1 MLFNKHSETKQRF
14 GIRKLTIG
22 VSSVLLSTL
31 FLTVNNGQQVN
42 AATGDTVTNADN
54 NKTETD
60 NESVTKENEATKTNN
75 DSSVSLNK
83 DATEVTNTS
92 NGTDSTEKQKPE
104 VEDKN
109 GSAKVDDTK
118 ATEATEATEDK
129 SSDNSSDQKLTEDK
143 TANNKLAKATVNK
156 LAVTTANNK
165 LAKATVNKLA
175 VTTANN
181 ELAKAAVDKLAV
193 TTDDS
198 TPVLSQSTENGDMTL
213 SISLPELSNKDYIPQ
228 TIKLNATNVNSGDK
242 IVIKVKKSSAYGF
255 AKENFPIG
263 TVKESDQGDYR
274 IFELD
279 INTTGKFEYK
289 ITAKRTNNYQG
300 QASPMQDTG
309 VTTKDIQWSING
321 EDQAPLSFKQTIIPE
336 LISNGVSLAKATGDK
351 NTDFTEVAPN
361 EDYNFVY
368 YMGENDGLVHD
379 GSYMA
384 GIVNSAVNYG
394 TTITIPVP
402 ENFLLNQEVSD
413 KANKE
418 RGLTD
423 FTMTQDGMGKDV
435 IITVPKGQSAQGWN
449 SGGRYYTLT
458 GKFVYDQIPE
468 EPTTVTAKG
477 DSVIDQI
484 YTSDGQRITAK
495 GKPFSVTISGKKGRP
510 ASGPLSLSVSG
521 AISNNQLLLDSNPNN
536 DPVAVNWFGYS
547 NDYDNIENAKIK
559 LDLADGLYVTG
570 IKTPKDLGT
579 VYNNIGNIQSYTYE
593 MTLTNGQKIT
603 GTVKAG
609 DIVKSTATTTDAD
622 NNQTIIGIRSIVFTP
637 DTNTIGKDTKTD
649 NLPNPGRIVDQED
662 RIDGKNP
669 SNVFIAL
676 GHLSHTYD
684 NGSQVKAND
693 KLTSSIT
700 IFGSNFRPH
709 RYNNNPI
716 VSYTSSNIQ
725 TVFDTSQYK
734 ASLSVYNSPDYT
746 STQPGKEKA
755 GTISLGDGDGRSN
768 YDYIFEPI
776 FYYVIPDNAVYSGGA
791 ISRLNSNGNESPVP
805 VVTTYFVN
813 GHQVVKLD
821 YSNTNYYYNTK
832 YGTNNGIPLDNVNNQ
847 TSNTRS
853 WEIYAYSKD
862 IPLLNNS
869 YTSGKFL
876 TPETAEKSGSTLKLD
891 PSKFYYI
898 GGGTWTINTAS
909 AVVLADAANGNKN
922 PNGLYVQNGTSD
934 DKGSD
939 GMNFRV
945 NVVNYD
951 MTTDLKDLTAFI
963 NLPVKGYNNT
973 TTNFFLSGPVDVPDG
988 TVLYSTSST
997 DLPSG
1002 VGTKTPSTDNF
1013 LTKEQVEAKIASGE
1027 MSWADVKSIAVKYDT
1042 VKANSAT
1049 KDIYIHGTDP
1059 DITKDAGKRVQLSW
1073 GLYGGNDMP
1082 PLVKK
1087 NASTIVISG
1096 SSTINT
1102 RLHYV
1107 DPEGKDQ
1114 YVDVP
1119 TMSKTYKDNSDT
1131 MRDSDFNEKNIP
1143 ASLIPKGYELVLQN
1157 GKAIKSIINN
1167 GGTTWATHA
1176 EDGSAQ
1182 FGKVVL
1188 YNFDGDTVQFELKA
1202 QQELQVKVYDDDA
1215 DNPSQALDTTE
1226 TGATVDFIG
1235 NSKTAFPTDLKTNLE
1250 KLKQYYEGK
1259 NYIVTLPEATGNF
1272 DNTPNRSASDE
1283 QIQVLEVHL
1292 AHAKDVKT
1300 EYAKAVRNIT
1310 YEGAGNQPPATKSDT
1325 FDNAFSRT
1333 ITTDKVTGKVTIS
1346 DWTGSHTF
1354 DSVNSPSVEGYH
1366 PDKASAGNIEATANS
1381 LNVADESTL
1390 AELLKTGVVV
1400 SDHVTYSP
1408 DKQEVK
1414 IRVYDDTTGRELSP
1428 ETDIKEQVKDV
1439 EINLSGTSNEIIP
1452 TEFGNN
1458 IDLLKKPYQSKGYK
1472 FISHTSVPQYFDQT
1486 SNGSSETDS
1495 NPQYIDIH
1503 LEHDLSLEKET
1514 KTVTRTIN
1522 YYDQD
1527 KKQLINDANNK
1538 VTEPQTVVQEVDF
1551 ARYAVRDKVTSKIIG
1566 YATPDQVTVKDDHA
1580 QLAKKNGYTHVTGKA
1595 SDAVASYVV
1604 TSTDSKFASQINY
1617 DLSKYGYK
1625 APTTI
1630 NGDSFAQVA
1639 ELTPLPT
1646 DANSIVNV
1654 YYREKVV
1661 TVTVD
1666 DPPTV
1671 GQKVPGTD
1679 AEFPPNE
1686 WSEANATSTSTRT
1699 IHYVYDDNTFA
1710 NGIDVSGQA
1719 VPGLNDI
1726 IQKVKF
1732 AQSAKINLVTGNVS
1746 YQGDWNAISSTT
1758 TNQQGKEVANHEN
1771 GNYAKVISPSSK
1783 TGYPELKGYTAHQEV
1798 VNAIQATHGV
1808 DVGQVLVKYTANDSL
1823 VQIEY
1828 VDQDTGLAL
1837 KVDTKNGKSGEKLE
1851 YSTTDLIK
1859 EYEKQGYEL
1868 VHDGFTAN
1876 DGNHNKETFDSYDDI
1891 PDSQRPETINQKWK
1905 VTLKHKKITVTNDD
1919 PKDPDG
1925 KITTD
1930 KGYDHNYPTGV
1941 SETDLNNTVR
1951 RNISFI
1957 YTDKPE
1963 GSNQAFPTET
1973 QEVAYKRQ
1981 ATIDLVKLANGDSDA
1996 VSYSNWEPKE
2006 AGKESFDSYQVKSIK
2021 GYVANYELVPSADV
2035 NKDQDGKAENG
2046 QDVVVKYSP
2055 VGKIIPID
2063 KDGNEIPNAPT
2074 PEYNNDPTDP
2084 TKTTTTDVPEIPG
2097 YHAEVP
2103 NVTPDNPL
2111 EDTKVVYVKNTQVI
2125 DLVYVDT
2132 KTNTT
2137 LTTQNDV
2144 AHGDSGSTIPTSVTD
2159 TLNST
2164 IQSYLDKGYVIDP
2177 DKVSGTVPDT
2187 FDFSDQA
2194 ANGADKEHQVVTI
2207 YLNHGTVTVTGN
2219 DPKTPGEPINP
2230 KDPNGSKYPPEAGKD
2245 NLVISSQNI
2254 IHYYDEAGNK
2264 ILDDK
2269 VNTDDSTL
2277 TRTVTIDKV
2286 TGKVTNTSDWTGG
2299 KEYENVNTPVVNG
2312 YYTDRVSAGASTV
2325 TPADANSGRV
2335 HNGVITNETTVI
2347 YHPMGHIIPIDK
2359 SGKKI
2364 PGAETPIFNNDP
2376 NDPTKASTTN
2386 SPIIPGY
2393 HLETPSDSA
2402 ITPDEPGKNRP
2413 VVYVADTQELKVQVF
2428 DLDGDTPDEPL
2439 KTDKTGATVDF
2450 TGDSFTN
2457 FSSDVATNVDS
2468 LIKYYTDRGYLVKT
2482 KPSDEELS
2490 GKFDGDKTQTQ
2501 YLKLQLVHDKVTVSG
2516 EDENTP
2522 APDTPIN
2529 ENDPDS
2535 VKYPSDVSKDNLVIS
2550 SKNIIHYYDEA
2561 GNKILD
2567 DKVNTDDSTL
2577 TRTVTIDKVTGKV
2590 TNTSDW
2596 TGGKEYENVNT
2607 PVVNGY
2613 YTDRV
2618 SAGASTV
2625 TPADANSGRVH
2636 NGVITNETTVIYHP
2650 MGHIIPIDKSG
2661 KKIPGAETPIFNND
2675 PNDPTKASTTN
2686 SPIIPGYHLETPSDS
2701 AITPDEPGKNRPVVY
2716 VADTQELKVQV
2727 FDLDGDTPDEPLKTD
2742 KTGATVDFTG
2752 DSFTNFSSDV
2762 ATNVDSLI
2770 KYYTDR
2776 GYLVKTKPSDEELSG
2791 KFDGDKTQ
2799 TQYLKLQLVHDKVTV
2814 SGEDENTP
2822 APDTPINEND
2832 PDGVKYPSDV
2842 SKDNLVISS
2851 EVIIHYEGA
2860 GEKTPKDV
2868 IRTVDKT
2875 LTRTVTIDKVTG
2887 KVTNTS
2893 DWSSNTTEYESVLT
2907 PQIQEYTSDKVQ
2919 VDKVSIT
2926 KDNAGE
2932 AKNGKITYTFNV
2944 VYTPDKQQ
2952 LILKVHDE
2960 DTQSYLGDPVIFDGY
2975 SDQEVG
2981 NSSVDKLEELKK
2993 KYLDLGYEIVEIPQ
3007 LDKNYDDTQNVG
3019 GEPDKEPQV
3028 FVLKVKHRIVPVTP
3042 DDPKTPDDIIPDSNQ
3057 NYPGG
3062 LTETDLSRTITRTIV
3077 VNFPSGTSQEIK
3089 QVVTYTGTA
3098 TVDAVTKEVKYS
3110 AWTTKNSDWP
3120 EQVAPTVPGYTP
3132 DKDKV
3137 DLTCVPADGN
3147 DVTVEINYTADPET
3161 DEPTTPVKPGETITP
3176 VTPTKPDKPTKP
3188 VKPTKPSKPEK
3199 PAKQTKPEVVKPV
3212 KETKGKQLYGSAQA
3226 KVDSKAARN
3235 VVDKNKANGTNDKK
3249 LPQTNSES
3257 DWQLSLLGVGVL
3269 ALALL
3274 VLKKKRDDE

>member
-1 MLFNKHSETKQRF
+1 MLFNKHSESKQRF

-31 FLTVNNGQQVN
+31 FLTVNNGQKVN
-42 AATGDTVTNADN
+42 AATGNTVTNAGN

-60 NESVTKENEATKTNN
+60 NESVTKENENQTKQTDNAT
-75 DSSVSLNK
+75 
-83 DATEVTNTS
+83 TEVTNTS
-92 NGTDSTEKQKPE
+92 NEKQATE

-109 GSAKVDDTK
+109 ANATTDDSTKVDDAKVAEDKVPDSNDQKSAKGKATSSDTEKQSDKTK
-118 ATEATEATEDK
+118 AD
-129 SSDNSSDQKLTEDK
+129 
-143 TANNKLAKATVNK
+143 NKLAKLAVNK
-156 LAVTTANNK
+156 LAK
-165 LAKATVNKLA
+165 LAVNKLT
-175 VTTANN
+175 VP
-181 ELAKAAVDKLAV
+181 
-193 TTDDS
+193 TDDS
-198 TPVLSQSTENGDMTL
+198 TPVLSQSSENGDMNL
-213 SISLPELSNKDYIPQ
+213 SISLPELSNKKLSNKDDINQ
-228 TIKLNATNVNSGDK
+228 TIKLDATNVNPGDK
-242 IVIKVKKSSAYGF
+242 IVIKVKYGSAYNF
-255 AKENFPIG
+255 AKENLPIG
-263 TVKESDQGDYR
+263 TVTESYKDGYQV
-274 IFELD
+274 FELD
-279 INTTGKFEYK
+279 INTTAKFEYK
-289 ITAKRTNNYQG
+289 ITAERRNNYQG
-300 QASPMQDTG
+300 QGIPIADTG
-309 VTTKDIQWSING
+309 VTEKDIQWSING
-321 EDQAPLSFKQTIIPE
+321 IEQAPLSFKQTIIPE
-336 LISNGVSLAKATGDK
+336 LTADGVYVATSTGGKNDK
-351 NTDFTEVAPN
+351 IKEVAPN

-368 YMGENDGLVHD
+368 IMGENDGIVHD

-384 GIVNSAVNYG
+384 GTVNSAVNYG

-402 ENFLLNQEVSD
+402 ENFLLNKELSD

-418 RGLTD
+418 RGLTG

-495 GKPFSVTISGKKGRP
+495 GKPFSVTISGKKGKP
-510 ASGPLSLSVSG
+510 ASGPLSLLISG

-536 DPVAVNWFGYS
+536 DPVAVNWFGYI
-547 NDYDNIENAKIK
+547 NDNDDIENAKIK

-579 VYNNIGNIQSYTYE
+579 EYFNIGNIKSYTYE

-609 DIVKSTATTTDAD
+609 DIAKSTVTTTDAD
-622 NNQTIIGIRSIVFTP
+622 NKQTIIGIRNIVFTP

-649 NLPNPGRIVDQED
+649 DLLHTPGSIADQKDRVDGSNPA
-662 RIDGKNP
+662 
-669 SNVFIAL
+669 NVFIAL

-700 IFGSNFRPH
+700 IFGSNFEPKDGK
-709 RYNNNPI
+709 PV
-716 VSYTSSNIQ
+716 VSCTNSDTQ

-734 ASLSVYNSPDYT
+734 ASLSAYKDPDPHDT
-746 STQPGKEKA
+746 STNPGQQNA
-755 GTISLGDGDGRSN
+755 GFLSLGNGDAGQAN

-776 FYYVIPDNAVYSGGA
+776 FYYVVPDNAVYSGGA
-791 ISRLNSNGNESPVP
+791 IKGLNSNGNESPVP
-805 VVTTYFVN
+805 VVTTYLVN

-832 YGTNNGIPLDNVNNQ
+832 SGVNDSIPLDNANNQ
-847 TSNTRS
+847 PPNTSS

-876 TPETAEKSGSTLKLD
+876 TPENAEKSGSTVKLD
-891 PSKFYYI
+891 PSKFYYV
-898 GGGTWTINTAS
+898 GGGTWTISSAS

-922 PNGLYVQNGTSD
+922 PDGIYVQNGTSD

-945 NVVNYD
+945 NVVNYGK
-951 MTTDLKDLTAFI
+951 TTDLKDLTGFI

-1002 VGTKTPSTDNF
+1002 VHAKTPSTEKF
-1013 LTKEQVEAKIASGE
+1013 LTKEQVEAKIASHE
-1027 MSWADVKSIAVKYDT
+1027 MSWSDVKSIAVKYDT
-1042 VKANSAT
+1042 VKADSAT

-1059 DITKDAGKRVQLSW
+1059 DITKDAGKVAQISCV
-1073 GLYGGNDMP
+1073 LYGGNDMP
-1082 PLVKK
+1082 PFVNK
-1087 NASTIVISG
+1087 NASKIVISG
-1096 SSTINT
+1096 SSTVKT

-1143 ASLIPKGYELVLQN
+1143 ASLIPQGYELVLQKNEN
-1157 GKAIKSIINN
+1157 GKAVAVKSIIDN
-1167 GGTTWATHA
+1167 GGKTWATHA

-1182 FGKVVL
+1182 FGKLVL

-1215 DNPSQALDTTE
+1215 DDPSQALDTTK

-1235 NSKTAFPTDLKTNLE
+1235 NSGTAFPTDLKTNLE
-1250 KLKQYYEGK
+1250 TLKKYYEDK
-1259 NYIVTLPEATGNF
+1259 NYIVTLPVATGNF
-1272 DNTPNRSASDE
+1272 DNTPNRSGSDE

-1292 AHAKDVKT
+1292 THAKDVKT

-1310 YEGAGNQPPATKSDT
+1310 YEGAGKQTPATKSDT

-1428 ETDIKEQVKDV
+1428 ETDIKEQGKDV

-1458 IDLLKKPYQSKGYK
+1458 IDLLKKHYQSKGYK

-1527 KKQLINDANNK
+1527 KNQLINDANNK

-1551 ARYAVRDKVTSKIIG
+1551 ARYAVRDKVTSQIIG
-1566 YATPDQVTVKDDHA
+1566 YATPDQVTVKGDHA
-1580 QLAKKNGYTHVTGKA
+1580 QLTKKNGYTPVTGKA
-1595 SDAVASYVV
+1595 SDAGASYVV
-1604 TSTDSKFASQINY
+1604 TSTDSKFASQTNY
-1617 DLSKYGYK
+1617 DLSKYGYE
-1625 APTTI
+1625 APTTEK
-1630 NGDSFAQVA
+1630 GDSFAQVD

-1654 YYREKVV
+1654 YYHEKVV

-1671 GQKVPGTD
+1671 GKKVPGTD
-1679 AEFPPNE
+1679 AEFPPNK
-1686 WSEANATSTSTRT
+1686 WSKDDATSTSTRT
-1699 IHYVYDDNTFA
+1699 IHYVYDNNTFV
-1710 NGIDVSGQA
+1710 NGVDVSGQA
-1719 VPGLNDI
+1719 VSGLNDI
-1726 IQKVKF
+1726 IQKVNF
-1732 AQSAKINLVTGNVS
+1732 AQSAKINLVTGDVS

-1758 TNQQGKEVANHEN
+1758 TNQQGEEVANQDN
-1771 GNYAKVISPSSK
+1771 GSYAKVVSPSSK
-1783 TGYPELKGYTAHQEV
+1783 NGYPELKGYTAHQEV
-1798 VNAIQATHGV
+1798 VNASQATHGV

-1837 KVDTKNGKSGEKLE
+1837 KVDTKNGKSGETFD
-1851 YSTTDLIK
+1851 YSTTDTIAD
-1859 EYEKQGYEL
+1859 YEKSGYEL
-1868 VHDGFTAN
+1868 FHDGFTEN
-1876 DGNHNKETFDSYDDI
+1876 DGNLNNKTFDSYDDV
-1891 PDSQRPETINQKWK
+1891 PDSKRPETINQKWK

-1963 GSNQAFPTET
+1963 ASNQAFPTET

-2006 AGKESFDSYQVKSIK
+2006 AGKESFDRCQVKPIK

-2035 NKDQDGKAENG
+2035 HKDQDGKAENG

-2074 PEYNNDPTDP
+2074 PEYNNDPTNP

-2164 IQSYLDKGYVIDP
+2164 IQSYLDKGYVIAP

-2207 YLNHGTVTVTGN
+2207 YLTHGTVTVTGN
-2219 DPKTPGEPINP
+2219 DPKTPGKPINP
-2230 KDPNGSKYPPEAGKD
+2230 EDPNGSKYPSDVSKD

-2264 ILDDK
+2264 IRDDK
-2269 VNTDDSTL
+2269 VTTDDNTL
-2277 TRTVTIDKV
+2277 TREVIIDKV
-2286 TGKVTNTSDWTGG
+2286 TGDVISTGKWTGG
-2299 KEYENVNTPVVNG
+2299 KKYENVNTPVVNG
-2312 YYTDRVSAGASTV
+2312 YYTDRASAGASTV
-2325 TPADANSGRV
+2325 TPADADPNSGRV

-2359 SGKKI
+2359 SGNPI

-2376 NDPTKASTTN
+2376 NDPTKGSTTK

-2402 ITPDEPGKNRP
+2402 ITPDEPGKDRP

-2439 KTDKTGATVDF
+2439 KTDKTGATVGF

-2457 FSSDVATNVDS
+2457 FPSDVATNVDS

-2550 SKNIIHYYDEA
+2550 S
-2561 GNKILD
+2561 
-2567 DKVNTDDSTL
+2567 
-2577 TRTVTIDKVTGKV
+2577 
-2590 TNTSDW
+2590 
-2596 TGGKEYENVNT
+2596 
-2607 PVVNGY
+2607 
-2613 YTDRV
+2613 
-2618 SAGASTV
+2618 
-2625 TPADANSGRVH
+2625 
-2636 NGVITNETTVIYHP
+2636 
-2650 MGHIIPIDKSG
+2650 
-2661 KKIPGAETPIFNND
+2661 
-2675 PNDPTKASTTN
+2675 
-2686 SPIIPGYHLETPSDS
+2686 
-2701 AITPDEPGKNRPVVY
+2701 
-2716 VADTQELKVQV
+2716 
-2727 FDLDGDTPDEPLKTD
+2727 
-2742 KTGATVDFTG
+2742 
-2752 DSFTNFSSDV
+2752 
-2762 ATNVDSLI
+2762 
-2770 KYYTDR
+2770 
-2776 GYLVKTKPSDEELSG
+2776 
-2791 KFDGDKTQ
+2791 
-2799 TQYLKLQLVHDKVTV
+2799 
-2814 SGEDENTP
+2814 
-2822 APDTPINEND
+2822 
-2832 PDGVKYPSDV
+2832 
-2842 SKDNLVISS
+2842 

-2860 GEKTPKDV
+2860 GEKTPKNV

-2907 PQIQEYTSDKVQ
+2907 PQIQGYTSDKVQ

-2975 SDQEVG
+2975 TDQEVG
-2981 NSSVDKLEELKK
+2981 NSPVDKLEELKK

-3007 LDKNYDDTQNVG
+3007 LDKNYDDTPNVG
-3019 GEPDKEPQV
+3019 GEPDKKPQV

-3062 LTETDLSRTITRTIV
+3062 LTETDLSRTITRTIIV
-3077 VNFPSGTSQEIK
+3077 HYPSGTNQEIK
-3089 QVVTYTGTA
+3089 QVVIYTRTA

-3110 AWTTKNSDWP
+3110 AWTTKNSNWP
-3120 EQVAPTVPGYTP
+3120 KYVAPVVPGYTP
-3132 DKDKV
+3132 DKDMIE
-3137 DLTCVPADGN
+3137 LTYVPADGK
-3147 DVTVEINYTADPET
+3147 DVTVEINYTADPEP
-3161 DEPTTPVKPGETITP
+3161 DEPATPVKPGEPITP
-3176 VTPTKPDKPTKP
+3176 VTPTKPGKQTKSVKPKPT
-3188 VKPTKPSKPEK
+3188 KPEK
-3199 PAKQTKPEVVKPV
+3199 PAKQIKHEVVKLV

-3226 KVDSKAARN
+3226 KVDSKAAQN
-3235 VVDKNKANGTNDKK
+3235 VVDKTNGNNDKK
-3249 LPQTNSES
+3249 LPQTNGES
-3257 DWQLSLLGVGVL
+3257 NWQLSLLGVGVL

-3274 VLKKKRDDE
+3274 VWKKKRDDE

>member
-22 VSSVLLSTL
+22 ACSVLLSTL

-92 NGTDSTEKQKPE
+92 NGTDSTEKQTTE
-104 VEDKN
+104 TEIEDKSADATTN
-109 GSAKVDDTK
+109 GSAKADATK
-118 ATEATEATEDK
+118 ATEDK
-129 SSDNSSDQKLTEDK
+129 LSDSSSDQKLTEDK
-143 TANNKLAKATVNK
+143 SANNEKQNQQQDKTATDAKSSDTSEKSEKAVTIANNKLAKAVVKLAVTPANNKLAKAVVKLAVIPANNKLAKATVN
-156 LAVTTANNK
+156 
-165 LAKATVNKLA
+165 
-175 VTTANN
+175 
-181 ELAKAAVDKLAV
+181 KLAV

-242 IVIKVKKSSAYGF
+242 IVIKVKKGSAYGF

-263 TVKESDQGDYR
+263 TVTDFDQGAYKVFQ
-274 IFELD
+274 IVL
-279 INTTGKFEYK
+279 NTTGKFEYK
-289 ITAKRTNNYQG
+289 ISATRNNNYLAQP
-300 QASPMQDTG
+300 SPMEDTG

-368 YMGENDGLVHD
+368 VMGENDGLVHD

-384 GIVNSAVNYG
+384 NVVNSAVNYG

-402 ENFLLNQEVSD
+402 ENFLLNQEASD

-418 RGLTD
+418 RGLTG

-435 IITVPKGQSAQGWN
+435 IITVPKGQSGLAWN
-449 SGGRYYTLT
+449 HRGVYYTLT

-609 DIVKSTATTTDAD
+609 DIAKSTVTTTDAD
-622 NNQTIIGIRSIVFTP
+622 NKQTIIGIRNIVFTP

-649 NLPNPGRIVDQED
+649 DIPKPGSIADQED
-662 RIDGKNP
+662 RIDGTKT

-700 IFGSNFRPH
+700 IFGSNFRPGW
-709 RYNNNPI
+709 NNKPI
-716 VSYTSSNIQ
+716 VSYTASNTQ

-734 ASLSVYNSPDYT
+734 ASLSAYNDPNYT
-746 STQPGKEKA
+746 STQPGKENA
-755 GTISLGDGDGRSN
+755 GTISLNNGDGRSN

-776 FYYVIPDNAVYSGGA
+776 FYYVVPDNAVYSGGA

-891 PSKFYYI
+891 PSKFYYV

-922 PNGLYVQNGTSD
+922 PDGLYAQNGTSD

-951 MTTDLKDLTAFI
+951 MTTDLKDLTGFI

-1002 VGTKTPSTDNF
+1002 RGTKTPSTDNF
-1013 LTKEQVEAKIASGE
+1013 LTEEQVKAEIASGQ
-1027 MSWADVKSIAVKYDT
+1027 MSSWSDVKSIAVKYDT

-1059 DITKDAGKRVQLSW
+1059 DITTDAGKVAQISW
-1073 GLYGGNDMP
+1073 GLYGGNGMP

-1087 NASTIVISG
+1087 NASSIVISG
-1096 SSTINT
+1096 SSTVKT
-1102 RLHYV
+1102 RLHYI
-1107 DPEGKDQ
+1107 DPKGKDQ

-1119 TMSKTYKDNSDT
+1119 TMSKIYKDNSDT

-1143 ASLIPKGYELVLQN
+1143 ASLIPQGYELVLQN

-1182 FGKVVL
+1182 FGKLVL
-1188 YNFDGDTVQFELKA
+1188 YNFDGDTVQFELTPKIDKA
-1202 QQELQVKVYDDDA
+1202 TQTVNRTVHFVSDGDNPQKLANDVYETAKITELTNEVTGEKQYSATITAGGVTTDAPVVVGQDGQISISFPATTIPGVNNYYVVDSTKSEADAISPTFTFTKDGNLVIKNTVKYAPVKQELQVQVYDDDA
-1215 DNPSQALDTTE
+1215 DDPSQALDTT
-1226 TGATVDFIG
+1226 
-1235 NSKTAFPTDLKTNLE
+1235 
-1250 KLKQYYEGK
+1250 
-1259 NYIVTLPEATGNF
+1259 
-1272 DNTPNRSASDE
+1272 
-1283 QIQVLEVHL
+1283 
-1292 AHAKDVKT
+1292 
-1300 EYAKAVRNIT
+1300 
-1310 YEGAGNQPPATKSDT
+1310 
-1325 FDNAFSRT
+1325 
-1333 ITTDKVTGKVTIS
+1333 
-1346 DWTGSHTF
+1346 
-1354 DSVNSPSVEGYH
+1354 
-1366 PDKASAGNIEATANS
+1366 
-1381 LNVADESTL
+1381 
-1390 AELLKTGVVV
+1390 
-1400 SDHVTYSP
+1400 
-1408 DKQEVK
+1408 
-1414 IRVYDDTTGRELSP
+1414 
-1428 ETDIKEQVKDV
+1428 
-1439 EINLSGTSNEIIP
+1439 
-1452 TEFGNN
+1452 
-1458 IDLLKKPYQSKGYK
+1458 
-1472 FISHTSVPQYFDQT
+1472 
-1486 SNGSSETDS
+1486 
-1495 NPQYIDIH
+1495 
-1503 LEHDLSLEKET
+1503 
-1514 KTVTRTIN
+1514 
-1522 YYDQD
+1522 
-1527 KKQLINDANNK
+1527 
-1538 VTEPQTVVQEVDF
+1538 
-1551 ARYAVRDKVTSKIIG
+1551 
-1566 YATPDQVTVKDDHA
+1566 
-1580 QLAKKNGYTHVTGKA
+1580 
-1595 SDAVASYVV
+1595 
-1604 TSTDSKFASQINY
+1604 
-1617 DLSKYGYK
+1617 
-1625 APTTI
+1625 
-1630 NGDSFAQVA
+1630 
-1639 ELTPLPT
+1639 
-1646 DANSIVNV
+1646 
-1654 YYREKVV
+1654 
-1661 TVTVD
+1661 
-1666 DPPTV
+1666 
-1671 GQKVPGTD
+1671 
-1679 AEFPPNE
+1679 
-1686 WSEANATSTSTRT
+1686 
-1699 IHYVYDDNTFA
+1699 
-1710 NGIDVSGQA
+1710 
-1719 VPGLNDI
+1719 
-1726 IQKVKF
+1726 
-1732 AQSAKINLVTGNVS
+1732 
-1746 YQGDWNAISSTT
+1746 
-1758 TNQQGKEVANHEN
+1758 
-1771 GNYAKVISPSSK
+1771 
-1783 TGYPELKGYTAHQEV
+1783 
-1798 VNAIQATHGV
+1798 
-1808 DVGQVLVKYTANDSL
+1808 
-1823 VQIEY
+1823 
-1828 VDQDTGLAL
+1828 
-1837 KVDTKNGKSGEKLE
+1837 
-1851 YSTTDLIK
+1851 
-1859 EYEKQGYEL
+1859 
-1868 VHDGFTAN
+1868 
-1876 DGNHNKETFDSYDDI
+1876 
-1891 PDSQRPETINQKWK
+1891 
-1905 VTLKHKKITVTNDD
+1905 
-1919 PKDPDG
+1919 
-1925 KITTD
+1925 
-1930 KGYDHNYPTGV
+1930 
-1941 SETDLNNTVR
+1941 
-1951 RNISFI
+1951 
-1957 YTDKPE
+1957 
-1963 GSNQAFPTET
+1963 
-1973 QEVAYKRQ
+1973 
-1981 ATIDLVKLANGDSDA
+1981 
-1996 VSYSNWEPKE
+1996 
-2006 AGKESFDSYQVKSIK
+2006 
-2021 GYVANYELVPSADV
+2021 
-2035 NKDQDGKAENG
+2035 
-2046 QDVVVKYSP
+2046 
-2055 VGKIIPID
+2055 
-2063 KDGNEIPNAPT
+2063 
-2074 PEYNNDPTDP
+2074 
-2084 TKTTTTDVPEIPG
+2084 
-2097 YHAEVP
+2097 
-2103 NVTPDNPL
+2103 
-2111 EDTKVVYVKNTQVI
+2111 
-2125 DLVYVDT
+2125 
-2132 KTNTT
+2132 
-2137 LTTQNDV
+2137 
-2144 AHGDSGSTIPTSVTD
+2144 
-2159 TLNST
+2159 
-2164 IQSYLDKGYVIDP
+2164 
-2177 DKVSGTVPDT
+2177 
-2187 FDFSDQA
+2187 
-2194 ANGADKEHQVVTI
+2194 
-2207 YLNHGTVTVTGN
+2207 
-2219 DPKTPGEPINP
+2219 
-2230 KDPNGSKYPPEAGKD
+2230 
-2245 NLVISSQNI
+2245 
-2254 IHYYDEAGNK
+2254 
-2264 ILDDK
+2264 
-2269 VNTDDSTL
+2269 
-2277 TRTVTIDKV
+2277 
-2286 TGKVTNTSDWTGG
+2286 
-2299 KEYENVNTPVVNG
+2299 
-2312 YYTDRVSAGASTV
+2312 
-2325 TPADANSGRV
+2325 
-2335 HNGVITNETTVI
+2335 
-2347 YHPMGHIIPIDK
+2347 
-2359 SGKKI
+2359 
-2364 PGAETPIFNNDP
+2364 
-2376 NDPTKASTTN
+2376 
-2386 SPIIPGY
+2386 
-2393 HLETPSDSA
+2393 
-2402 ITPDEPGKNRP
+2402 
-2413 VVYVADTQELKVQVF
+2413 
-2428 DLDGDTPDEPL
+2428 
-2439 KTDKTGATVDF
+2439 KTGATVDF

-2457 FSSDVATNVDS
+2457 FPSDVATNVDS
-2468 LIKYYTDRGYLVKT
+2468 LIKYYTDRGYLIKT

-2501 YLKLQLVHDKVTVSG
+2501 YLKLQLVHDKATVSG

-2529 ENDPDS
+2529 ENDPDG

-2613 YTDRV
+2613 YVDKASA

-2636 NGVITNETTVIYHP
+2636 DGVITNETTVIYHP

-2661 KKIPGAETPIFNND
+2661 NKIPGAETPIFTND
-2675 PNDPTKASTTN
+2675 TKDPTKASTTN

-2701 AITPDEPGKNRPVVY
+2701 AITPDEPGKDRPVVY

-2752 DSFTNFSSDV
+2752 DSFTNFPSDV

-2776 GYLVKTKPSDEELSG
+2776 GYLIKTKPSDEELSG

-2799 TQYLKLQLVHDKVTV
+2799 TQYLKLQLVHDKATVSGEDENTPAPDTPINENDPDGVKYPSDVSKDNLVISSKNIIHYYDEAGNKILDDKVNTDDSTLTRTVTIDKVTGKVTNTSDWTGGKEYENVNTPVVNGYYVDKASASAGASTVTPADANSGRVHDGVITNETTVIYHPMGHIIPIDKSGNKIPGAETPIFTNDTKDPTKASTTNSPIIPGYHLETPSDSAITPDEPGKDRPVVYVADTQELKVQVFDLDGDTPDEPLKTDKTGATVDFTGDSFTNFPSDVATNVDSLIKYYTDRGYLIKTKPSDEELSGKFDGDKTQTQYLKLQLVHDKATV

-2860 GEKTPKDV
+2860 GEKTPKNV

-2907 PQIQEYTSDKVQ
+2907 PQIQGYTSDKVQ

-2975 SDQEVG
+2975 TDQEVG
-2981 NSSVDKLEELKK
+2981 NSPVDKLEELKK

-3007 LDKNYDDTQNVG
+3007 LDKNYDDTPNVG

-3089 QVVTYTGTA
+3089 QVVTYTRTA

-3110 AWTTKNSDWP
+3110 AWTTKNSNWP
-3120 EQVAPTVPGYTP
+3120 KYVAPVVPGYTP
-3132 DKDKV
+3132 DKDMIE
-3137 DLTCVPADGN
+3137 LTYVPADGK
-3147 DVTVEINYTADPET
+3147 DVTVEINYTADPEP
-3161 DEPTTPVKPGETITP
+3161 DEPTTPVKPGEPITP
-3176 VTPTKPDKPTKP
+3176 VTPTTPTTPTKP
-3188 VKPTKPSKPEK
+3188 VKPTKPSKPKK

-3226 KVDSKAARN
+3226 KVDSKAAQN

-3249 LPQTNSES
+3249 LPQTNGES
-3257 DWQLSLLGVGVL
+3257 NWQLSLLGVGVL

>member
-22 VSSVLLSTL
+22 ACSVLLSTL

-118 ATEATEATEDK
+118 ATEATEDK

-156 LAVTTANNK
+156 LAVTTANN
-165 LAKATVNKLA
+165 
-175 VTTANN
+175 
-181 ELAKAAVDKLAV
+181 ELAKAAVDKLAA

-609 DIVKSTATTTDAD
+609 DIAKSTATTTDAD

-734 ASLSVYNSPDYT
+734 ASLSTYGGQNST
-746 STQPGKEKA
+746 NPGNQNA
-755 GTISLGDGDGRSN
+755 GGISLGDGDGRSN

-1143 ASLIPKGYELVLQN
+1143 ASLIPQGYELVLQN
-1157 GKAIKSIINN
+1157 ENGKAVAVKSIIDN
-1167 GGTTWATHA
+1167 GGKTWVTDAK
-1176 EDGSAQ
+1176 DGSAQ
-1182 FGKVVL
+1182 FGKLVL
-1188 YNFDGDTVQFELKA
+1188 YNFDGDTVQFELTPKIDKA
-1202 QQELQVKVYDDDA
+1202 TQTVKRTVHFVSDGDNPQKLADDVYETAKITELTNEVTGEKQYSATITAGGVTTDAPVVVGQDGQISISFPATTIPEVNKYYVVDSTKSEAGAISPKFTFTKDGELPIVNTVKYAPVKQKLQVKVYDDDA
-1215 DNPSQALDTTE
+1215 DDHNQALDTTK
-1226 TGATVDFIG
+1226 TRATVDFIG
-1235 NSKTAFPTDLKTNLE
+1235 NSETDFPTADLQTNLE
-1250 KLKQYYEGK
+1250 KLKQYYESE
-1259 NYIVTLPEATGNF
+1259 NYIVRTLPVATGKF
-1272 DNTPNRSASDE
+1272 DNTPNGSGSDT
-1283 QIQVLEVHL
+1283 QIQVLKVHL
-1292 AHAKDVKT
+1292 THAKDVKT
-1300 EYAKAVRNIT
+1300 KYAKAVRNIT
-1310 YEGAGNQPPATKSDT
+1310 YEGAGNQTPATKSDT

-1333 ITTDKVTGKVTIS
+1333 ITTDKVTKKVTIS
-1346 DWTGSHTF
+1346 GWTGSYIF
-1354 DSVNSPSVEGYH
+1354 DSVDSPSVEGYH
-1366 PDKASAGNIEATANS
+1366 PDKASAGNIKATADS
-1381 LNVADESTL
+1381 LNAADESTL

-1414 IRVYDDTTGRELSP
+1414 IRVYDDTTGSELSP
-1428 ETDIKEQVKDV
+1428 VTAQTDIRKQGKQGKDV

-1452 TEFGNN
+1452 TKFGNN
-1458 IDLLKKPYQSKGYK
+1458 IHLLKEYYQSKGYK
-1472 FISHTSVPQYFDQT
+1472 FISHTSVPQHFDQT

-1538 VTEPQTVVQEVDF
+1538 VTEKQTVVQEVDF
-1551 ARYAVRDKVTSKIIG
+1551 ARYAVRDKVTSQIIG
-1566 YATPDQVTVKDDHA
+1566 YATPDQVTVKGDHA
-1580 QLAKKNGYTHVTGKA
+1580 QLTKKNGYTPVTGKA
-1595 SDAVASYVV
+1595 SDAGASYVV
-1604 TSTDSKFASQINY
+1604 TSTDSKFASQTNY
-1617 DLSKYGYK
+1617 DLSKYGYE
-1625 APTTI
+1625 APTTEK
-1630 NGDSFAQVA
+1630 GDSFAQVD

-1646 DANSIVNV
+1646 DTNSIVNV
-1654 YYREKVV
+1654 YYHEKVV

-1671 GQKVPGTD
+1671 GKKVPGTD
-1679 AEFPPNE
+1679 AEFPPNK
-1686 WSEANATSTSTRT
+1686 WSKDDATSTSTRT
-1699 IHYVYDDNTFA
+1699 IHYVYDDNTFV
-1710 NGIDVSGQA
+1710 NGVDVSGQA
-1719 VPGLNDI
+1719 VSGLNDI
-1726 IQKVKF
+1726 IQKVNF
-1732 AQSAKINLVTGNVS
+1732 AQSAKINLVTGDVS

-1758 TNQQGKEVANHEN
+1758 TNQQGEEVANQDN
-1771 GNYAKVISPSSK
+1771 GSYAKVVSPSSK
-1783 TGYPELKGYTAHQEV
+1783 TGYPELKGYTTHQEV
-1798 VNAIQATHGV
+1798 VNASQATHGV

-1837 KVDTKNGKSGEKLE
+1837 KVDTKNGKSGETFD
-1851 YSTTDLIK
+1851 YSTTDTIAD
-1859 EYEKQGYEL
+1859 YEKSGYEL
-1868 VHDGFTAN
+1868 VHDGFTEN
-1876 DGNHNKETFDSYDDI
+1876 DGNLNNKTFDSYDDV

-1996 VSYSNWEPKE
+1996 VSYSNWKPKE
-2006 AGKESFDSYQVKSIK
+2006 AGKESFDSYQVKPIK

-2035 NKDQDGKAENG
+2035 HKDQDGKAENG

-2074 PEYNNDPTDP
+2074 PKYNNDPTDP

-2177 DKVSGTVPDT
+2177 YKVSGTVPDT
-2187 FDFSDQA
+2187 FDFSDQTA
-2194 ANGADKEHQVVTI
+2194 DGADKEHQVVTI
-2207 YLNHGTVTVTGN
+2207 YLTHGTVTVTGN

-2264 ILDDK
+2264 LRDDK
-2269 VNTDDSTL
+2269 VTTDDSTL
-2277 TRTVTIDKV
+2277 TREVTIDKV
-2286 TGKVTNTSDWTGG
+2286 TSDVISTGKWIGG
-2299 KEYENVNTPVVNG
+2299 KEYGNVDTPVVNG
-2312 YYTDRVSAGASTV
+2312 YYADRASAGASTV
-2325 TPADANSGRV
+2325 IPADADPNSGRV

-2347 YHPMGHIIPIDK
+2347 YHPMGHIIPKDK
-2359 SGKKI
+2359 SGNKI
-2364 PGAETPIFNNDP
+2364 PGAETPIFTNDTK
-2376 NDPTKASTTN
+2376 DPTKASTTN

-2402 ITPDEPGKNRP
+2402 ITPDEPGKDRP

-2428 DLDGDTPDEPL
+2428 DLDGDTPDQPL
-2439 KTDKTGATVDF
+2439 PTNETGATVDF

-2457 FSSDVATNVDS
+2457 FPSDVATNVDS

-2501 YLKLQLVHDKVTVSG
+2501 YLKLQLVHDKVIVSG

-2522 APDTPIN
+2522 VPDTPIN
-2529 ENDPDS
+2529 ENDP
-2535 VKYPSDVSKDNLVIS
+2535 N
-2550 SKNIIHYYDEA
+2550 
-2561 GNKILD
+2561 
-2567 DKVNTDDSTL
+2567 
-2577 TRTVTIDKVTGKV
+2577 
-2590 TNTSDW
+2590 
-2596 TGGKEYENVNT
+2596 
-2607 PVVNGY
+2607 
-2613 YTDRV
+2613 
-2618 SAGASTV
+2618 
-2625 TPADANSGRVH
+2625 
-2636 NGVITNETTVIYHP
+2636 
-2650 MGHIIPIDKSG
+2650 
-2661 KKIPGAETPIFNND
+2661 
-2675 PNDPTKASTTN
+2675 
-2686 SPIIPGYHLETPSDS
+2686 
-2701 AITPDEPGKNRPVVY
+2701 
-2716 VADTQELKVQV
+2716 
-2727 FDLDGDTPDEPLKTD
+2727 
-2742 KTGATVDFTG
+2742 
-2752 DSFTNFSSDV
+2752 
-2762 ATNVDSLI
+2762 
-2770 KYYTDR
+2770 
-2776 GYLVKTKPSDEELSG
+2776 
-2791 KFDGDKTQ
+2791 
-2799 TQYLKLQLVHDKVTV
+2799 
-2814 SGEDENTP
+2814 
-2822 APDTPINEND
+2822 
-2832 PDGVKYPSDV
+2832 GVKYPSDV

-2860 GEKTPKDV
+2860 GEKTPKNV

-2907 PQIQEYTSDKVQ
+2907 PQIQGYTSDKVQ

-2975 SDQEVG
+2975 TDQEVG
-2981 NSSVDKLEELKK
+2981 NSPVDKLEELKK

-3007 LDKNYDDTQNVG
+3007 LDKNYDDTPNVG

-3062 LTETDLSRTITRTIV
+3062 LTETDLSRTITRTIIV
-3077 VNFPSGTSQEIK
+3077 HYPSGTNQEIK
-3089 QVVTYTGTA
+3089 QVVTYTRTA

-3132 DKDKV
+3132 DKDMIE
-3137 DLTCVPADGN
+3137 LTYVPADGK
-3147 DVTVEINYTADPET
+3147 DVTIEINYTADPEP
-3161 DEPTTPVKPGETITP
+3161 DEPRTPAKPGEPITP
-3176 VTPTKPDKPTKP
+3176 VTPTTPTTPTKP
-3188 VKPTKPSKPEK
+3188 VKPTKPSKSKK

-3226 KVDSKAARN
+3226 KVDSKAAQN

-3249 LPQTNSES
+3249 LPQTNGES
-3257 DWQLSLLGVGVL
+3257 NWQLSLLGVGVL

>member
-22 VSSVLLSTL
+22 ASSVLLSTL
-31 FLTVNNGQQVN
+31 FLTVNNGQKVN
-42 AATGDTVTNADN
+42 AATGDTVTNADS
-54 NKTETD
+54 NKAD
-60 NESVTKENEATKTNN
+60 ASVTKETEANKSNN
-75 DSSVSLNK
+75 DSSSVSLTK
-83 DATEVTNTS
+83 DSTEVTNTS
-92 NGTDSTEKQKPE
+92 NATDSTKKQTTE
-104 VEDKN
+104 VEDKSAHATTN
-109 GSAKVDDTK
+109 GSDKADDTK
-118 ATEATEATEDK
+118 ATEDK
-129 SSDNSSDQKLTEDK
+129 SSDNSNDQKLIKDK
-143 TANNKLAKATVNK
+143 TANNDNEKQNQKPDKTAKSSNTIEKAATRANNKLAKLAVNK
-156 LAVTTANNK
+156 LAVNK
-165 LAKATVNKLA
+165 LAVNKLTVNKLT
-175 VTTANN
+175 VNKLTAT
-181 ELAKAAVDKLAV
+181 E
-193 TTDDS
+193 DDS

-242 IVIKVKKSSAYGF
+242 IVIKVKKGSAYGF

-263 TVKESDQGDYR
+263 TVTDFDQGAYKVFQ
-274 IFELD
+274 IVL
-279 INTTGKFEYK
+279 NTTGKFEYK
-289 ITAKRTNNYQG
+289 ISATRNNNYLAQP
-300 QASPMQDTG
+300 SPMEDTG

-368 YMGENDGLVHD
+368 VMGENDGLVHD

-384 GIVNSAVNYG
+384 GVVNSAVNYG

-402 ENFLLNQEVSD
+402 ENFLLNQEASD

-418 RGLTD
+418 RGLTG

-435 IITVPKGQSAQGWN
+435 IITVPKGQSGLAWN
-449 SGGRYYTLT
+449 HRGVYYTLT

-468 EPTTVTAKG
+468 EPTTVATKR

-547 NDYDNIENAKIK
+547 NDYDNIENAKIR

-609 DIVKSTATTTDAD
+609 DIAKSTATTTDAD

-649 NLPNPGRIVDQED
+649 NPPNPGRIVDQED

-734 ASLSVYNSPDYT
+734 ASLSTYGGQNST
-746 STQPGKEKA
+746 NPGNQNA
-755 GTISLGDGDGRSN
+755 GGISLGDGDGRSN

-891 PSKFYYI
+891 PSKFYYV

-1059 DITKDAGKRVQLSW
+1059 DITTDAGKVAQISW
-1073 GLYGGNDMP
+1073 GLYGGNGMP

-1087 NASTIVISG
+1087 NASSIVISG

-1131 MRDSDFNEKNIP
+1131 MRDSDFNDKNIP
-1143 ASLIPKGYELVLQN
+1143 ASLIPQGYELVLQN
-1157 GKAIKSIINN
+1157 ENGKAVAVKSIIDN
-1167 GGTTWATHA
+1167 GGKTWVTDA

-1182 FGKVVL
+1182 FGKLVL
-1188 YNFDGDTVQFELKA
+1188 YNFDGDTVQFELTPKIDKA
-1202 QQELQVKVYDDDA
+1202 TQTVNRTVHFVSDGDNPQKLANDVYETAKITELTNEVTGEKQYSATITAGGVTTDAPVVVGQDGQISISFPATTIPEVNKYYVVDSTKSEAGAISPTFTFTKDGELPIVNTVKYAPVKQELQVKVYDDDA
-1215 DNPSQALDTTE
+1215 DDPSQALDTTK
-1226 TGATVDFIG
+1226 TKATVDFIG
-1235 NSKTAFPTDLKTNLE
+1235 NSETDFPTDLQTNLE
-1250 KLKQYYEGK
+1250 KLNQYYEGE
-1259 NYIVTLPEATGNF
+1259 NYIVKTLPVATGKF
-1272 DNTPNRSASDE
+1272 DNTPNGSGSDT

-1292 AHAKDVKT
+1292 THAKDVKT

-1310 YEGAGNQPPATKSDT
+1310 YEGAGKQTPATKSDT

-1346 DWTGSHTF
+1346 VWTGSHTF
-1354 DSVNSPSVEGYH
+1354 NSVASPSVGGYH
-1366 PDKASAGNIEATANS
+1366 SDKASAGNIEATANS
-1381 LNVADESTL
+1381 LNTADESTL

-1428 ETDIKEQVKDV
+1428 VTAQTDIKEQGKDV

-1458 IDLLKKPYQSKGYK
+1458 IDLLKEYYQSKGYK
-1472 FISHTSVPQYFDQT
+1472 FISHTLVPQYFDHT

-1527 KKQLINDANNK
+1527 KNQLINDANNK

-1551 ARYAVRDKVTSKIIG
+1551 ARYAVRDKVTNQIIG
-1566 YATPDQVTVKDDHA
+1566 YATPDQVTVNGDDA
-1580 QLAKKNGYTHVTGKA
+1580 QLTKKNGYTPVTGKA

-1604 TSTDSKFASQINY
+1604 TSTDSKFASQTNY
-1617 DLSKYGYK
+1617 DLSKYGYE
-1625 APTTI
+1625 APTTEK
-1630 NGDSFAQVA
+1630 GDSFAQVD

-1654 YYREKVV
+1654 YYGEKVV

-1671 GQKVPGTD
+1671 GKKVPGTD
-1679 AEFPPNE
+1679 AEFPPNK
-1686 WSEANATSTSTRT
+1686 WSKDDATSTSTRT

-1710 NGIDVSGQA
+1710 NGVDVSGQA

-1726 IQKVKF
+1726 IQKVNF
-1732 AQSAKINLVTGNVS
+1732 ARSAKINLVTGDVS

-1758 TNQQGKEVANHEN
+1758 TNQQGEEVANQDN
-1771 GNYAKVISPSSK
+1771 GSYAKVVSPSSK
-1783 TGYPELKGYTAHQEV
+1783 NGYPELKGYTANKEV
-1798 VNAIQATHGV
+1798 VDASQATHGV

-1828 VDQDTGLAL
+1828 VDQDTGNTL
-1837 KVDTKNGKSGEKLE
+1837 KVDTKNGKSGETFD
-1851 YSTTDLIK
+1851 YSTTDAIAD
-1859 EYEKQGYEL
+1859 YEKSGYEL
-1868 VHDGFTAN
+1868 VHDGFTEN
-1876 DGNHNKETFDSYDDI
+1876 DGNLNNKTFDSYDDV

-1919 PKDPDG
+1919 PKDSDG

-1963 GSNQAFPTET
+1963 ASNQAFPTET

-2006 AGKESFDSYQVKSIK
+2006 AGKESFDRCQVKPIK

-2035 NKDQDGKAENG
+2035 HKDQDGKAENG

-2074 PEYNNDPTDP
+2074 PEYNNDPTNP
-2084 TKTTTTDVPEIPG
+2084 TKTTTTDVPEILG

-2144 AHGDSGSTIPTSVTD
+2144 EHGDSGSTIPTSVTD

-2207 YLNHGTVTVTGN
+2207 YLTHGTVTVTGN

-2230 KDPNGSKYPPEAGKD
+2230 EDPNGSKYPSEAGKD

-2264 ILDDK
+2264 LRDDK
-2269 VNTDDSTL
+2269 VTTDDSTL
-2277 TRTVTIDKV
+2277 TREVTIDEV
-2286 TGKVTNTSDWTGG
+2286 TSDVISTGKWIGG
-2299 KEYENVNTPVVNG
+2299 KEYGNVDTPVVNG
-2312 YYTDRVSAGASTV
+2312 YYADRASAGASTV
-2325 TPADANSGRV
+2325 IPADADPNSGRV

-2359 SGKKI
+2359 SGNKI

-2376 NDPTKASTTN
+2376 KDPTKASTTN

-2402 ITPDEPGKNRP
+2402 ITPDEPGTNRL

-2457 FSSDVATNVDS
+2457 FPSDVATNVDS

-2501 YLKLQLVHDKVTVSG
+2501 YLKLQLVHDKTTVSG

-2522 APDTPIN
+2522 VPDTLIN

-2550 SKNIIHYYDEA
+2550 S
-2561 GNKILD
+2561 
-2567 DKVNTDDSTL
+2567 
-2577 TRTVTIDKVTGKV
+2577 
-2590 TNTSDW
+2590 
-2596 TGGKEYENVNT
+2596 
-2607 PVVNGY
+2607 
-2613 YTDRV
+2613 
-2618 SAGASTV
+2618 
-2625 TPADANSGRVH
+2625 
-2636 NGVITNETTVIYHP
+2636 
-2650 MGHIIPIDKSG
+2650 
-2661 KKIPGAETPIFNND
+2661 
-2675 PNDPTKASTTN
+2675 
-2686 SPIIPGYHLETPSDS
+2686 
-2701 AITPDEPGKNRPVVY
+2701 
-2716 VADTQELKVQV
+2716 
-2727 FDLDGDTPDEPLKTD
+2727 
-2742 KTGATVDFTG
+2742 
-2752 DSFTNFSSDV
+2752 
-2762 ATNVDSLI
+2762 
-2770 KYYTDR
+2770 
-2776 GYLVKTKPSDEELSG
+2776 
-2791 KFDGDKTQ
+2791 
-2799 TQYLKLQLVHDKVTV
+2799 
-2814 SGEDENTP
+2814 
-2822 APDTPINEND
+2822 
-2832 PDGVKYPSDV
+2832 
-2842 SKDNLVISS
+2842 
-2851 EVIIHYEGA
+2851 EVIIRYEGA

-2887 KVTNTS
+2887 KVINTS
-2893 DWSSNTTEYESVLT
+2893 DWTGNKEYDAVLT
-2907 PQIQEYTSDKVQ
+2907 TQIQGYTSVNVQ

-2944 VYTPDKQQ
+2944 IYTPDKQQ

-2975 SDQEVG
+2975 TDQEVG
-2981 NSSVDKLEELKK
+2981 NSPVDKLEELKK
-2993 KYLDLGYEIVEIPQ
+2993 KYLDLGYEIVETPR
-3007 LDKNYDDTQNVG
+3007 LDKNYDDTPNVG
-3019 GEPDKEPQV
+3019 GEPDKKPQV

-3062 LTETDLSRTITRTIV
+3062 LTETDLSRTITRTIIV
-3077 VNFPSGTSQEIK
+3077 HYPSGTNQEIK
-3089 QVVTYTGTA
+3089 QVVTYTRTA

-3110 AWTTKNSDWP
+3110 AWTTKNSNWP
-3120 EQVAPTVPGYTP
+3120 KYVAPVVPGYTP
-3132 DKDKV
+3132 DKDMIE
-3137 DLTCVPADGN
+3137 LTYVPADGK
-3147 DVTVEINYTADPET
+3147 DVTIEINYTADPEP
-3161 DEPTTPVKPGETITP
+3161 DEPRTPVKPGEPITP
-3176 VTPTKPDKPTKP
+3176 VTPTKP
-3188 VKPTKPSKPEK
+3188 VKPTKPSKPKK

-3226 KVDSKAARN
+3226 KVDSKAAQN
-3235 VVDKNKANGTNDKK
+3235 VVDKTNRNNDKK
-3249 LPQTNSES
+3249 LPQTNGES
-3257 DWQLSLLGVGVL
+3257 NRQLSLLGVGVL

>member
-22 VSSVLLSTL
+22 ASSVLLSTL

-104 VEDKN
+104 TEIEDKSADATTN
-109 GSAKVDDTK
+109 GSAKAADTK
-118 ATEATEATEDK
+118 ATEDKSADNIDQKTVEDK
-129 SSDNSSDQKLTEDK
+129 APDSNDQKSAEGKATSSDTEKQSDK
-143 TANNKLAKATVNK
+143 TKADTTEKVAVNK
-156 LAVTTANNK
+156 LAVNK
-165 LAKATVNKLA
+165 LAVNKLTVNKLT
-175 VTTANN
+175 VNKLTVNKLTVNN
-181 ELAKAAVDKLAV
+181 LAA

-477 DSVIDQI
+477 DSVIEQI

-609 DIVKSTATTTDAD
+609 DIAKSTATTTDAD

-700 IFGSNFRPH
+700 IFGSNFRPD
-709 RYNNNPI
+709 RYNNKPV
-716 VSYTSSNIQ
+716 VSYTTSNTQ

-755 GTISLGDGDGRSN
+755 GTISLNNGDGRSN

-776 FYYVIPDNAVYSGGA
+776 FYYVVPHNAVYSGGA
-791 ISRLNSNGNESPVP
+791 IGSLNHNGDDRPEP
-805 VVTTYFVN
+805 VVSTYFVN
-813 GHQVVKLD
+813 GHQIVKLD

-832 YGTNNGIPLDNVNNQ
+832 VGTTNAIPLDNANNQ
-847 TSNTRS
+847 PSNTSS

-922 PNGLYVQNGTSD
+922 PDGLYAQNGTSD

-951 MTTDLKDLTAFI
+951 MTTDLKDLTGFI

-973 TTNFFLSGPVDVPDG
+973 TTKFFLSGPVDVPDG

-1002 VGTKTPSTDNF
+1002 LHAKTPSTDNF
-1013 LTKEQVEAKIASGE
+1013 LTKEQVEAKIASHE
-1027 MSWADVKSIAVKYDT
+1027 MSWSDVKSIAVKYDT

-1059 DITKDAGKRVQLSW
+1059 DITTDAGKVAQISW
-1073 GLYGGNDMP
+1073 GLYGGNGMP

-1087 NASTIVISG
+1087 NASSIVISG
-1096 SSTINT
+1096 SSTVKT
-1102 RLHYV
+1102 RLHYI
-1107 DPEGKDQ
+1107 DPKGKDQ

-1119 TMSKTYKDNSDT
+1119 TMSKTYKDNDDQVL
-1131 MRDSDFNEKNIP
+1131 MRESDFNEGNIP
-1143 ASLIPKGYELVLQN
+1143 ASLIPKGYELVLKNEN
-1157 GKAIKSIINN
+1157 GKAVAVKKIIDN
-1167 GGTTWATHA
+1167 GGKTWVTGA

-1182 FGKVVL
+1182 FDKVVL
-1188 YNFDGDTVQFELKA
+1188 YNFDGDTVQFELTPKIDKA
-1202 QQELQVKVYDDDA
+1202 TQTVNRTVHFVSDGDNPQKLANDAYQTATITESTNEVTGKKQYSATITAGGVTTDAPVVVGQDGQISISFPATTIPGVNNYYVVDSTKSEADAISPTFTFTKDGNLVIKNTVKYAPVKQELQVKVYDDDA
-1215 DNPSQALDTTE
+1215 DDPSQALDTTK
-1226 TGATVDFIG
+1226 TKATVDFIG
-1235 NSKTAFPTDLKTNLE
+1235 NSETDFPTADLQTNLE
-1250 KLKQYYEGK
+1250 KLKQYYESN
-1259 NYIVTLPEATGNF
+1259 NYIVKTLPVATGKF
-1272 DNTPNRSASDE
+1272 DNTPNGSGSDT

-1292 AHAKDVKT
+1292 THAKDVKT

-1310 YEGAGNQPPATKSDT
+1310 YEGAGKQTPATKSDT
-1325 FDNAFSRT
+1325 FDNAFSRI
-1333 ITTDKVTGKVTIS
+1333 ITTDKVTKKDTIS
-1346 DWTGSHTF
+1346 DWAGSHTF

-1381 LNVADESTL
+1381 LNTADKNTL

-1414 IRVYDDTTGRELSP
+1414 IRVYDDTTGSELNP
-1428 ETDIKEQVKDV
+1428 VTAQTDIRKQGKDV

-1458 IDLLKKPYQSKGYK
+1458 IDLLKENYQSKGYK
-1472 FISHTSVPQYFDQT
+1472 FISHTLVPQYFDHT

-1551 ARYAVRDKVTSKIIG
+1551 ARYAVRDKVTKQIIG
-1566 YATPDQVTVKDDHA
+1566 YATPDQVTVNGDNA
-1580 QLAKKNGYTHVTGKA
+1580 QLTKKNEYTHVTGEA
-1595 SDAVASYVV
+1595 SDARASFVV
-1604 TSTDSKFASQINY
+1604 TSADSKFAGPINY
-1617 DLSKYGYK
+1617 DLSKYGYE
-1625 APTTI
+1625 APTTEK
-1630 NGDSFAQVA
+1630 GDSFAQVD

-1646 DANSIVNV
+1646 DDNSIVKV

-1661 TVTVD
+1661 KVTVD

-1671 GQKVPGTD
+1671 GKKVPGTD
-1679 AEFPPNE
+1679 AEFPPNK
-1686 WSEANATSTSTRT
+1686 WSKDDATSTSTRT
-1699 IHYVYDDNTFA
+1699 IHYVYDNNTFV
-1710 NGIDVSGQA
+1710 NGVDVSGQA
-1719 VPGLNDI
+1719 VSGLNDI
-1726 IQKVKF
+1726 IQKVNF
-1732 AQSAKINLVTGNVS
+1732 AQSAKINLVTGDVS

-1758 TNQQGKEVANHEN
+1758 TNQQGEEVANQDN
-1771 GNYAKVISPSSK
+1771 GSYAKVVSPSSK
-1783 TGYPELKGYTAHQEV
+1783 NGYPELKGYTAHQEV
-1798 VNAIQATHGV
+1798 VNASQATHGV

-1837 KVDTKNGKSGEKLE
+1837 KVDTKNGKSGETFD
-1851 YSTTDLIK
+1851 YSTTDTIAD
-1859 EYEKQGYEL
+1859 YEKSGYEL
-1868 VHDGFTAN
+1868 VHDGFTEN
-1876 DGNHNKETFDSYDDI
+1876 DGNLNNKTFDSYDDV

-1941 SETDLNNTVR
+1941 SENDLNNTVR

-1963 GSNQAFPTET
+1963 GSNQAYPTKT

-2006 AGKESFDSYQVKSIK
+2006 AGKESFGSYQVKPIK

-2035 NKDQDGKAENG
+2035 HKDQDGKAENG

-2164 IQSYLDKGYVIDP
+2164 IQSYLDKGYVIAP

-2207 YLNHGTVTVTGN
+2207 YLTHGTVTVTGN

-2245 NLVISSQNI
+2245 NLVISSKNI

-2264 ILDDK
+2264 IHDDK
-2269 VNTDDSTL
+2269 VTTDDSTL
-2277 TRTVTIDKV
+2277 TREVIVDKV
-2286 TGKVTNTSDWTGG
+2286 TGDVISTGKWTGG
-2299 KEYENVNTPVVNG
+2299 KKYENVNTPVVNG
-2312 YYTDRVSAGASTV
+2312 YYTDRASAGASTV
-2325 TPADANSGRV
+2325 TPADADPNSGRV

-2359 SGKKI
+2359 SGNQI

-2376 NDPTKASTTN
+2376 NDPTKGSTTN
-2386 SPIIPGY
+2386 SPIITGY

-2402 ITPDEPGKNRP
+2402 ITPDEPGKDRP
-2413 VVYVADTQELKVQVF
+2413 VVYVADTQE
-2428 DLDGDTPDEPL
+2428 
-2439 KTDKTGATVDF
+2439 
-2450 TGDSFTN
+2450 
-2457 FSSDVATNVDS
+2457 
-2468 LIKYYTDRGYLVKT
+2468 
-2482 KPSDEELS
+2482 
-2490 GKFDGDKTQTQ
+2490 
-2501 YLKLQLVHDKVTVSG
+2501 
-2516 EDENTP
+2516 
-2522 APDTPIN
+2522 
-2529 ENDPDS
+2529 
-2535 VKYPSDVSKDNLVIS
+2535 
-2550 SKNIIHYYDEA
+2550 
-2561 GNKILD
+2561 
-2567 DKVNTDDSTL
+2567 
-2577 TRTVTIDKVTGKV
+2577 
-2590 TNTSDW
+2590 
-2596 TGGKEYENVNT
+2596 
-2607 PVVNGY
+2607 
-2613 YTDRV
+2613 
-2618 SAGASTV
+2618 
-2625 TPADANSGRVH
+2625 
-2636 NGVITNETTVIYHP
+2636 
-2650 MGHIIPIDKSG
+2650 
-2661 KKIPGAETPIFNND
+2661 
-2675 PNDPTKASTTN
+2675 
-2686 SPIIPGYHLETPSDS
+2686 
-2701 AITPDEPGKNRPVVY
+2701 
-2716 VADTQELKVQV
+2716 
-2727 FDLDGDTPDEPLKTD
+2727 
-2742 KTGATVDFTG
+2742 
-2752 DSFTNFSSDV
+2752 
-2762 ATNVDSLI
+2762 
-2770 KYYTDR
+2770 
-2776 GYLVKTKPSDEELSG
+2776 
-2791 KFDGDKTQ
+2791 
-2799 TQYLKLQLVHDKVTV
+2799 
-2814 SGEDENTP
+2814 
-2822 APDTPINEND
+2822 
-2832 PDGVKYPSDV
+2832 
-2842 SKDNLVISS
+2842 
-2851 EVIIHYEGA
+2851 
-2860 GEKTPKDV
+2860 
-2868 IRTVDKT
+2868 
-2875 LTRTVTIDKVTG
+2875 
-2887 KVTNTS
+2887 
-2893 DWSSNTTEYESVLT
+2893 
-2907 PQIQEYTSDKVQ
+2907 
-2919 VDKVSIT
+2919 
-2926 KDNAGE
+2926 
-2932 AKNGKITYTFNV
+2932 
-2944 VYTPDKQQ
+2944 

-2975 SDQEVG
+2975 TDQEVG
-2981 NSSVDKLEELKK
+2981 NSPVDKLEELKK

-3007 LDKNYDDTQNVG
+3007 LDKNYDDTPNVG

-3077 VNFPSGTSQEIK
+3077 VNFPSGTNQEIK
-3089 QVVTYTGTA
+3089 QVVTYTRTA

-3110 AWTTKNSDWP
+3110 AWTTKNSNWP
-3120 EQVAPTVPGYTP
+3120 KYVAPVVPGYTP
-3132 DKDKV
+3132 DKDMIE
-3137 DLTCVPADGN
+3137 LTYVPADGK
-3147 DVTVEINYTADPET
+3147 DVTIEINYTADPEP
-3161 DEPTTPVKPGETITP
+3161 DEPRTPVKPGEPITP
-3176 VTPTKPDKPTKP
+3176 VTPTKPVKPKSTKPGKPTKP
-3188 VKPTKPSKPEK
+3188 TKPTKLTKPKK

-3226 KVDSKAARN
+3226 KVDSKAAQN

-3249 LPQTNSES
+3249 LPQTNGES
-3257 DWQLSLLGVGVL
+3257 NWQLSLLGVGVL

>member
-1 MLFNKHSETKQRF
+1 ME
-14 GIRKLTIG
+14 
-22 VSSVLLSTL
+22 
-31 FLTVNNGQQVN
+31 
-42 AATGDTVTNADN
+42 
-54 NKTETD
+54 
-60 NESVTKENEATKTNN
+60 
-75 DSSVSLNK
+75 
-83 DATEVTNTS
+83 
-92 NGTDSTEKQKPE
+92 
-104 VEDKN
+104 
-109 GSAKVDDTK
+109 
-118 ATEATEATEDK
+118 
-129 SSDNSSDQKLTEDK
+129 
-143 TANNKLAKATVNK
+143 
-156 LAVTTANNK
+156 
-165 LAKATVNKLA
+165 
-175 VTTANN
+175 
-181 ELAKAAVDKLAV
+181 
-193 TTDDS
+193 
-198 TPVLSQSTENGDMTL
+198 
-213 SISLPELSNKDYIPQ
+213 
-228 TIKLNATNVNSGDK
+228 
-242 IVIKVKKSSAYGF
+242 
-255 AKENFPIG
+255 
-263 TVKESDQGDYR
+263 
-274 IFELD
+274 
-279 INTTGKFEYK
+279 
-289 ITAKRTNNYQG
+289 
-300 QASPMQDTG
+300 DTG
-309 VTTKDIQWSING
+309 VTTKDIQWSVND

-368 YMGENDGLVHD
+368 DMGENDGLVHD

-384 GIVNSAVNYG
+384 NVVNSAVNYR

-402 ENFLLNQEVSD
+402 ENFLLNQEASD

-418 RGLTD
+418 RGLTG
-423 FTMTQDGMGKDV
+423 FTMTQDGIGKDV
-435 IITVPKGQSAQGWN
+435 IITVPKGRGGQGWN
-449 SGGRYYTLT
+449 YGGKYYTLT

-468 EPTTVTAKG
+468 EPTTVTAKR

-609 DIVKSTATTTDAD
+609 DITKSTATTTNAD

-649 NLPNPGRIVDQED
+649 NPPKPGRIVDQED
-662 RIDGKNP
+662 RIDGTNP

-700 IFGSNFRPH
+700 IFGSNFRPD

-716 VSYTSSNIQ
+716 VSYTSSNTQ

-734 ASLSVYNSPDYT
+734 ASLGTNGGQT
-746 STQPGKEKA
+746 STNPGDQKA
-755 GTISLGDGDGRSN
+755 GNISLNNGDGRSN

-776 FYYVIPDNAVYSGGA
+776 FYYVVPDNAVYSGGA
-791 ISRLNSNGNESPVP
+791 IELLNSNGNESPVP

-832 YGTNNGIPLDNVNNQ
+832 VGTTNKIPLDNASNQ
-847 TSNTRS
+847 PSNTRS
-853 WEIYAYSKD
+853 WEVYAYSKD

-876 TPETAEKSGSTLKLD
+876 TPETAEKPGSTVKLD
-891 PSKFYYI
+891 PSKFYYV
-898 GGGTWTINTAS
+898 GGGSWTINTAS
-909 AVVLADAANGNKN
+909 ATVLADAAHGNKN
-922 PNGLYVQNGTSD
+922 PDGLYVQNGTSD
-934 DKGSD
+934 DKGS
-939 GMNFRV
+939 GEMNFRV

-963 NLPVKGYNNT
+963 NLPVKKYNNT

-997 DLPSG
+997 DLPSDTG
-1002 VGTKTPSTDNF
+1002 AKTPSTDNF
-1013 LTKEQVEAKIASGE
+1013 LTKEQVEAEKI
-1027 MSWADVKSIAVKYDT
+1027 SWSDVKSIAVKYDT

-1096 SSTINT
+1096 SSTVKT

-1107 DPEGKDQ
+1107 DPKGKDQ

-1119 TMSKTYKDNSDT
+1119 TMSKTYQDNSDT
-1131 MRDSDFNEKNIP
+1131 MRDTDFNEKSIP

-1157 GKAIKSIINN
+1157 ENGKDENGKAVAVKSIINN
-1167 GGTTWATHA
+1167 GGKTWVTDAK
-1176 EDGSAQ
+1176 DGSAQ
-1182 FGKVVL
+1182 FGELVL
-1188 YNFDGDTVQFELKA
+1188 YNFDGDTVQFELR
-1202 QQELQVKVYDDDA
+1202 
-1215 DNPSQALDTTE
+1215 P
-1226 TGATVDFIG
+1226 
-1235 NSKTAFPTDLKTNLE
+1235 
-1250 KLKQYYEGK
+1250 
-1259 NYIVTLPEATGNF
+1259 
-1272 DNTPNRSASDE
+1272 
-1283 QIQVLEVHL
+1283 
-1292 AHAKDVKT
+1292 
-1300 EYAKAVRNIT
+1300 
-1310 YEGAGNQPPATKSDT
+1310 
-1325 FDNAFSRT
+1325 
-1333 ITTDKVTGKVTIS
+1333 
-1346 DWTGSHTF
+1346 
-1354 DSVNSPSVEGYH
+1354 
-1366 PDKASAGNIEATANS
+1366 
-1381 LNVADESTL
+1381 
-1390 AELLKTGVVV
+1390 
-1400 SDHVTYSP
+1400 
-1408 DKQEVK
+1408 
-1414 IRVYDDTTGRELSP
+1414 
-1428 ETDIKEQVKDV
+1428 
-1439 EINLSGTSNEIIP
+1439 
-1452 TEFGNN
+1452 
-1458 IDLLKKPYQSKGYK
+1458 
-1472 FISHTSVPQYFDQT
+1472 
-1486 SNGSSETDS
+1486 
-1495 NPQYIDIH
+1495 
-1503 LEHDLSLEKET
+1503 
-1514 KTVTRTIN
+1514 
-1522 YYDQD
+1522 
-1527 KKQLINDANNK
+1527 
-1538 VTEPQTVVQEVDF
+1538 
-1551 ARYAVRDKVTSKIIG
+1551 
-1566 YATPDQVTVKDDHA
+1566 
-1580 QLAKKNGYTHVTGKA
+1580 
-1595 SDAVASYVV
+1595 
-1604 TSTDSKFASQINY
+1604 
-1617 DLSKYGYK
+1617 
-1625 APTTI
+1625 
-1630 NGDSFAQVA
+1630 
-1639 ELTPLPT
+1639 
-1646 DANSIVNV
+1646 
-1654 YYREKVV
+1654 KVV

-1666 DPPTV
+1666 NPPTV
-1671 GQKVPGTD
+1671 GEKVPGTD
-1679 AEFPPNE
+1679 DKFPPNK
-1686 WSEANATSTSTRT
+1686 WSKDEATSTSTRT
-1699 IHYVYDDNTFA
+1699 IHYVYDDNTFV
-1710 NGIDVSGQA
+1710 NGLDVSGQA
-1719 VPGLNDI
+1719 IPGLNDI
-1726 IQKVKF
+1726 IQKVNF
-1732 AQSAKINLVTGNVS
+1732 ARSAKINLVTGDVS
-1746 YQGDWNAISSTT
+1746 YQEDWKAISSTT
-1758 TNQQGKEVANHEN
+1758 TNQQGEEVANQDN
-1771 GNYAKVISPSSK
+1771 GSYAKVVSPSSK
-1783 TGYPELKGYTAHQEV
+1783 TGYSELLKGYTANQKV
-1798 VNAIQATHGV
+1798 VDASPATPGF
-1808 DVGQVLVKYTANDSL
+1808 DVGPILVKYTANDSL
-1823 VQIEY
+1823 VQIKY
-1828 VDQDTGLAL
+1828 VDQDTGHTL
-1837 KVDTKNGKSGEKLE
+1837 KVDTKNGKSGETFD
-1851 YSTTDLIK
+1851 YSTTNTIAN
-1859 EYEKQGYEL
+1859 YEKSGYEL
-1868 VHDGFTAN
+1868 VHDGFTEN
-1876 DGNHNKETFDSYDDI
+1876 DGKLNNRTFDPYDDV

-1905 VTLKHKKITVTNDD
+1905 VTLKHKKITVTNDH

-1930 KGYDHNYPTGV
+1930 KGYNHNYPTGV

-1963 GSNQAFPTET
+1963 GNNQAFPTET

-2006 AGKESFDSYQVKSIK
+2006 AGKESFDSYQVTPIK
-2021 GYVANYELVPSADV
+2021 GYVANYELVSSAAV
-2035 NKDQDGKAENG
+2035 RKDQDGKAENG

-2063 KDGNEIPNAPT
+2063 KDGKIPNAPT
-2074 PEYNNDPTDP
+2074 PKYNNHPTDP
-2084 TKTTTTDVPEIPG
+2084 TKTTTTGVPEIPG

-2144 AHGDSGSTIPTSVTD
+2144 AHGDSGSTIPISVTD
-2159 TLNST
+2159 TLKST

-2207 YLNHGTVTVTGN
+2207 YLTHGTVTVTGN

-2230 KDPNGSKYPPEAGKD
+2230 EDPNGSKYPSQAGKD

-2264 ILDDK
+2264 IRDDK
-2269 VNTDDSTL
+2269 VTTDDSTL
-2277 TRTVTIDKV
+2277 TREVTIDKV
-2286 TGKVTNTSDWTGG
+2286 TSDVISTGKWTGG

-2312 YYTDRVSAGASTV
+2312 YYTGRVSAGASTV
-2325 TPADANSGRV
+2325 TPADADPNSGRV

-2364 PGAETPIFNNDP
+2364 PGAGTPIFNNDP
-2376 NDPTKASTTN
+2376 NDPTKGSTTS

-2402 ITPDEPGKNRP
+2402 IAPDEPGKDRP

-2457 FSSDVATNVDS
+2457 FPSDVATNVDS

-2490 GKFDGDKTQTQ
+2490 GKFDGDKTRTQ

-2522 APDTPIN
+2522 TPDTPIN
-2529 ENDPDS
+2529 ENDP
-2535 VKYPSDVSKDNLVIS
+2535 N
-2550 SKNIIHYYDEA
+2550 
-2561 GNKILD
+2561 
-2567 DKVNTDDSTL
+2567 
-2577 TRTVTIDKVTGKV
+2577 
-2590 TNTSDW
+2590 
-2596 TGGKEYENVNT
+2596 
-2607 PVVNGY
+2607 
-2613 YTDRV
+2613 
-2618 SAGASTV
+2618 
-2625 TPADANSGRVH
+2625 
-2636 NGVITNETTVIYHP
+2636 
-2650 MGHIIPIDKSG
+2650 
-2661 KKIPGAETPIFNND
+2661 
-2675 PNDPTKASTTN
+2675 
-2686 SPIIPGYHLETPSDS
+2686 
-2701 AITPDEPGKNRPVVY
+2701 
-2716 VADTQELKVQV
+2716 
-2727 FDLDGDTPDEPLKTD
+2727 
-2742 KTGATVDFTG
+2742 
-2752 DSFTNFSSDV
+2752 
-2762 ATNVDSLI
+2762 
-2770 KYYTDR
+2770 
-2776 GYLVKTKPSDEELSG
+2776 
-2791 KFDGDKTQ
+2791 
-2799 TQYLKLQLVHDKVTV
+2799 
-2814 SGEDENTP
+2814 
-2822 APDTPINEND
+2822 
-2832 PDGVKYPSDV
+2832 GVKYPPEAG
-2842 SKDNLVISS
+2842 KDNLVISS
-2851 EVIIHYEGA
+2851 EVIIHYKGA

-2907 PQIQEYTSDKVQ
+2907 PQIQGYTSDKVQ

-2975 SDQEVG
+2975 TDQEVG
-2981 NSSVDKLEELKK
+2981 NSPVDKLEELKK

-3007 LDKNYDDTQNVG
+3007 LDKNYDDTPNVG
-3019 GEPDKEPQV
+3019 GEPDKKPQV

-3062 LTETDLSRTITRTIV
+3062 LTETDLSRTITRTIIV
-3077 VNFPSGTSQEIK
+3077 HYPSGTNQEIK
-3089 QVVTYTGTA
+3089 QVVTYTRTA

-3110 AWTTKNSDWP
+3110 AWTTKNSNWP
-3120 EQVAPTVPGYTP
+3120 KYVAPVVPGYTP
-3132 DKDKV
+3132 DKDMIK
-3137 DLTCVPADGN
+3137 LTYVPADGK
-3147 DVTVEINYTADPET
+3147 DVTVEINYTADPEP
-3161 DEPTTPVKPGETITP
+3161 DELATPVKPGEPITP
-3176 VTPTKPDKPTKP
+3176 VTPTNP
-3188 VKPTKPSKPEK
+3188 VKPTKPTKPEK
-3199 PAKQTKPEVVKPV
+3199 PAKQIKHEVVKPV

-3226 KVDSKAARN
+3226 KVDSKAAQN
-3235 VVDKNKANGTNDKK
+3235 VVDKNKTNG
-3249 LPQTNSES
+3249 ES
-3257 DWQLSLLGVGVL
+3257 NWQLSLLGVGVL

>member
-31 FLTVNNGQQVN
+31 FLTVNNGQKVN
-42 AATGDTVTNADN
+42 AATGDTVTNADS
-54 NKTETD
+54 NKTD
-60 NESVTKENEATKTNN
+60 ASVTKETEANKSNN
-75 DSSVSLNK
+75 ASSSVSLTK
-83 DATEVTNTS
+83 DSTEVTNTS
-92 NGTDSTEKQKPE
+92 NGIDSTEKQTTE
-104 VEDKN
+104 VEDKSADATTN
-109 GSAKVDDTK
+109 GSAKADDTK
-118 ATEATEATEDK
+118 VTEDK
-129 SSDNSSDQKLTEDK
+129 PSDSSSDQKLTEDK
-143 TANNKLAKATVNK
+143 TANNDNEEQNQQPDKTAIDAKSSDTSEKSEKAVTPANNKLAKAVVK
-156 LAVTTANNK
+156 LAVTPANNK

-175 VTTANN
+175 A
-181 ELAKAAVDKLAV
+181 

-198 TPVLSQSTENGDMTL
+198 TPVLSQSAENGNMTL

-263 TVKESDQGDYR
+263 TVTDFDQGAYKVFQ
-274 IFELD
+274 IVL
-279 INTTGKFEYK
+279 NTTGKFEYK

-300 QASPMQDTG
+300 QASPMEDTG

-402 ENFLLNQEVSD
+402 ENFLLNQEASD

-418 RGLTD
+418 RGLTG

-510 ASGPLSLSVSG
+510 ASGPLSLSISG

-547 NDYDNIENAKIK
+547 NDYDNIENAKIR

-609 DIVKSTATTTDAD
+609 DIAKSTATTTDAD
-622 NNQTIIGIRSIVFTP
+622 NNQTITGIRSIVFTP

-649 NLPNPGRIVDQED
+649 NLPNPGRIADQED
-662 RIDGKNP
+662 RIDGTKA

-700 IFGSNFRPH
+700 IFGSNFRPD

-716 VSYTSSNIQ
+716 LSYTARNTQ

-734 ASLSVYNSPDYT
+734 ASLSAYNDPNYT
-746 STQPGKEKA
+746 STQPGKENA
-755 GTISLGDGDGRSN
+755 GTISLNNGDGRSN

-776 FYYVIPDNAVYSGGA
+776 FYYVVPDNAVYSGGT
-791 ISRLNSNGNESPVP
+791 IRNLNHNGNDRPEP
-805 VVTTYFVN
+805 VVSTYFVN

-832 YGTNNGIPLDNVNNQ
+832 VGTTNAIPLDNASNQ
-847 TSNTRS
+847 PSNTRS

-876 TPETAEKSGSTLKLD
+876 TPETAEKPGSTVKLD
-891 PSKFYYI
+891 PSKFYYV

-922 PNGLYVQNGTSD
+922 PDGLYAQNGTSD

-951 MTTDLKDLTAFI
+951 MTTDLKDLTGFI

-973 TTNFFLSGPVDVPDG
+973 TTSFFLSGPVDVPDG

-1096 SSTINT
+1096 SSTVKT

-1107 DPEGKDQ
+1107 DPKGKDQ

-1143 ASLIPKGYELVLQN
+1143 ASLIPQGYELVLQN
-1157 GKAIKSIINN
+1157 GKAVKSIIDN
-1167 GGTTWATHA
+1167 GGKTWVTGA
-1176 EDGSAQ
+1176 ENGSAQ
-1182 FGKVVL
+1182 FNKVVL

-1202 QQELQVKVYDDDA
+1202 QQKLQIKVYDDDA
-1215 DNPSQALDTTE
+1215 DDPSQALDTTE

-1235 NSKTAFPTDLKTNLE
+1235 KSETAFPTTDLQTNLE
-1250 KLKQYYEGK
+1250 TLEKYYEGK

-1272 DNTPNRSASDE
+1272 DNTPNRSGSDT
-1283 QIQVLEVHL
+1283 QIQVLKVHL
-1292 AHAKDVKT
+1292 THDKDVKT
-1300 EYAKAVRNIT
+1300 EYAKAIRNIT
-1310 YEGAGNQPPATKSDT
+1310 YEGAGNQTPATKSDT

-1366 PDKASAGNIEATANS
+1366 PDKASAGNIEATADS
-1381 LNVADESTL
+1381 LNAADESTL

-1414 IRVYDDTTGRELSP
+1414 IRVYDDTTGSELNP
-1428 ETDIKEQVKDV
+1428 VTAQTDIKEQGKDV

-1458 IDLLKKPYQSKGYK
+1458 IDLLKEYYQSKGYK
-1472 FISHTSVPQYFDQT
+1472 FISHTSVPQHFDQT

-1538 VTEPQTVVQEVDF
+1538 VTKPQTVVQEVDF

-1566 YATPDQVTVKDDHA
+1566 YATPDQVTVKGDHA
-1580 QLAKKNGYTHVTGKA
+1580 QLTKKNGYTPVTGKA
-1595 SDAVASYVV
+1595 SDAGASYVV
-1604 TSTDSKFASQINY
+1604 TSTDSKFASQTNY
-1617 DLSKYGYK
+1617 DLSKYGYE
-1625 APTTI
+1625 APTTEK
-1630 NGDSFAQVA
+1630 GDSFAQVD

-1654 YYREKVV
+1654 YYHEKVV

-1671 GQKVPGTD
+1671 GKEVPGTD

-1686 WSEANATSTSTRT
+1686 WSEAKATSTSTRT
-1699 IHYVYDDNTFA
+1699 IHYVYDDNTFV
-1710 NGIDVSGQA
+1710 NGVDVSGQA

-1726 IQKVKF
+1726 IQKVNF

-1758 TNQQGKEVANHEN
+1758 KNQQGEEVANQDN
-1771 GNYAKVISPSSK
+1771 GSYAKVVSPSSK
-1783 TGYPELKGYTAHQEV
+1783 NGYPELKGYTAHQEV
-1798 VNAIQATHGV
+1798 VNASQATHGV

-1837 KVDTKNGKSGEKLE
+1837 KVDTKNGKSGETFD
-1851 YSTTDLIK
+1851 YSTTDTIAD
-1859 EYEKQGYEL
+1859 YEKSGYEL
-1868 VHDGFTAN
+1868 VHDGFTEN
-1876 DGNHNKETFDSYDDI
+1876 DGNLNNKTFDSYDDV

-1930 KGYDHNYPTGV
+1930 KGYNHNYPTGV
-1941 SETDLNNTVR
+1941 SETDLNNTVK

-1963 GSNQAFPTET
+1963 GSNQAYPTKT

-2006 AGKESFDSYQVKSIK
+2006 AGKESFDRCQVKPIK
-2021 GYVANYELVPSADV
+2021 GYVANYELVPNADV
-2035 NKDQDGKAENG
+2035 HKDQDGKAENG

-2074 PEYNNDPTDP
+2074 PKYKNDPTNP
-2084 TKTTTTDVPEIPG
+2084 TKTTTTDVPEILG

-2103 NVTPDNPL
+2103 NVTPDNQL

-2144 AHGDSGSTIPTSVTD
+2144 AHSDSGSTIPTSVTD
-2159 TLNST
+2159 TLKST
-2164 IQSYLDKGYVIDP
+2164 IKSYLDKGYVIDP

-2207 YLNHGTVTVTGN
+2207 YLTHGTVTVTGN

-2230 KDPNGSKYPPEAGKD
+2230 EDPNGSKYPSEAGKD
-2245 NLVISSQNI
+2245 NLVISSKNI

-2286 TGKVTNTSDWTGG
+2286 TGDVISTGNWTGG

-2335 HNGVITNETTVI
+2335 YKGVITNETTVI

-2359 SGKKI
+2359 SGNEI

-2376 NDPTKASTTN
+2376 KDPTKASTTN

-2457 FSSDVATNVDS
+2457 FPSDVATNVDS

-2522 APDTPIN
+2522 VPDTPIN

-2535 VKYPSDVSKDNLVIS
+2535 
-2550 SKNIIHYYDEA
+2550 
-2561 GNKILD
+2561 
-2567 DKVNTDDSTL
+2567 
-2577 TRTVTIDKVTGKV
+2577 
-2590 TNTSDW
+2590 
-2596 TGGKEYENVNT
+2596 
-2607 PVVNGY
+2607 
-2613 YTDRV
+2613 
-2618 SAGASTV
+2618 
-2625 TPADANSGRVH
+2625 
-2636 NGVITNETTVIYHP
+2636 
-2650 MGHIIPIDKSG
+2650 
-2661 KKIPGAETPIFNND
+2661 
-2675 PNDPTKASTTN
+2675 
-2686 SPIIPGYHLETPSDS
+2686 
-2701 AITPDEPGKNRPVVY
+2701 
-2716 VADTQELKVQV
+2716 
-2727 FDLDGDTPDEPLKTD
+2727 
-2742 KTGATVDFTG
+2742 
-2752 DSFTNFSSDV
+2752 
-2762 ATNVDSLI
+2762 
-2770 KYYTDR
+2770 
-2776 GYLVKTKPSDEELSG
+2776 
-2791 KFDGDKTQ
+2791 
-2799 TQYLKLQLVHDKVTV
+2799 
-2814 SGEDENTP
+2814 
-2822 APDTPINEND
+2822 
-2832 PDGVKYPSDV
+2832 VKYPSDV

-2875 LTRTVTIDKVTG
+2875 LTRTITIDKVTG

-2907 PQIQEYTSDKVQ
+2907 PQIQGYTSDKVQ

-3089 QVVTYTGTA
+3089 QVVTYTRTA

-3137 DLTCVPADGN
+3137 DLTYVPADGN

-3161 DEPTTPVKPGETITP
+3161 DEPTTPVTPSKPE
-3176 VTPTKPDKPTKP
+3176 KPAKP
-3188 VKPTKPSKPEK
+3188 VKPTEPSEPEKPAKPVKPTEPSKPEK

-3212 KETKGKQLYGSAQA
+3212 KETKGKQFYGSAQA

-3249 LPQTNSES
+3249 LPQTNGES

>member
-31 FLTVNNGQQVN
+31 FLTVNNGQKVN
-42 AATGDTVTNADN
+42 AATGDTVTNADS
-54 NKTETD
+54 NKTD
-60 NESVTKENEATKTNN
+60 ASVTKETEANKSNN
-75 DSSVSLNK
+75 DSSSVSLTK
-83 DATEVTNTS
+83 DSTEVTNIS
-92 NGTDSTEKQKPE
+92 NGTDSTEKQTTE
-104 VEDKN
+104 VEDKSADATTN
-109 GSAKVDDTK
+109 GSAKADDTK
-118 ATEATEATEDK
+118 VTEDK
-129 SSDNSSDQKLTEDK
+129 PSDSSSDQKLTEDK
-143 TANNKLAKATVNK
+143 TANNDNEKQNQQPNKTDTDAKSSDTSEKSEKA
-156 LAVTTANNK
+156 ATTANNI
-165 LAKATVNKLA
+165 
-175 VTTANN
+175 
-181 ELAKAAVDKLAV
+181 LAKAAVNKLVAKA
-193 TTDDS
+193 DDS
-198 TPVLSQSTENGDMTL
+198 TPVLSQSAENGNMTL
-213 SISLPELSNKDYIPQ
+213 SISLPELSNKDYIDQ

-263 TVKESDQGDYR
+263 TVTDFDQGAYKVFQ
-274 IFELD
+274 IVL
-279 INTTGKFEYK
+279 NTTGKFEYK
-289 ITAKRTNNYQG
+289 ITAKRNNNYLGQG
-300 QASPMQDTG
+300 APMPDTG
-309 VTTKDIQWSING
+309 VTTKDIQWSVNG

-336 LISNGVSLAKATGDK
+336 LTADGVYVATSTGNKNDK
-351 NTDFTEVAPN
+351 IKEVAPN

-368 YMGENDGLVHD
+368 VMGENDGLVHD

-384 GIVNSAVNYG
+384 GVVNSAVNYG

-418 RGLTD
+418 RGLTG

-435 IITVPKGQSAQGWN
+435 IITVPKGQSGQGWN

-468 EPTTVTAKG
+468 EPTTVTAK

-495 GKPFSVTISGKKGRP
+495 GKPFSVTISGSKSKP
-510 ASGPLSLSVSG
+510 TSGPLELTAGG
-521 AISNNQLLLDSNPNN
+521 AISNNQLLLDSNPTN
-536 DPVAVNWFGYS
+536 DPMVVNWFGYK
-547 NDYDNIENAKIK
+547 NDYNTIENAKIR

-570 IKTPKDLGT
+570 IKTPKELDT
-579 VYNNIGNIQSYTYE
+579 VYNNLGNIQSYTYE
-593 MTLTNGQKIT
+593 MTLTNGHKIT

-609 DIVKSTATTTDAD
+609 DIAKSTVTTTDDD
-622 NNQTIIGIRSIVFTP
+622 NKQTIIGIRNIVFTP
-637 DTNTIGKDTKTD
+637 DTNVIGRNTKTD
-649 NLPNPGRIVDQED
+649 NLPNPGSIADQKGRVD
-662 RIDGKNP
+662 GSNP
-669 SNVFIAL
+669 ANVFIAL

-684 NGSQVKAND
+684 DGSQVKAND

-700 IFGSNFRPH
+700 IFGSNFEQKDGNKPV
-709 RYNNNPI
+709 
-716 VSYTSSNIQ
+716 VSYTSSNTQ
-725 TVFDTSQYK
+725 TVFDSSQYK
-734 ASLSVYNSPDYT
+734 ASLSTYGGQNST
-746 STQPGKEKA
+746 NPGNQNA
-755 GTISLGDGDGRSN
+755 GGISLGNGDGRSN

-791 ISRLNSNGNESPVP
+791 INRLNSNGNESPVP

-847 TSNTRS
+847 TSDTRS

-891 PSKFYYI
+891 PSKFYYV

-973 TTNFFLSGPVDVPDG
+973 TTNFFLSGPFDVPDG

-1096 SSTINT
+1096 SSTVKT

-1131 MRDSDFNEKNIP
+1131 MRDTDFNEKNIP

-1176 EDGSAQ
+1176 EDGPAQ
-1182 FGKVVL
+1182 FDKVVL

-1215 DNPSQALDTTE
+1215 DDPSQALDTTE

-1235 NSKTAFPTDLKTNLE
+1235 NSGTAFPTDLKTNLE

-1292 AHAKDVKT
+1292 THAKDVKT

-1310 YEGAGNQPPATKSDT
+1310 YEGAGNQTPATKSDT

-1333 ITTDKVTGKVTIS
+1333 ITTDKVTGEDTIS
-1346 DWTGSHTF
+1346 DWTGSYTF
-1354 DSVNSPSVEGYH
+1354 DSVNSPRVEGYH
-1366 PDKASAGNIEATANS
+1366 PDKASAGNIEATAHS
-1381 LNVADESTL
+1381 LNDVDKNTL

-1414 IRVYDDTTGRELSP
+1414 IRVYDDTTGSELSLVTAQ
-1428 ETDIKEQVKDV
+1428 TDIKEQRKDV

-1458 IDLLKKPYQSKGYK
+1458 IDLLKEYYQSKGYK
-1472 FISHTSVPQYFDQT
+1472 FISHTLVPQYFDHT
-1486 SNGSSETDS
+1486 SNGSSEIDS

-1527 KKQLINDANNK
+1527 KNQLINDANNK
-1538 VTEPQTVVQEVDF
+1538 VAEKQTVVQEVDF
-1551 ARYAVRDKVTSKIIG
+1551 ARYAVRDKVTNQIIG
-1566 YATPDQVTVKDDHA
+1566 YATPDQVTVNGDDA
-1580 QLAKKNGYTHVTGKA
+1580 QLIQENGYTHVTGEA
-1595 SDAVASYVV
+1595 SDARASYVV
-1604 TSTDSKFASQINY
+1604 TSTDSKFASQANY
-1617 DLSKYGYK
+1617 DLSKYGYE
-1625 APTTI
+1625 APTTV
-1630 NGDSFAQVA
+1630 NGDNFAQVD

-1646 DANSIVNV
+1646 DADSIVKV

-1661 TVTVD
+1661 TITVN

-1671 GQKVPGTD
+1671 GKKVPGTD
-1679 AEFPPNE
+1679 AEFPPNK
-1686 WSEANATSTSTRT
+1686 WSKDEATSTSTRT
-1699 IHYVYDDNTFA
+1699 IHYVYDDNTFV
-1710 NGIDVSGQA
+1710 NGVDVSGKA

-1726 IQKVKF
+1726 IQKVNF
-1732 AQSAKINLVTGNVS
+1732 AQSAKINLVTGDVS

-1758 TNQQGKEVANHEN
+1758 TNQQGEEVANQEN
-1771 GNYAKVISPSSK
+1771 GNYAEVISPSSK

-1798 VNAIQATHGV
+1798 VNASQATHGV

-1828 VDQDTGLAL
+1828 VDQDTGHTL
-1837 KVDTKNGKSGEKLE
+1837 KVDTKNGKSGETFD
-1851 YSTTDLIK
+1851 YSTTDTIAD
-1859 EYEKQGYEL
+1859 YEKSGYEL
-1868 VHDGFTAN
+1868 VHDGFTEN
-1876 DGNHNKETFDSYDDI
+1876 DGNLNNKTFDSYDDV
-1891 PDSQRPETINQKWK
+1891 PDGQRPETINQKWK

-1919 PKDPDG
+1919 PKDTDG

-1963 GSNQAFPTET
+1963 ASNQAFPTET

-2006 AGKESFDSYQVKSIK
+2006 AGKESFDRCQVKPIK

-2035 NKDQDGKAENG
+2035 HKDQDGKAENG

-2074 PEYNNDPTDP
+2074 PKYNNDPTDP

-2144 AHGDSGSTIPTSVTD
+2144 EHGDSGSTIPTSVTD

-2164 IQSYLDKGYVIDP
+2164 IQSYLDKGYIIDP

-2207 YLNHGTVTVTGN
+2207 YLTHGTVTVTGN

-2230 KDPNGSKYPPEAGKD
+2230 EDPNGSKYPSDVSKD

-2264 ILDDK
+2264 LRDDK
-2269 VNTDDSTL
+2269 VTTDDSTL
-2277 TRTVTIDKV
+2277 TREVTIDKV
-2286 TGKVTNTSDWTGG
+2286 TGDVISTGKWTGG

-2325 TPADANSGRV
+2325 KPADADPNSGRV
-2335 HNGVITNETTVI
+2335 HNGVITNETKVI

-2376 NDPTKASTTN
+2376 NDPTKGSKTN

-2393 HLETPSDSA
+2393 HLETPSDSE
-2402 ITPDEPGKNRP
+2402 ITPDEPGKDRP

-2428 DLDGDTPDEPL
+2428 DLDGETPDEPL

-2482 KPSDEELS
+2482 KPRDEELS
-2490 GKFDGDKTQTQ
+2490 GKFDGDTTQTQ

-2535 VKYPSDVSKDNLVIS
+2535 
-2550 SKNIIHYYDEA
+2550 
-2561 GNKILD
+2561 
-2567 DKVNTDDSTL
+2567 
-2577 TRTVTIDKVTGKV
+2577 
-2590 TNTSDW
+2590 
-2596 TGGKEYENVNT
+2596 
-2607 PVVNGY
+2607 
-2613 YTDRV
+2613 
-2618 SAGASTV
+2618 
-2625 TPADANSGRVH
+2625 
-2636 NGVITNETTVIYHP
+2636 
-2650 MGHIIPIDKSG
+2650 
-2661 KKIPGAETPIFNND
+2661 
-2675 PNDPTKASTTN
+2675 
-2686 SPIIPGYHLETPSDS
+2686 
-2701 AITPDEPGKNRPVVY
+2701 
-2716 VADTQELKVQV
+2716 
-2727 FDLDGDTPDEPLKTD
+2727 
-2742 KTGATVDFTG
+2742 
-2752 DSFTNFSSDV
+2752 
-2762 ATNVDSLI
+2762 
-2770 KYYTDR
+2770 
-2776 GYLVKTKPSDEELSG
+2776 
-2791 KFDGDKTQ
+2791 
-2799 TQYLKLQLVHDKVTV
+2799 
-2814 SGEDENTP
+2814 
-2822 APDTPINEND
+2822 
-2832 PDGVKYPSDV
+2832 VKYPSDV

-2907 PQIQEYTSDKVQ
+2907 PQIQGYTSDKVQ

-3089 QVVTYTGTA
+3089 QVVTYTRTA

-3137 DLTCVPADGN
+3137 DLTYVPADGN

-3161 DEPTTPVKPGETITP
+3161 DEPTTPVTPSKPE
-3176 VTPTKPDKPTKP
+3176 KPAKP

-3212 KETKGKQLYGSAQA
+3212 KETKGKQFYGSAQA

-3235 VVDKNKANGTNDKK
+3235 VVEKNKANGTNDKK
-3249 LPQTNSES
+3249 LPQTNGES

>member
-1 MLFNKHSETKQRF
+1 M
-14 GIRKLTIG
+14 
-22 VSSVLLSTL
+22 
-31 FLTVNNGQQVN
+31 
-42 AATGDTVTNADN
+42 
-54 NKTETD
+54 
-60 NESVTKENEATKTNN
+60 
-75 DSSVSLNK
+75 
-83 DATEVTNTS
+83 
-92 NGTDSTEKQKPE
+92 
-104 VEDKN
+104 
-109 GSAKVDDTK
+109 
-118 ATEATEATEDK
+118 
-129 SSDNSSDQKLTEDK
+129 
-143 TANNKLAKATVNK
+143 
-156 LAVTTANNK
+156 
-165 LAKATVNKLA
+165 
-175 VTTANN
+175 
-181 ELAKAAVDKLAV
+181 
-193 TTDDS
+193 
-198 TPVLSQSTENGDMTL
+198 
-213 SISLPELSNKDYIPQ
+213 
-228 TIKLNATNVNSGDK
+228 
-242 IVIKVKKSSAYGF
+242 
-255 AKENFPIG
+255 
-263 TVKESDQGDYR
+263 
-274 IFELD
+274 
-279 INTTGKFEYK
+279 
-289 ITAKRTNNYQG
+289 
-300 QASPMQDTG
+300 
-309 VTTKDIQWSING
+309 
-321 EDQAPLSFKQTIIPE
+321 
-336 LISNGVSLAKATGDK
+336 
-351 NTDFTEVAPN
+351 
-361 EDYNFVY
+361 
-368 YMGENDGLVHD
+368 
-379 GSYMA
+379 
-384 GIVNSAVNYG
+384 
-394 TTITIPVP
+394 
-402 ENFLLNQEVSD
+402 
-413 KANKE
+413 
-418 RGLTD
+418 
-423 FTMTQDGMGKDV
+423 
-435 IITVPKGQSAQGWN
+435 
-449 SGGRYYTLT
+449 
-458 GKFVYDQIPE
+458 
-468 EPTTVTAKG
+468 
-477 DSVIDQI
+477 
-484 YTSDGQRITAK
+484 
-495 GKPFSVTISGKKGRP
+495 
-510 ASGPLSLSVSG
+510 
-521 AISNNQLLLDSNPNN
+521 
-536 DPVAVNWFGYS
+536 
-547 NDYDNIENAKIK
+547 
-559 LDLADGLYVTG
+559 
-570 IKTPKDLGT
+570 
-579 VYNNIGNIQSYTYE
+579 
-593 MTLTNGQKIT
+593 
-603 GTVKAG
+603 
-609 DIVKSTATTTDAD
+609 
-622 NNQTIIGIRSIVFTP
+622 
-637 DTNTIGKDTKTD
+637 
-649 NLPNPGRIVDQED
+649 
-662 RIDGKNP
+662 
-669 SNVFIAL
+669 
-676 GHLSHTYD
+676 
-684 NGSQVKAND
+684 
-693 KLTSSIT
+693 
-700 IFGSNFRPH
+700 
-709 RYNNNPI
+709 
-716 VSYTSSNIQ
+716 
-725 TVFDTSQYK
+725 
-734 ASLSVYNSPDYT
+734 
-746 STQPGKEKA
+746 
-755 GTISLGDGDGRSN
+755 
-768 YDYIFEPI
+768 
-776 FYYVIPDNAVYSGGA
+776 
-791 ISRLNSNGNESPVP
+791 
-805 VVTTYFVN
+805 
-813 GHQVVKLD
+813 
-821 YSNTNYYYNTK
+821 
-832 YGTNNGIPLDNVNNQ
+832 
-847 TSNTRS
+847 
-853 WEIYAYSKD
+853 
-862 IPLLNNS
+862 
-869 YTSGKFL
+869 
-876 TPETAEKSGSTLKLD
+876 
-891 PSKFYYI
+891 
-898 GGGTWTINTAS
+898 
-909 AVVLADAANGNKN
+909 
-922 PNGLYVQNGTSD
+922 
-934 DKGSD
+934 
-939 GMNFRV
+939 
-945 NVVNYD
+945 
-951 MTTDLKDLTAFI
+951 
-963 NLPVKGYNNT
+963 
-973 TTNFFLSGPVDVPDG
+973 
-988 TVLYSTSST
+988 
-997 DLPSG
+997 
-1002 VGTKTPSTDNF
+1002 
-1013 LTKEQVEAKIASGE
+1013 
-1027 MSWADVKSIAVKYDT
+1027 
-1042 VKANSAT
+1042 
-1049 KDIYIHGTDP
+1049 
-1059 DITKDAGKRVQLSW
+1059 
-1073 GLYGGNDMP
+1073 
-1082 PLVKK
+1082 
-1087 NASTIVISG
+1087 
-1096 SSTINT
+1096 
-1102 RLHYV
+1102 
-1107 DPEGKDQ
+1107 
-1114 YVDVP
+1114 
-1119 TMSKTYKDNSDT
+1119 
-1131 MRDSDFNEKNIP
+1131 
-1143 ASLIPKGYELVLQN
+1143 
-1157 GKAIKSIINN
+1157 
-1167 GGTTWATHA
+1167 
-1176 EDGSAQ
+1176 
-1182 FGKVVL
+1182 
-1188 YNFDGDTVQFELKA
+1188 
-1202 QQELQVKVYDDDA
+1202 
-1215 DNPSQALDTTE
+1215 
-1226 TGATVDFIG
+1226 
-1235 NSKTAFPTDLKTNLE
+1235 
-1250 KLKQYYEGK
+1250 
-1259 NYIVTLPEATGNF
+1259 
-1272 DNTPNRSASDE
+1272 
-1283 QIQVLEVHL
+1283 
-1292 AHAKDVKT
+1292 
-1300 EYAKAVRNIT
+1300 
-1310 YEGAGNQPPATKSDT
+1310 
-1325 FDNAFSRT
+1325 
-1333 ITTDKVTGKVTIS
+1333 
-1346 DWTGSHTF
+1346 
-1354 DSVNSPSVEGYH
+1354 
-1366 PDKASAGNIEATANS
+1366 
-1381 LNVADESTL
+1381 
-1390 AELLKTGVVV
+1390 KTGVVV

-1428 ETDIKEQVKDV
+1428 VTAQTDIKEQGKDV

-1458 IDLLKKPYQSKGYK
+1458 IDLLKEYYQSKGYK
-1472 FISHTSVPQYFDQT
+1472 FISHTLVPQYFDHT

-1527 KKQLINDANNK
+1527 KNQLINDANNK

-1551 ARYAVRDKVTSKIIG
+1551 ARYAVRDKVTNQIIG
-1566 YATPDQVTVKDDHA
+1566 YATPDQVTVNGDDA
-1580 QLAKKNGYTHVTGKA
+1580 QLTKKNGYTPVTGKA

-1604 TSTDSKFASQINY
+1604 TSTDSKFASQTNY
-1617 DLSKYGYK
+1617 DLSKYGYE
-1625 APTTI
+1625 APTTEK
-1630 NGDSFAQVA
+1630 GDSFAQVD

-1654 YYREKVV
+1654 YYGEKVV

-1671 GQKVPGTD
+1671 GKKVPGTD
-1679 AEFPPNE
+1679 AEFPPNK
-1686 WSEANATSTSTRT
+1686 WSKDDATSTSTRT
-1699 IHYVYDDNTFA
+1699 IHYVYDDNTFV

-1726 IQKVKF
+1726 IQKVNF
-1732 AQSAKINLVTGNVS
+1732 ARSAKINLVTGDVS

-1758 TNQQGKEVANHEN
+1758 TNQQGEEVANQDN
-1771 GNYAKVISPSSK
+1771 GSYAKVVSPSSK
-1783 TGYPELKGYTAHQEV
+1783 NGYPELKGYTANKEV
-1798 VNAIQATHGV
+1798 VDASQATHGV

-1828 VDQDTGLAL
+1828 VDQDTGNTL
-1837 KVDTKNGKSGEKLE
+1837 KVDTKNGKSGETFD
-1851 YSTTDLIK
+1851 YSTTDTIAD
-1859 EYEKQGYEL
+1859 YEKSGYEL
-1868 VHDGFTAN
+1868 VHDGFTEN
-1876 DGNHNKETFDSYDDI
+1876 DGNLNNKTFDSYDDV

-1919 PKDPDG
+1919 PKDSDG

-2006 AGKESFDSYQVKSIK
+2006 AGKESFDSYQVKPIK

-2144 AHGDSGSTIPTSVTD
+2144 AHGDSGSTIPTSVTE
-2159 TLNST
+2159 TLKST
-2164 IQSYLDKGYVIDP
+2164 IKSYLDKGYVIDP
-2177 DKVSGTVPDT
+2177 NKVSGTVPNT

-2207 YLNHGTVTVTGN
+2207 YLTHGTVTVTGN

-2245 NLVISSQNI
+2245 KLVISSQNI
-2254 IHYYDEAGNK
+2254 IHYHDEAGNK
-2264 ILDDK
+2264 LRDDK
-2269 VNTDDSTL
+2269 VTTDDSTL
-2277 TRTVTIDKV
+2277 TREVTIDKV
-2286 TGKVTNTSDWTGG
+2286 TGDVISTGKWTGG

-2325 TPADANSGRV
+2325 TPADADPNSGRV

-2359 SGKKI
+2359 SGNKI

-2376 NDPTKASTTN
+2376 NDPTKGSTTN

-2402 ITPDEPGKNRP
+2402 ITPDEPGKDRP

-2457 FSSDVATNVDS
+2457 FPSDVATNVDS

-2490 GKFDGDKTQTQ
+2490 GKFDGDTTQTQ
-2501 YLKLQLVHDKVTVSG
+2501 YLKLQLVHDKATVTGNDPKTPG
-2516 EDENTP
+2516 E
-2522 APDTPIN
+2522 PIN
-2529 ENDPDS
+2529 PKDPNGS
-2535 VKYPSDVSKDNLVIS
+2535 KYPPEAGKDKLVIS
-2550 SKNIIHYYDEA
+2550 SQNIIHYHDEA
-2561 GNKILD
+2561 GNKLRD
-2567 DKVNTDDSTL
+2567 DKVTTDDSTL
-2577 TRTVTIDKVTGKV
+2577 TREVTIDKVTGDVISTGK
-2590 TNTSDW
+2590 W

-2625 TPADANSGRVH
+2625 TPADADPNSGRVH

-2661 KKIPGAETPIFNND
+2661 NKIPGAETPIFNND
-2675 PNDPTKASTTN
+2675 PNDPTKGSTTN

-2701 AITPDEPGKNRPVVY
+2701 AITPDEPGKDRPVVY

-2752 DSFTNFSSDV
+2752 DSFTNFPSDV

-2791 KFDGDKTQ
+2791 KFDGDTTQ
-2799 TQYLKLQLVHDKVTV
+2799 TQYLKLQLVHDKATV

-2860 GEKTPKDV
+2860 GEKTPKNV

-2887 KVTNTS
+2887 KVINTS
-2893 DWSSNTTEYESVLT
+2893 DWTGNKEYDAVLT
-2907 PQIQEYTSDKVQ
+2907 TQIQGYTSDNVQ

-2975 SDQEVG
+2975 TDQEAG
-2981 NSSVDKLEELKK
+2981 NSPVDKLEELKK

-3007 LDKNYDDTQNVG
+3007 LDKNYDDTANVG
-3019 GEPDKEPQV
+3019 GEPDKKPQV

-3077 VNFPSGTSQEIK
+3077 VNFPSGTNQEIK
-3089 QVVTYTGTA
+3089 QVVTYTRTA

-3110 AWTTKNSDWP
+3110 AWTTKNSNWP
-3120 EQVAPTVPGYTP
+3120 KYVAPVVPGYTP
-3132 DKDKV
+3132 DKDMIE
-3137 DLTCVPADGN
+3137 LTYVPADGK
-3147 DVTVEINYTADPET
+3147 DVTIEINYTADPEP
-3161 DEPTTPVKPGETITP
+3161 DEPRTPAKPGEPITP
-3176 VTPTKPDKPTKP
+3176 VTPTKPTTPTKP
-3188 VKPTKPSKPEK
+3188 VKPTKPSKPKK

-3226 KVDSKAARN
+3226 KVDSKAAQN
-3235 VVDKNKANGTNDKK
+3235 VVDKTNRNNDKK
-3249 LPQTNSES
+3249 LPQTNGES
-3257 DWQLSLLGVGVL
+3257 NWQLSLLGVGVL

>member
-22 VSSVLLSTL
+22 ACSVLLSTL
-31 FLTVNNGQQVN
+31 FLTVNNGQKVN
-42 AATGDTVTNADN
+42 ATTGDTVTNADS
-54 NKTETD
+54 NKTD
-60 NESVTKENEATKTNN
+60 ASVTKETEANKSNN
-75 DSSVSLNK
+75 GSSSVSLTK
-83 DATEVTNTS
+83 DSTEVTNTS
-92 NGTDSTEKQKPE
+92 NGTDSTEKQTTE
-104 VEDKN
+104 VEDKSAHATTN
-109 GSAKVDDTK
+109 GSAKADDTK
-118 ATEATEATEDK
+118 ATDAK
-129 SSDNSSDQKLTEDK
+129 SSDTSEKSEKAVTP
-143 TANNKLAKATVNK
+143 ANNELAKATVNK
-156 LAVTTANNK
+156 LVAIP
-165 LAKATVNKLA
+165 
-175 VTTANN
+175 ANN
-181 ELAKAAVDKLAV
+181 ELAKAAVNKLAV
-193 TTDDS
+193 TTDDP
-198 TPVLSQSTENGDMTL
+198 TPVLSQSAENGNMAL

-242 IVIKVKKSSAYGF
+242 IVIKVKKGSAYGF

-279 INTTGKFEYK
+279 INTTGKFVYK
-289 ITAKRTNNYQG
+289 ITAKRANNYQG

-402 ENFLLNQEVSD
+402 ENFLLNQEASD

-418 RGLTD
+418 RGLTG
-423 FTMTQDGMGKDV
+423 FTMTQDGMGKNV

-477 DSVIDQI
+477 ESVIDQI

-510 ASGPLSLSVSG
+510 ASGPLSLSISG

-609 DIVKSTATTTDAD
+609 DIAKSTATTTDAD

-734 ASLSVYNSPDYT
+734 ASLSTYFRPDLT
-746 STQPGKEKA
+746 STNPGQQNA
-755 GTISLGDGDGRSN
+755 GFLSLGNGDDGRAN

-776 FYYVIPDNAVYSGGA
+776 FYYVIPDNTVYSSGE
-791 ISRLNSNGNESPVP
+791 IRSLNSNGNESPVP

-813 GHQVVKLD
+813 GHQVVKVD

-832 YGTNNGIPLDNVNNQ
+832 SGVNESIPLDNANNQ
-847 TSNTRS
+847 PSNTKS

-876 TPETAEKSGSTLKLD
+876 TPENAEKSGSTVKLD
-891 PSKFYYI
+891 PSKFYYV

-922 PNGLYVQNGTSD
+922 PDGLYAQNGTSD

-951 MTTDLKDLTAFI
+951 MTTDLKDLTGFI

-973 TTNFFLSGPVDVPDG
+973 TTKFFLSGPVDVPDG

-1002 VGTKTPSTDNF
+1002 LHAKTPSTDNF
-1013 LTKEQVEAKIASGE
+1013 LTKEQVEAKIASHE
-1027 MSWADVKSIAVKYDT
+1027 MSWSDVKSIAVKYDT

-1059 DITKDAGKRVQLSW
+1059 DITTDAGKVAQISW
-1073 GLYGGNDMP
+1073 GLYGGNGMS

-1087 NASTIVISG
+1087 NASSIVISG

-1143 ASLIPKGYELVLQN
+1143 ASLIPQGYELVLQN
-1157 GKAIKSIINN
+1157 ENGKAVAVKSIIDN
-1167 GGTTWATHA
+1167 GGKTWVTDAK
-1176 EDGSAQ
+1176 DGSAQ
-1182 FGKVVL
+1182 FGKLVL

-1215 DNPSQALDTTE
+1215 DDPSQALDTTK

-1235 NSKTAFPTDLKTNLE
+1235 NSGTAFPTDLKTNLE
-1250 KLKQYYEGK
+1250 TLKKYYEDK
-1259 NYIVTLPEATGNF
+1259 NYIVTLPVATGNF
-1272 DNTPNRSASDE
+1272 DNTPNRSGSDE

-1292 AHAKDVKT
+1292 THAKDVKT

-1310 YEGAGNQPPATKSDT
+1310 YEGAGKQTPATKSDT

-1366 PDKASAGNIEATANS
+1366 PDKASAGNIKATADS
-1381 LNVADESTL
+1381 LNAADENTL

-1428 ETDIKEQVKDV
+1428 ETDIKEQGKDV

-1458 IDLLKKPYQSKGYK
+1458 IDLLKKHYQSKGYK

-1527 KKQLINDANNK
+1527 KNQLINDANNK

-1551 ARYAVRDKVTSKIIG
+1551 ARYAVRDKVTNQIIG
-1566 YATPDQVTVKDDHA
+1566 YATPDQVTVNGDDA
-1580 QLAKKNGYTHVTGKA
+1580 QLTKKNGYTPVTGKA

-1604 TSTDSKFASQINY
+1604 TSTDSKFASQTNY
-1617 DLSKYGYK
+1617 DLSKYGYE
-1625 APTTI
+1625 APTTK
-1630 NGDSFAQVA
+1630 NGDSFAQVD

-1646 DANSIVNV
+1646 DTNSIVNV
-1654 YYREKVV
+1654 YYREKIV

-1671 GQKVPGTD
+1671 GKKVPGTD
-1679 AEFPPNE
+1679 AEFPPNK
-1686 WSEANATSTSTRT
+1686 WSKDDATSTSTRT

-1710 NGIDVSGQA
+1710 NGVDVSGQA

-1726 IQKVKF
+1726 IQKVNF
-1732 AQSAKINLVTGNVS
+1732 AQSAKINLVTGDVS

-1758 TNQQGKEVANHEN
+1758 TNQQGEEVANQDN
-1771 GNYAKVISPSSK
+1771 GSYAKVVSPSSK
-1783 TGYPELKGYTAHQEV
+1783 NGYPELKGYTAHQEV
-1798 VNAIQATHGV
+1798 VNASQATHGV

-1837 KVDTKNGKSGEKLE
+1837 KVDTKNGKSGETFD
-1851 YSTTDLIK
+1851 YSTTDTIAD
-1859 EYEKQGYEL
+1859 YEKSGYEL
-1868 VHDGFTAN
+1868 VHDGFTEN
-1876 DGNHNKETFDSYDDI
+1876 DGNLNNKTFDSYDDV

-2006 AGKESFDSYQVKSIK
+2006 AGKESFDRCQVKPIK

-2035 NKDQDGKAENG
+2035 HKDQDGKAENG

-2074 PEYNNDPTDP
+2074 PEYNNDPTNP
-2084 TKTTTTDVPEIPG
+2084 TKTTTTDVPEILG

-2207 YLNHGTVTVTGN
+2207 YLTHGTVTVTGN
-2219 DPKTPGEPINP
+2219 DPKTPGKPINP
-2230 KDPNGSKYPPEAGKD
+2230 EDPNGSKYPSEAGKD
-2245 NLVISSQNI
+2245 NLVISSKNI

-2264 ILDDK
+2264 IHDDK
-2269 VNTDDSTL
+2269 VTTDDSTL
-2277 TRTVTIDKV
+2277 TREVTIDKV
-2286 TGKVTNTSDWTGG
+2286 TSDVISTSKWTGG
-2299 KEYENVNTPVVNG
+2299 KKYENVNTPVVNG
-2312 YYTDRVSAGASTV
+2312 YYADRASAGASTV
-2325 TPADANSGRV
+2325 IPADADPNSGRV

-2347 YHPMGHIIPIDK
+2347 YHPMGHIIPKDK
-2359 SGKKI
+2359 SGNKI
-2364 PGAETPIFNNDP
+2364 PGAETPIFTNDTK
-2376 NDPTKASTTN
+2376 DPTKASTTN

-2402 ITPDEPGKNRP
+2402 ITPDEPGKDRP

-2457 FSSDVATNVDS
+2457 FPSDVATNVDS
-2468 LIKYYTDRGYLVKT
+2468 LIKYYTDRGYLIKT

-2501 YLKLQLVHDKVTVSG
+2501 YLKLQLVHDKATVSG
-2516 EDENTP
+2516 
-2522 APDTPIN
+2522 A
-2529 ENDPDS
+2529 
-2535 VKYPSDVSKDNLVIS
+2535 
-2550 SKNIIHYYDEA
+2550 
-2561 GNKILD
+2561 
-2567 DKVNTDDSTL
+2567 
-2577 TRTVTIDKVTGKV
+2577 
-2590 TNTSDW
+2590 
-2596 TGGKEYENVNT
+2596 
-2607 PVVNGY
+2607 
-2613 YTDRV
+2613 
-2618 SAGASTV
+2618 
-2625 TPADANSGRVH
+2625 
-2636 NGVITNETTVIYHP
+2636 
-2650 MGHIIPIDKSG
+2650 
-2661 KKIPGAETPIFNND
+2661 
-2675 PNDPTKASTTN
+2675 
-2686 SPIIPGYHLETPSDS
+2686 
-2701 AITPDEPGKNRPVVY
+2701 
-2716 VADTQELKVQV
+2716 
-2727 FDLDGDTPDEPLKTD
+2727 
-2742 KTGATVDFTG
+2742 
-2752 DSFTNFSSDV
+2752 
-2762 ATNVDSLI
+2762 
-2770 KYYTDR
+2770 
-2776 GYLVKTKPSDEELSG
+2776 
-2791 KFDGDKTQ
+2791 
-2799 TQYLKLQLVHDKVTV
+2799 
-2814 SGEDENTP
+2814 DENTP

-2860 GEKTPKDV
+2860 GEKTPKNV

-2907 PQIQEYTSDKVQ
+2907 PQIQGYTSDKVQ

-2975 SDQEVG
+2975 TDQEVG
-2981 NSSVDKLEELKK
+2981 NSPVDKLEELKK

-3007 LDKNYDDTQNVG
+3007 LDKNYDDTPNVG

-3062 LTETDLSRTITRTIV
+3062 LTETDLSRTITRTIIV
-3077 VNFPSGTSQEIK
+3077 HYPSGTNQEIK
-3089 QVVTYTGTA
+3089 QVVTYTRTV

-3132 DKDKV
+3132 DKDMIE
-3137 DLTCVPADGN
+3137 LTYVPADGK
-3147 DVTVEINYTADPET
+3147 DVTIEINYTADPEP
-3161 DEPTTPVKPGETITP
+3161 DEPRTPAKPGEPITP
-3176 VTPTKPDKPTKP
+3176 VTPTKPTTPTKP
-3188 VKPTKPSKPEK
+3188 VKPTKPSKPKK

-3212 KETKGKQLYGSAQA
+3212 KETKGKQLCGSAQA
-3226 KVDSKAARN
+3226 KVDSKAAQN
-3235 VVDKNKANGTNDKK
+3235 VVDKTNRNNDKK
-3249 LPQTNSES
+3249 LPQTNGES
-3257 DWQLSLLGVGVL
+3257 NWQLSLLGVGVL

>member
-1 MLFNKHSETKQRF
+1 M
-14 GIRKLTIG
+14 
-22 VSSVLLSTL
+22 
-31 FLTVNNGQQVN
+31 
-42 AATGDTVTNADN
+42 
-54 NKTETD
+54 
-60 NESVTKENEATKTNN
+60 
-75 DSSVSLNK
+75 
-83 DATEVTNTS
+83 
-92 NGTDSTEKQKPE
+92 
-104 VEDKN
+104 
-109 GSAKVDDTK
+109 
-118 ATEATEATEDK
+118 
-129 SSDNSSDQKLTEDK
+129 
-143 TANNKLAKATVNK
+143 
-156 LAVTTANNK
+156 
-165 LAKATVNKLA
+165 
-175 VTTANN
+175 
-181 ELAKAAVDKLAV
+181 
-193 TTDDS
+193 
-198 TPVLSQSTENGDMTL
+198 
-213 SISLPELSNKDYIPQ
+213 
-228 TIKLNATNVNSGDK
+228 
-242 IVIKVKKSSAYGF
+242 
-255 AKENFPIG
+255 
-263 TVKESDQGDYR
+263 
-274 IFELD
+274 
-279 INTTGKFEYK
+279 
-289 ITAKRTNNYQG
+289 
-300 QASPMQDTG
+300 
-309 VTTKDIQWSING
+309 
-321 EDQAPLSFKQTIIPE
+321 
-336 LISNGVSLAKATGDK
+336 
-351 NTDFTEVAPN
+351 
-361 EDYNFVY
+361 
-368 YMGENDGLVHD
+368 
-379 GSYMA
+379 
-384 GIVNSAVNYG
+384 
-394 TTITIPVP
+394 
-402 ENFLLNQEVSD
+402 
-413 KANKE
+413 
-418 RGLTD
+418 
-423 FTMTQDGMGKDV
+423 
-435 IITVPKGQSAQGWN
+435 
-449 SGGRYYTLT
+449 
-458 GKFVYDQIPE
+458 
-468 EPTTVTAKG
+468 
-477 DSVIDQI
+477 
-484 YTSDGQRITAK
+484 
-495 GKPFSVTISGKKGRP
+495 
-510 ASGPLSLSVSG
+510 
-521 AISNNQLLLDSNPNN
+521 
-536 DPVAVNWFGYS
+536 
-547 NDYDNIENAKIK
+547 
-559 LDLADGLYVTG
+559 
-570 IKTPKDLGT
+570 
-579 VYNNIGNIQSYTYE
+579 
-593 MTLTNGQKIT
+593 
-603 GTVKAG
+603 
-609 DIVKSTATTTDAD
+609 
-622 NNQTIIGIRSIVFTP
+622 
-637 DTNTIGKDTKTD
+637 
-649 NLPNPGRIVDQED
+649 
-662 RIDGKNP
+662 
-669 SNVFIAL
+669 
-676 GHLSHTYD
+676 
-684 NGSQVKAND
+684 
-693 KLTSSIT
+693 
-700 IFGSNFRPH
+700 
-709 RYNNNPI
+709 
-716 VSYTSSNIQ
+716 
-725 TVFDTSQYK
+725 
-734 ASLSVYNSPDYT
+734 
-746 STQPGKEKA
+746 
-755 GTISLGDGDGRSN
+755 
-768 YDYIFEPI
+768 
-776 FYYVIPDNAVYSGGA
+776 
-791 ISRLNSNGNESPVP
+791 
-805 VVTTYFVN
+805 TTYFVN

-1143 ASLIPKGYELVLQN
+1143 ASLIPQGYELVLQN
-1157 GKAIKSIINN
+1157 ENGKAVAVKSIIDN
-1167 GGTTWATHA
+1167 GGKTWVTDAK
-1176 EDGSAQ
+1176 DGSAQ
-1182 FGKVVL
+1182 FGKLVL
-1188 YNFDGDTVQFELKA
+1188 YNFDGDTVQFELTPKIDKA
-1202 QQELQVKVYDDDA
+1202 TQTVKRTVHFVSDGDNPQKLADDVYETAKITELTNEVTGEKQYSATITAGGVTTDAPVVVGQDGQISISFPATTIPEVNKYYVVDSTKSEAGAISPKFTFTKDGELPIVNTVKYAPVKQKLQVKVYDDDA
-1215 DNPSQALDTTE
+1215 DDHNQALDTTK
-1226 TGATVDFIG
+1226 TRATVDFIG
-1235 NSKTAFPTDLKTNLE
+1235 NSETDFPTADLQTNLE
-1250 KLKQYYEGK
+1250 KLKQYYESE
-1259 NYIVTLPEATGNF
+1259 NYIVRTLPVATGKF
-1272 DNTPNRSASDE
+1272 DNTPNGSGSDT

-1292 AHAKDVKT
+1292 THAKVVKT

-1310 YEGAGNQPPATKSDT
+1310 YEGAGEQTPATKSDT
-1325 FDNAFSRT
+1325 FDNTFSRT
-1333 ITTDKVTGKVTIS
+1333 ITTDKVTKKVTIS
-1346 DWTGSHTF
+1346 GWTGSYIF

-1366 PDKASAGNIEATANS
+1366 PDKASAGNIKATADS
-1381 LNVADESTL
+1381 LNAADESTL

-1428 ETDIKEQVKDV
+1428 ETDIKEQGKDV

-1458 IDLLKKPYQSKGYK
+1458 IDLLKKHYQSKGYK
-1472 FISHTSVPQYFDQT
+1472 FISHTLVPQHFDHT

-1495 NPQYIDIH
+1495 NPQYINIH

-1538 VTEPQTVVQEVDF
+1538 VTEKQTVVQEVDF
-1551 ARYAVRDKVTSKIIG
+1551 ARYAVRDKVTNQIIG
-1566 YATPDQVTVKDDHA
+1566 YATPDQVTVNGDDA
-1580 QLAKKNGYTHVTGKA
+1580 QLIQENGYTHVTGEA
-1595 SDAVASYVV
+1595 SDARASFAV
-1604 TSTDSKFASQINY
+1604 TSADSKFAGQINY
-1617 DLSKYGYK
+1617 DLSKYGYE

-1671 GQKVPGTD
+1671 GKKVPGTD

-1686 WSEANATSTSTRT
+1686 WIKDNATSTSTRT

-1710 NGIDVSGQA
+1710 NGFDVSGKA

-1726 IQKVKF
+1726 IQKVNF
-1732 AQSAKINLVTGNVS
+1732 AQSAKINLVTGDVS

-1758 TNQQGKEVANHEN
+1758 TNQQGEEVPNQEN

-1783 TGYPELKGYTAHQEV
+1783 NGYPELKGYTAHQEV
-1798 VNAIQATHGV
+1798 VDASQATHGV
-1808 DVGQVLVKYTANDSL
+1808 DGGQVLVKYTANDSL

-1837 KVDTKNGKSGEKLE
+1837 KVDTKNGKSGEKFD
-1851 YSTTDLIK
+1851 YSTTNTIAD
-1859 EYEKQGYEL
+1859 YEKSGYEL
-1868 VHDGFTAN
+1868 VHDGFTEN
-1876 DGNHNKETFDSYDDI
+1876 DGNLNNKTFDSYDDV

-1996 VSYSNWEPKE
+1996 VSYSNWKPKE
-2006 AGKESFDSYQVKSIK
+2006 AGKESFDSYQVKPIK

-2035 NKDQDGKAENG
+2035 HKDQDGKAENG

-2063 KDGNEIPNAPT
+2063 KDGNEFPNAPT

-2177 DKVSGTVPDT
+2177 YKVSGTVPDT
-2187 FDFSDQA
+2187 FDFSDQTA
-2194 ANGADKEHQVVTI
+2194 DGADKEHQVVTI
-2207 YLNHGTVTVTGN
+2207 YLTHGTVTVTGN

-2269 VNTDDSTL
+2269 VNTDDSTLTRTVTIDKVTGDVISTGNWTGGKEYENVNTPVVNGYYTDRVSAGASTVTPADANSGRVHNGVITNETTVIYHPMGHIIPIDKSGKKIPGAETPIFNNDPNDPTKGSTTNSPIIPGYHLETPSDSAITPDEPGKDRPVVYVADTQELKVQVFDLDGDTPDEPLKTDKTGATVDFTGDSFTNFPSDVATNVDSLIKYYTDRGYLIKTKPSDEELSGKFDGDKTQTQYLKLQLVHDKATVSGEDENTPAPDTPINENDPDGVKYPSDVSKDNLVISSEVIIHYEGAGEKTPKDVIRTVDKTLTRTVTIDKVTGKVTNTSDWTGGKEYENVNTPVVSGYYVDKASASAGASTVTPADADPNSGRVHNGVITNETTVIYHPMGHIIPIDKSGKKIPGAETPIFNNDPKDPTKASTTNSPIIPGYHLETPSDSAITPDEPGKDRPVVYVADTQELKVQVFDLDGDTPDEPLKTDKTGATVDFTGDSFTNFPSDVATNVDSLIKYYTDRGYLIKTKPSDEELSGKFDGDKTQTQYLKLQLVHDKATVSGEDENTPAPDTPINENDPDGVKYPSDVSKDNLVISSEVIIHYEGAGEKTPKDVIRTVDKTLTRTVTIDKVTGKVTNTSDWTGGKEYENVNTPVVSGYYVDKASASAGASTVTPADADPNSGRVHNGVITNETTVIYHPMGHIIPIDKSGKKIPGAETPIFNNDPKDPTKASTTNSPIIPGYHLETPSDSAITPDEPGKDRPVVYVADTQELKVQVFDLDGDTPDEPLKTDKTGATVDFTGDSFTNFPSDVATNVDSLIKYYTDRGYLIKTKPSDEELSGKFDGDKTQTQYLKLQLVHDKATVSGEDENTPAPDTPINENDPDGVKYPSDVSKDNLVISSEVIIHYEGAGEKTPKDVIRTVDKTL

-2376 NDPTKASTTN
+2376 NDPTKGSTTN

-2402 ITPDEPGKNRP
+2402 ITPDEPGKDRP

-2457 FSSDVATNVDS
+2457 FPSDVATNVDS
-2468 LIKYYTDRGYLVKT
+2468 LIKYYTDRGYLIKT

-2501 YLKLQLVHDKVTVSG
+2501 YLKLQLVHDK
-2516 EDENTP
+2516 
-2522 APDTPIN
+2522 A
-2529 ENDPDS
+2529 
-2535 VKYPSDVSKDNLVIS
+2535 
-2550 SKNIIHYYDEA
+2550 
-2561 GNKILD
+2561 
-2567 DKVNTDDSTL
+2567 
-2577 TRTVTIDKVTGKV
+2577 
-2590 TNTSDW
+2590 
-2596 TGGKEYENVNT
+2596 
-2607 PVVNGY
+2607 
-2613 YTDRV
+2613 
-2618 SAGASTV
+2618 
-2625 TPADANSGRVH
+2625 
-2636 NGVITNETTVIYHP
+2636 
-2650 MGHIIPIDKSG
+2650 
-2661 KKIPGAETPIFNND
+2661 
-2675 PNDPTKASTTN
+2675 
-2686 SPIIPGYHLETPSDS
+2686 
-2701 AITPDEPGKNRPVVY
+2701 
-2716 VADTQELKVQV
+2716 
-2727 FDLDGDTPDEPLKTD
+2727 
-2742 KTGATVDFTG
+2742 
-2752 DSFTNFSSDV
+2752 
-2762 ATNVDSLI
+2762 
-2770 KYYTDR
+2770 
-2776 GYLVKTKPSDEELSG
+2776 
-2791 KFDGDKTQ
+2791 
-2799 TQYLKLQLVHDKVTV
+2799 TV

-2907 PQIQEYTSDKVQ
+2907 PQIQGYTSDKVQ

>member
-31 FLTVNNGQQVN
+31 FLTVNNGQKVN
-42 AATGDTVTNADN
+42 AATGDTVTNADS

-129 SSDNSSDQKLTEDK
+129 SSDSSSDQKLTEDK
-143 TANNKLAKATVNK
+143 SANNDNENQISNKIRQLLMLKAQILEK
-156 LAVTTANNK
+156 
-165 LAKATVNKLA
+165 
-175 VTTANN
+175 
-181 ELAKAAVDKLAV
+181 KAA

-198 TPVLSQSTENGDMTL
+198 KPVLSQSTENGNMTL
-213 SISLPELSNKDYIPQ
+213 SISLPELSNKDYIPEI
-228 TIKLNATNVNSGDK
+228 IKLNATNVNSGDK
-242 IVIKVKKSSAYGF
+242 IVIKVKKGSAYGF

-263 TVKESDQGDYR
+263 TVKESDQEGDYR
-274 IFELD
+274 EFELD

-289 ITAKRTNNYQG
+289 ITAKRNNNYLG
-300 QASPMQDTG
+300 QAAPMADTG
-309 VTTKDIQWSING
+309 VTEKDIQWSING
-321 EDQAPLSFKQTIIPE
+321 KDQAPLSFKQTIIPE

-368 YMGENDGLVHD
+368 DMGENSGMVHD
-379 GSYMA
+379 GTYMA
-384 GIVNSAVNYG
+384 GDVNSAVNYG

-418 RGLTD
+418 RGLTG

-435 IITVPKGQSAQGWN
+435 MITVPKGQSAQGWN
-449 SGGRYYTLT
+449 SGSRYYTLT

-547 NDYDNIENAKIK
+547 NDYDNIENAKIR
-559 LDLADGLYVTG
+559 LHLADGLYVTG

-609 DIVKSTATTTDAD
+609 DIAKSTATTTDAD

-700 IFGSNFRPH
+700 IFGSNFRPD

-734 ASLSVYNSPDYT
+734 ASLSTYGGQNST
-746 STQPGKEKA
+746 NPGNQNA
-755 GTISLGDGDGRSN
+755 GGISLGDGDGRSN

-876 TPETAEKSGSTLKLD
+876 TPENAEKSGSTVKLD
-891 PSKFYYI
+891 PSKFYYV

-922 PNGLYVQNGTSD
+922 PDGLYAQNGTSD

-939 GMNFRV
+939 GMSFRV

-951 MTTDLKDLTAFI
+951 MTTDLKDLTGFI

-973 TTNFFLSGPVDVPDG
+973 TTKFFLSGPVDVPDG

-1002 VGTKTPSTDNF
+1002 ENAKTPSTDNF
-1013 LTKEQVEAKIASGE
+1013 LTKEQVEAKIASRE
-1027 MSWADVKSIAVKYDT
+1027 MSWSDVKSIAVKYDT

-1059 DITKDAGKRVQLSW
+1059 DITTDAGKVAQISW
-1073 GLYGGNDMP
+1073 GLYGGNGMP

-1087 NASTIVISG
+1087 NASSIVIAG
-1096 SSTINT
+1096 SSTVKT

-1143 ASLIPKGYELVLQN
+1143 ASLIPQGYELVLQN
-1157 GKAIKSIINN
+1157 ENGKAVAVKSIIDN
-1167 GGTTWATHA
+1167 GGKTWVTDAK
-1176 EDGSAQ
+1176 DGSAQ
-1182 FGKVVL
+1182 FGKLVL
-1188 YNFDGDTVQFELKA
+1188 YNFDGDTVQFELTPKIDKA
-1202 QQELQVKVYDDDA
+1202 TQTVKRTVHFVSDGDNPQKLADDVYETAKITELTNEVTGKKQYSATITAGGVTTDAPVVVGQDGQISISFPATTIPGVNNYYVVDSTKSEADAISPTFTFTKDGNLVIKNTVKYAPVKQELQVKVYDDDA
-1215 DNPSQALDTTE
+1215 DDPSQALDTTK

-1235 NSKTAFPTDLKTNLE
+1235 NSETAFPTDLKTNLE

-1259 NYIVTLPEATGNF
+1259 NYIVKTLPVATGKF
-1272 DNTPNRSASDE
+1272 DNTPNGSGSDT

-1292 AHAKDVKT
+1292 THAKVVKT

-1310 YEGAGNQPPATKSDT
+1310 YEGAGNQTPATKSDT

-1333 ITTDKVTGKVTIS
+1333 ITTDKVTRKDTIS

-1381 LNVADESTL
+1381 LNAADESTL

-1414 IRVYDDTTGRELSP
+1414 IRVYDDTTGSELSP
-1428 ETDIKEQVKDV
+1428 VTAQTDIRKQGKDV

-1458 IDLLKKPYQSKGYK
+1458 IDLLKEYYQSKGYK

-1527 KKQLINDANNK
+1527 KNQLINDANNK

-1551 ARYAVRDKVTSKIIG
+1551 ARYAVRDKVTSQIIG
-1566 YATPDQVTVKDDHA
+1566 YATPDQVTVKGDHA
-1580 QLAKKNGYTHVTGKA
+1580 QLTKKNGYTPVTGKA
-1595 SDAVASYVV
+1595 SDAGASYVV
-1604 TSTDSKFASQINY
+1604 TSTDSKFASQTNY
-1617 DLSKYGYK
+1617 DLSKYGYE
-1625 APTTI
+1625 APTTEK
-1630 NGDSFAQVA
+1630 GDSFAQVD

-1654 YYREKVV
+1654 YYHEKVV

-1671 GQKVPGTD
+1671 GKEVPGTD
-1679 AEFPPNE
+1679 AEFPPNK
-1686 WSEANATSTSTRT
+1686 WSKDDATSTSTRT
-1699 IHYVYDDNTFA
+1699 IHYVYDNNTFV
-1710 NGIDVSGQA
+1710 NGVDVSGQA
-1719 VPGLNDI
+1719 VSGLNDI
-1726 IQKVKF
+1726 IQKVNF
-1732 AQSAKINLVTGNVS
+1732 AQSAKINLVTGDVS

-1758 TNQQGKEVANHEN
+1758 TNQQGEKVANHEN

-1783 TGYPELKGYTAHQEV
+1783 NGYPELKGYTAHQEV
-1798 VNAIQATHGV
+1798 VNASQATHGV

-1828 VDQDTGLAL
+1828 VNQDTGLAL
-1837 KVDTKNGKSGEKLE
+1837 KVDTKNGKSGETFD
-1851 YSTTDLIK
+1851 YSTTDTIAD
-1859 EYEKQGYEL
+1859 YEKSGYEL
-1868 VHDGFTAN
+1868 VHDGFTEN
-1876 DGNHNKETFDSYDDI
+1876 DGNLNNKTFDSYDDV

-2159 TLNST
+2159 TLDST

-2207 YLNHGTVTVTGN
+2207 YLTHGTVTVTGN

-2245 NLVISSQNI
+2245 KLVISSQNI

-2264 ILDDK
+2264 LRDDK
-2269 VNTDDSTL
+2269 VTTDDSTL
-2277 TRTVTIDKV
+2277 TREVTIDKV
-2286 TGKVTNTSDWTGG
+2286 TSDVISTGKWTGG

-2325 TPADANSGRV
+2325 TPADADPNSGRV

-2359 SGKKI
+2359 SGNPI

-2376 NDPTKASTTN
+2376 NDPTKGSTTK

-2402 ITPDEPGKNRP
+2402 ITPDEPGKDRL

-2457 FSSDVATNVDS
+2457 FPSDVATNVDS

-2501 YLKLQLVHDKVTVSG
+2501 YLKLQLVHDKTTVSG

-2522 APDTPIN
+2522 VPDTLIN

-2535 VKYPSDVSKDNLVIS
+2535 VKYPSDV
-2550 SKNIIHYYDEA
+2550 
-2561 GNKILD
+2561 
-2567 DKVNTDDSTL
+2567 
-2577 TRTVTIDKVTGKV
+2577 R
-2590 TNTSDW
+2590 
-2596 TGGKEYENVNT
+2596 
-2607 PVVNGY
+2607 
-2613 YTDRV
+2613 
-2618 SAGASTV
+2618 
-2625 TPADANSGRVH
+2625 
-2636 NGVITNETTVIYHP
+2636 
-2650 MGHIIPIDKSG
+2650 
-2661 KKIPGAETPIFNND
+2661 
-2675 PNDPTKASTTN
+2675 
-2686 SPIIPGYHLETPSDS
+2686 
-2701 AITPDEPGKNRPVVY
+2701 
-2716 VADTQELKVQV
+2716 
-2727 FDLDGDTPDEPLKTD
+2727 
-2742 KTGATVDFTG
+2742 
-2752 DSFTNFSSDV
+2752 
-2762 ATNVDSLI
+2762 
-2770 KYYTDR
+2770 
-2776 GYLVKTKPSDEELSG
+2776 
-2791 KFDGDKTQ
+2791 
-2799 TQYLKLQLVHDKVTV
+2799 
-2814 SGEDENTP
+2814 
-2822 APDTPINEND
+2822 
-2832 PDGVKYPSDV
+2832 
-2842 SKDNLVISS
+2842 KDNLVISS
-2851 EVIIHYEGA
+2851 EVIIRYEGA

-2887 KVTNTS
+2887 KVINTS
-2893 DWSSNTTEYESVLT
+2893 DWTGNKEYDAVLT
-2907 PQIQEYTSDKVQ
+2907 TQIQGYTSDNVQ

-2975 SDQEVG
+2975 TDQEVG
-2981 NSSVDKLEELKK
+2981 NSPVDKLEELKK
-2993 KYLDLGYEIVEIPQ
+2993 KYLDLGYEIVETPR
-3007 LDKNYDDTQNVG
+3007 LDKNYDDTPNVG
-3019 GEPDKEPQV
+3019 GEPDKKPQV
-3028 FVLKVKHRIVPVTP
+3028 FVLKVKHRILPVTP
-3042 DDPKTPDDIIPDSNQ
+3042 DDPKTPDDIIPDSSQ

-3077 VNFPSGTSQEIK
+3077 VNFPSVTSQEIK
-3089 QVVTYTGTA
+3089 QVVTYTRTA

-3110 AWTTKNSDWP
+3110 AWTTKNSNWP
-3120 EQVAPTVPGYTP
+3120 KYVAPVVPGYTP
-3132 DKDKV
+3132 DKDMIE
-3137 DLTCVPADGN
+3137 LTYVPADGK
-3147 DVTVEINYTADPET
+3147 DVTVEINYTADPEP
-3161 DEPTTPVKPGETITP
+3161 DEPTTPVKPGEPITP
-3176 VTPTKPDKPTKP
+3176 VTPTKP
-3188 VKPTKPSKPEK
+3188 VKPTKPSKPKK

-3226 KVDSKAARN
+3226 KVDSKAAQN

-3249 LPQTNSES
+3249 LPQTNGES
-3257 DWQLSLLGVGVL
+3257 NWQLSLLGVGVL

>member
-22 VSSVLLSTL
+22 ACSVLLSTL

-42 AATGDTVTNADN
+42 AATDNTVTNADN

-92 NGTDSTEKQKPE
+92 NGTDSIEKQKPE

-156 LAVTTANNK
+156 LAVTK
-165 LAKATVNKLA
+165 LAKATVN
-175 VTTANN
+175 
-181 ELAKAAVDKLAV
+181 KLAV

-198 TPVLSQSTENGDMTL
+198 TPVLSQSAENGNMGL

-609 DIVKSTATTTDAD
+609 DIAKSTATTTDAD

-734 ASLSVYNSPDYT
+734 ASLSTYGGQNST
-746 STQPGKEKA
+746 NPGNQNA
-755 GTISLGDGDGRSN
+755 GGISLGDGDGRSN

-1013 LTKEQVEAKIASGE
+1013 LTKEQVEAKIASRE
-1027 MSWADVKSIAVKYDT
+1027 MSWSDVKSIAVKYDT

-1059 DITKDAGKRVQLSW
+1059 DITTDAGKVAQISW
-1073 GLYGGNDMP
+1073 GLYGGNGMP

-1087 NASTIVISG
+1087 NASTIDISG
-1096 SSTINT
+1096 SSTVKT

-1107 DPEGKDQ
+1107 DPKGKDQ

-1143 ASLIPKGYELVLQN
+1143 ASLIPKGYELVLQKNEN
-1157 GKAIKSIINN
+1157 GKAVAVKSIIDN
-1167 GGTTWATHA
+1167 GGKTWATHA

-1182 FGKVVL
+1182 FGKLVL

-1215 DNPSQALDTTE
+1215 DDPSQALDTTK

-1235 NSKTAFPTDLKTNLE
+1235 NSGTAFPTDLKTNLE
-1250 KLKQYYEGK
+1250 TLKKYYEDK
-1259 NYIVTLPEATGNF
+1259 NYIVTLPVATGNF
-1272 DNTPNRSASDE
+1272 DNTPNRSGSDE

-1292 AHAKDVKT
+1292 THAKDVKT

-1310 YEGAGNQPPATKSDT
+1310 YEGAGKQTPATKSDT

-1428 ETDIKEQVKDV
+1428 ETDIKEQGKDV

-1458 IDLLKKPYQSKGYK
+1458 IDLLKEYYQSKGYK
-1472 FISHTSVPQYFDQT
+1472 FISNTSVPQYFDQT

-1495 NPQYIDIH
+1495 NPQYINIH

-1527 KKQLINDANNK
+1527 KNQLINDADNK

-1551 ARYAVRDKVTSKIIG
+1551 ARYAVRDKVTNQIIG
-1566 YATPDQVTVKDDHA
+1566 YATPDQVTVNGDDA
-1580 QLAKKNGYTHVTGKA
+1580 QLTKKNGYTPVTGKA

-1604 TSTDSKFASQINY
+1604 TSTDSKFASQTNY
-1617 DLSKYGYK
+1617 DLSKYGYE
-1625 APTTI
+1625 APTTKK
-1630 NGDSFAQVA
+1630 GDSFAQID

-1646 DANSIVNV
+1646 DTNSIVNV

-1666 DPPTV
+1666 NPPTI
-1671 GQKVPGTD
+1671 GKKVPGTD

-1710 NGIDVSGQA
+1710 NGDDVSGQA
-1719 VPGLNDI
+1719 VPGLKDI

-1732 AQSAKINLVTGNVS
+1732 AQSAKINLVTGDVS

-1758 TNQQGKEVANHEN
+1758 TNQQGEEVANQEN
-1771 GNYAKVISPSSK
+1771 GNYAEVISPSSK

-1798 VNAIQATHGV
+1798 VNASQATHGV
-1808 DVGQVLVKYTANDSL
+1808 DVGQVLVKYTANYSL

-1837 KVDTKNGKSGEKLE
+1837 KVDTKNGKSGEKIH
-1851 YSTTDLIK
+1851 YSTTDTIAD
-1859 EYEKQGYEL
+1859 YEKSGYEL

-1876 DGNHNKETFDSYDDI
+1876 DGNHNKETFDSYDDV

-1919 PKDPDG
+1919 PKDPD
-1925 KITTD
+1925 D

-1996 VSYSNWEPKE
+1996 VSYSNWELKE
-2006 AGKESFDSYQVKSIK
+2006 AGKESFDSYQVKPIK

-2035 NKDQDGKAENG
+2035 YKDQDGKAENG

-2063 KDGNEIPNAPT
+2063 KDGNKIPNAPT
-2074 PEYNNDPTDP
+2074 PEYNNDPTDPTDP

-2312 YYTDRVSAGASTV
+2312 YYVDKASASAGASTV
-2325 TPADANSGRV
+2325 TPADADPNSGRV
-2335 HNGVITNETTVI
+2335 HKGVITNETTVI

-2359 SGKKI
+2359 SGNKI
-2364 PGAETPIFNNDP
+2364 PGAERPIFNNDP

-2457 FSSDVATNVDS
+2457 FPSDVATNVDS

-2482 KPSDEELS
+2482 KPRDEELS

-2535 VKYPSDVSKDNLVIS
+2535 
-2550 SKNIIHYYDEA
+2550 
-2561 GNKILD
+2561 
-2567 DKVNTDDSTL
+2567 
-2577 TRTVTIDKVTGKV
+2577 
-2590 TNTSDW
+2590 
-2596 TGGKEYENVNT
+2596 
-2607 PVVNGY
+2607 
-2613 YTDRV
+2613 
-2618 SAGASTV
+2618 
-2625 TPADANSGRVH
+2625 
-2636 NGVITNETTVIYHP
+2636 
-2650 MGHIIPIDKSG
+2650 
-2661 KKIPGAETPIFNND
+2661 
-2675 PNDPTKASTTN
+2675 
-2686 SPIIPGYHLETPSDS
+2686 
-2701 AITPDEPGKNRPVVY
+2701 
-2716 VADTQELKVQV
+2716 
-2727 FDLDGDTPDEPLKTD
+2727 
-2742 KTGATVDFTG
+2742 
-2752 DSFTNFSSDV
+2752 
-2762 ATNVDSLI
+2762 
-2770 KYYTDR
+2770 
-2776 GYLVKTKPSDEELSG
+2776 
-2791 KFDGDKTQ
+2791 
-2799 TQYLKLQLVHDKVTV
+2799 
-2814 SGEDENTP
+2814 
-2822 APDTPINEND
+2822 
-2832 PDGVKYPSDV
+2832 VKYPSDV

-2907 PQIQEYTSDKVQ
+2907 PQIQGYTSDKVQ

-2932 AKNGKITYTFNV
+2932 AKNEKITYTFNV

-3137 DLTCVPADGN
+3137 DLTYVPADGN

-3176 VTPTKPDKPTKP
+3176 VTPTKP

>member
-1 MLFNKHSETKQRF
+1 M
-14 GIRKLTIG
+14 
-22 VSSVLLSTL
+22 
-31 FLTVNNGQQVN
+31 
-42 AATGDTVTNADN
+42 
-54 NKTETD
+54 
-60 NESVTKENEATKTNN
+60 
-75 DSSVSLNK
+75 
-83 DATEVTNTS
+83 
-92 NGTDSTEKQKPE
+92 
-104 VEDKN
+104 
-109 GSAKVDDTK
+109 
-118 ATEATEATEDK
+118 
-129 SSDNSSDQKLTEDK
+129 
-143 TANNKLAKATVNK
+143 
-156 LAVTTANNK
+156 
-165 LAKATVNKLA
+165 
-175 VTTANN
+175 
-181 ELAKAAVDKLAV
+181 
-193 TTDDS
+193 
-198 TPVLSQSTENGDMTL
+198 
-213 SISLPELSNKDYIPQ
+213 
-228 TIKLNATNVNSGDK
+228 
-242 IVIKVKKSSAYGF
+242 
-255 AKENFPIG
+255 
-263 TVKESDQGDYR
+263 
-274 IFELD
+274 
-279 INTTGKFEYK
+279 
-289 ITAKRTNNYQG
+289 
-300 QASPMQDTG
+300 
-309 VTTKDIQWSING
+309 
-321 EDQAPLSFKQTIIPE
+321 
-336 LISNGVSLAKATGDK
+336 
-351 NTDFTEVAPN
+351 
-361 EDYNFVY
+361 
-368 YMGENDGLVHD
+368 
-379 GSYMA
+379 
-384 GIVNSAVNYG
+384 
-394 TTITIPVP
+394 
-402 ENFLLNQEVSD
+402 
-413 KANKE
+413 
-418 RGLTD
+418 
-423 FTMTQDGMGKDV
+423 
-435 IITVPKGQSAQGWN
+435 
-449 SGGRYYTLT
+449 
-458 GKFVYDQIPE
+458 
-468 EPTTVTAKG
+468 
-477 DSVIDQI
+477 
-484 YTSDGQRITAK
+484 
-495 GKPFSVTISGKKGRP
+495 
-510 ASGPLSLSVSG
+510 
-521 AISNNQLLLDSNPNN
+521 
-536 DPVAVNWFGYS
+536 
-547 NDYDNIENAKIK
+547 
-559 LDLADGLYVTG
+559 
-570 IKTPKDLGT
+570 
-579 VYNNIGNIQSYTYE
+579 
-593 MTLTNGQKIT
+593 
-603 GTVKAG
+603 
-609 DIVKSTATTTDAD
+609 
-622 NNQTIIGIRSIVFTP
+622 
-637 DTNTIGKDTKTD
+637 
-649 NLPNPGRIVDQED
+649 
-662 RIDGKNP
+662 
-669 SNVFIAL
+669 

-700 IFGSNFRPH
+700 IFGSNFRPDW
-709 RYNNNPI
+709 NNKPI
-716 VSYTSSNIQ
+716 VSYTSSNTQ

-734 ASLSVYNSPDYT
+734 ASLSTYFEPIYI
-746 STQPGKEKA
+746 STNPGQQNA
-755 GTISLGDGDGRSN
+755 GSLSLGNGDAGRAN

-776 FYYVIPDNAVYSGGA
+776 FYYVVPDNAVYSGGA
-791 ISRLNSNGNESPVP
+791 ISKLNSNGNESPVP
-805 VVTTYFVN
+805 VVTTYLVN
-813 GHQVVKLD
+813 GHQVVKVD
-821 YSNTNYYYNTK
+821 YSNTNYYYNIK
-832 YGTNNGIPLDNVNNQ
+832 SGVNDSIPLDNANNQ
-847 TSNTRS
+847 PPNTSS

-876 TPETAEKSGSTLKLD
+876 TPENAEKSGSTVKLD
-891 PSKFYYI
+891 PSKFYYV
-898 GGGTWTINTAS
+898 GGGTWTISSAS
-909 AVVLADAANGNKN
+909 AVVLANAANGNKN
-922 PNGLYVQNGTSD
+922 PDGIYVQNGTSD

-945 NVVNYD
+945 NVVNYGK
-951 MTTDLKDLTAFI
+951 TTDLKDLTGFI

-997 DLPSG
+997 DLPTG
-1002 VGTKTPSTDNF
+1002 VYAKTPSTEKF
-1013 LTKEQVEAKIASGE
+1013 LTKEQVEAKIASHE
-1027 MSWADVKSIAVKYDT
+1027 MSWSDVKSIAVKYDT
-1042 VKANSAT
+1042 VKADSAT

-1059 DITKDAGKRVQLSW
+1059 DITKDAGKVAQISC

-1082 PLVKK
+1082 PYVNNKYVSK
-1087 NASTIVISG
+1087 IVISG
-1096 SSTINT
+1096 SSTVKT

-1107 DPEGKDQ
+1107 DPKGKDQ

-1143 ASLIPKGYELVLQN
+1143 ASLIPQGYELVLQN
-1157 GKAIKSIINN
+1157 GKAVKSIIDN
-1167 GGTTWATHA
+1167 GGKTWVTGA

-1182 FGKVVL
+1182 FNKVVL

-1202 QQELQVKVYDDDA
+1202 QQELQVKVYDDDDA
-1215 DNPSQALDTTE
+1215 DDPSQALDTTE

-1235 NSKTAFPTDLKTNLE
+1235 KSETAFPTTDLQTNLE
-1250 KLKQYYEGK
+1250 TLKKYYERK
-1259 NYIVTLPEATGNF
+1259 NYIVKLPEATGNF
-1272 DNTPNRSASDE
+1272 DNTPNRSGSDE

-1292 AHAKDVKT
+1292 THDKDVKT

-1310 YEGAGNQPPATKSDT
+1310 YEGAGNQTPATKSDT

-1333 ITTDKVTGKVTIS
+1333 ITTDKITGKVTIY

-1354 DSVNSPSVEGYH
+1354 DSVKSPSVEGYH
-1366 PDKASAGNIEATANS
+1366 PDKASAGNIKATADS
-1381 LNVADESTL
+1381 LNAADESTL

-1414 IRVYDDTTGRELSP
+1414 IRVYDDTTGSELNP
-1428 ETDIKEQVKDV
+1428 VTAQTDIRKLGKDV

-1458 IDLLKKPYQSKGYK
+1458 IDLLKEYYQSKGYK

-1522 YYDQD
+1522 YYDQN

-1551 ARYAVRDKVTSKIIG
+1551 ARYAVRDKVTNQKIIG
-1566 YATPDQVTVKDDHA
+1566 YATPDQVTVNGDDA
-1580 QLAKKNGYTHVTGKA
+1580 QLTKKNGYTPVTGKA

-1604 TSTDSKFASQINY
+1604 TSTDSKFASQTNY
-1617 DLSKYGYK
+1617 DLSKYGYE
-1625 APTTI
+1625 APTTKK
-1630 NGDSFAQVA
+1630 GDSFAQVD

-1646 DANSIVNV
+1646 DTNSIVNV

-1666 DPPTV
+1666 NPPTV
-1671 GQKVPGTD
+1671 GKKVPGTD

-1686 WSEANATSTSTRT
+1686 WSEAKATSTSTRT

-1710 NGIDVSGQA
+1710 NGVDVSGQA

-1726 IQKVKF
+1726 IQKVNF
-1732 AQSAKINLVTGNVS
+1732 AQSAKINLVTGDVS

-1758 TNQQGKEVANHEN
+1758 TNQQGEEVANQDN
-1771 GNYAKVISPSSK
+1771 GSYAKVVSPSSK
-1783 TGYPELKGYTAHQEV
+1783 NGYPELKGYTAHQEV
-1798 VNAIQATHGV
+1798 VNASQATHGV

-1837 KVDTKNGKSGEKLE
+1837 KVDTKNGKSGETFD
-1851 YSTTDLIK
+1851 YSTTDTIAD
-1859 EYEKQGYEL
+1859 YEKSGYEL
-1868 VHDGFTAN
+1868 VHDGFTEN
-1876 DGNHNKETFDSYDDI
+1876 DGNLNNKTFDSYDDV

-1941 SETDLNNTVR
+1941 SENDLNNTVR

-1963 GSNQAFPTET
+1963 GSNQAYPTKT

-2006 AGKESFDSYQVKSIK
+2006 AGKESFDRCQVKPIK

-2035 NKDQDGKAENG
+2035 HKDQDGKAENG

-2074 PEYNNDPTDP
+2074 PEYNNDPTNP

-2097 YHAEVP
+2097 YHTEVP

-2132 KTNTT
+2132 KTNKT

-2207 YLNHGTVTVTGN
+2207 YLTHGTVTVTGN
-2219 DPKTPGEPINP
+2219 DPKTPGKPINP
-2230 KDPNGSKYPPEAGKD
+2230 EDPNGSKYPSEAGKD

-2264 ILDDK
+2264 IHDDK
-2269 VNTDDSTL
+2269 VTTDDSTL
-2277 TRTVTIDKV
+2277 TREVTIDKV
-2286 TGKVTNTSDWTGG
+2286 TGDVISTGKWTGG

-2312 YYTDRVSAGASTV
+2312 YYAEKASAGASTV
-2325 TPADANSGRV
+2325 TPADADPNSGRV

-2347 YHPMGHIIPIDK
+2347 YHPMGHIIPKDK
-2359 SGKKI
+2359 SGNKI
-2364 PGAETPIFNNDP
+2364 PGAETPIFTNDTK
-2376 NDPTKASTTN
+2376 DPTKASTTN

-2393 HLETPSDSA
+2393 HLETPSDSE

-2413 VVYVADTQELKVQVF
+2413 VVYVADTQELKVLVF
-2428 DLDGDTPDEPL
+2428 DLDGDTLDQPL
-2439 KTDKTGATVDF
+2439 PTNETGATVDF

-2457 FSSDVATNVDS
+2457 FPSDVATNVDS

-2501 YLKLQLVHDKVTVSG
+2501 YLKLQLVHGKVIVSG

-2522 APDTPIN
+2522 VPDTPIN
-2529 ENDPDS
+2529 ENDP
-2535 VKYPSDVSKDNLVIS
+2535 N
-2550 SKNIIHYYDEA
+2550 
-2561 GNKILD
+2561 
-2567 DKVNTDDSTL
+2567 
-2577 TRTVTIDKVTGKV
+2577 
-2590 TNTSDW
+2590 
-2596 TGGKEYENVNT
+2596 
-2607 PVVNGY
+2607 
-2613 YTDRV
+2613 
-2618 SAGASTV
+2618 
-2625 TPADANSGRVH
+2625 
-2636 NGVITNETTVIYHP
+2636 
-2650 MGHIIPIDKSG
+2650 
-2661 KKIPGAETPIFNND
+2661 
-2675 PNDPTKASTTN
+2675 
-2686 SPIIPGYHLETPSDS
+2686 
-2701 AITPDEPGKNRPVVY
+2701 
-2716 VADTQELKVQV
+2716 
-2727 FDLDGDTPDEPLKTD
+2727 
-2742 KTGATVDFTG
+2742 
-2752 DSFTNFSSDV
+2752 
-2762 ATNVDSLI
+2762 
-2770 KYYTDR
+2770 
-2776 GYLVKTKPSDEELSG
+2776 
-2791 KFDGDKTQ
+2791 
-2799 TQYLKLQLVHDKVTV
+2799 
-2814 SGEDENTP
+2814 
-2822 APDTPINEND
+2822 
-2832 PDGVKYPSDV
+2832 GVKYPSDV

-2860 GEKTPKDV
+2860 GEKTPKNV

-2893 DWSSNTTEYESVLT
+2893 DWSSNTTEYEPVLT
-2907 PQIQEYTSDKVQ
+2907 PQIQGYTSDKVQ

-2932 AKNGKITYTFNV
+2932 AKNGKITYIFNV

-2975 SDQEVG
+2975 TDQEVG
-2981 NSSVDKLEELKK
+2981 NSPVDKLEELKK

-3007 LDKNYDDTQNVG
+3007 LDKNYDDTPNVG

-3042 DDPKTPDDIIPDSNQ
+3042 
-3057 NYPGG
+3057 
-3062 LTETDLSRTITRTIV
+3062 
-3077 VNFPSGTSQEIK
+3077 
-3089 QVVTYTGTA
+3089 
-3098 TVDAVTKEVKYS
+3098 
-3110 AWTTKNSDWP
+3110 
-3120 EQVAPTVPGYTP
+3120 
-3132 DKDKV
+3132 
-3137 DLTCVPADGN
+3137 
-3147 DVTVEINYTADPET
+3147 ADPEL
-3161 DEPTTPVKPGETITP
+3161 DEPATPVKPGELITP
-3176 VTPTKPDKPTKP
+3176 VTPTKP
-3188 VKPTKPSKPEK
+3188 VKPTKPSKPK
-3199 PAKQTKPEVVKPV
+3199 KSAKQTKPEVVKSV
-3212 KETKGKQLYGSAQA
+3212 KETKGKQPYGSAQA
-3226 KVDSKAARN
+3226 KVDSKAAQN
-3235 VVDKNKANGTNDKK
+3235 VVDKNKANGTSDKK
-3249 LPQTNSES
+3249 LPQTNGENN
-3257 DWQLSLLGVGVL
+3257 WQLSLLGVGVL

>member
-22 VSSVLLSTL
+22 ACSVLLSTL

-118 ATEATEATEDK
+118 ATEATEDK

-181 ELAKAAVDKLAV
+181 ELAKAAVDKLAA

-609 DIVKSTATTTDAD
+609 DIAKSTATTTDAD

-734 ASLSVYNSPDYT
+734 ASLSTYGGQNST
-746 STQPGKEKA
+746 NPGNQNA
-755 GTISLGDGDGRSN
+755 GGISLGDGDGRSN

-1096 SSTINT
+1096 SSTVNT

-1107 DPEGKDQ
+1107 DPKGKDQ

-1131 MRDSDFNEKNIP
+1131 MRDTDFNEKNIP
-1143 ASLIPKGYELVLQN
+1143 ASLIPQGYELVLQN
-1157 GKAIKSIINN
+1157 ENGKAVAVKSIIDN
-1167 GGTTWATHA
+1167 GGKTWVTDAK
-1176 EDGSAQ
+1176 DGSAQ
-1182 FGKVVL
+1182 FGKLVL
-1188 YNFDGDTVQFELKA
+1188 YNFDGDTVQFELTPKIDKA
-1202 QQELQVKVYDDDA
+1202 TQTVKRTVHFVSDGDNPQKLADDVYETAKITELTNEVTGEKQYSATITAGGVTTDAPVVVGQDGQISISFPATTIPEVNKYYVVDSTKSEAGAISPKFTFTKDGELPIVNTVKYAPVKQKLQVKVYDDDA
-1215 DNPSQALDTTE
+1215 DDHNQALDTTK
-1226 TGATVDFIG
+1226 TRATVDFIG
-1235 NSKTAFPTDLKTNLE
+1235 NSETDFPTADLQTNLE
-1250 KLKQYYEGK
+1250 KLKQYYESE
-1259 NYIVTLPEATGNF
+1259 NYIVRTLPVATGKF
-1272 DNTPNRSASDE
+1272 DNTPNGSGSDT

-1292 AHAKDVKT
+1292 THAKVVKT

-1310 YEGAGNQPPATKSDT
+1310 YEGAGEQTPATKSDT
-1325 FDNAFSRT
+1325 FDNTFSRT
-1333 ITTDKVTGKVTIS
+1333 ITTDKVTKKVTIS
-1346 DWTGSHTF
+1346 GWTGSYIF

-1366 PDKASAGNIEATANS
+1366 PDKASAGNIKATADS
-1381 LNVADESTL
+1381 LNAADESTL

-1414 IRVYDDTTGRELSP
+1414 IRVYDDTTGSELSP
-1428 ETDIKEQVKDV
+1428 VTAQTDIRKQGKQGKDV

-1452 TEFGNN
+1452 TKFGNN
-1458 IDLLKKPYQSKGYK
+1458 IHLLKEYYQSKGYK
-1472 FISHTSVPQYFDQT
+1472 FISHTSVPQHFDQT

-1538 VTEPQTVVQEVDF
+1538 VTEKQTVVQEVDF
-1551 ARYAVRDKVTSKIIG
+1551 ARYAVRDKVTSQIIG
-1566 YATPDQVTVKDDHA
+1566 YATPDQVTVKGDHA
-1580 QLAKKNGYTHVTGKA
+1580 QLTKKNGYTPVTGKA
-1595 SDAVASYVV
+1595 SDAGASYVV
-1604 TSTDSKFASQINY
+1604 TSTDSKFASQTNY
-1617 DLSKYGYK
+1617 DLSKYGYE
-1625 APTTI
+1625 APTTEK
-1630 NGDSFAQVA
+1630 GDSFAQVD

-1646 DANSIVNV
+1646 DTNSIVNV
-1654 YYREKVV
+1654 YYHEKVV

-1671 GQKVPGTD
+1671 GKKVPGTD
-1679 AEFPPNE
+1679 AEFPPNK
-1686 WSEANATSTSTRT
+1686 WSKDDATSTSTRT
-1699 IHYVYDDNTFA
+1699 IHYVYDDNTFV
-1710 NGIDVSGQA
+1710 NGVDVSGQA
-1719 VPGLNDI
+1719 VSGLNDI
-1726 IQKVKF
+1726 IQKVNF
-1732 AQSAKINLVTGNVS
+1732 AQSAKINLVTGDVS

-1758 TNQQGKEVANHEN
+1758 TNQQGEEVANQDN
-1771 GNYAKVISPSSK
+1771 GSYAKVVSPSSK
-1783 TGYPELKGYTAHQEV
+1783 TGYPELKGYTTHQEV
-1798 VNAIQATHGV
+1798 VNASQATHGV

-1837 KVDTKNGKSGEKLE
+1837 KVDTKNGKSGETFD
-1851 YSTTDLIK
+1851 YSTTDTIAD
-1859 EYEKQGYEL
+1859 YEKSGYEL
-1868 VHDGFTAN
+1868 VHDGFTEN
-1876 DGNHNKETFDSYDDI
+1876 DGNLNNKTFDSYDDV

-1996 VSYSNWEPKE
+1996 VSYSNWKPKE
-2006 AGKESFDSYQVKSIK
+2006 AGKESFDSYQVKPIK

-2035 NKDQDGKAENG
+2035 HKDQDGKAENG

-2074 PEYNNDPTDP
+2074 PKYNNDPTDP

-2177 DKVSGTVPDT
+2177 YKVSGTVPDT
-2187 FDFSDQA
+2187 FDFSDQTA
-2194 ANGADKEHQVVTI
+2194 DGADKEHQVVTI
-2207 YLNHGTVTVTGN
+2207 YLTHGTVTVTGN

-2264 ILDDK
+2264 LRDDK
-2269 VNTDDSTL
+2269 VTTDDSTL
-2277 TRTVTIDKV
+2277 TREVTIDKV
-2286 TGKVTNTSDWTGG
+2286 TSDVISTGKWIGG
-2299 KEYENVNTPVVNG
+2299 KEYGNVDTPVVNG
-2312 YYTDRVSAGASTV
+2312 YYADRASAGASTV
-2325 TPADANSGRV
+2325 IPADADPNSGRV

-2347 YHPMGHIIPIDK
+2347 YHPMGHIIPKDK
-2359 SGKKI
+2359 SGNKI
-2364 PGAETPIFNNDP
+2364 PGAETPIFTNDTK
-2376 NDPTKASTTN
+2376 DPTKASTTN

-2402 ITPDEPGKNRP
+2402 ITPDEPGKDRP

-2428 DLDGDTPDEPL
+2428 DLDGDTPDQPL
-2439 KTDKTGATVDF
+2439 PTNETGATVDF

-2457 FSSDVATNVDS
+2457 FPSDVATNVDS

-2501 YLKLQLVHDKVTVSG
+2501 YLKLQLVHDKVIVSG

-2522 APDTPIN
+2522 VPDTPIN
-2529 ENDPDS
+2529 ENDP
-2535 VKYPSDVSKDNLVIS
+2535 N
-2550 SKNIIHYYDEA
+2550 
-2561 GNKILD
+2561 
-2567 DKVNTDDSTL
+2567 
-2577 TRTVTIDKVTGKV
+2577 
-2590 TNTSDW
+2590 
-2596 TGGKEYENVNT
+2596 
-2607 PVVNGY
+2607 
-2613 YTDRV
+2613 
-2618 SAGASTV
+2618 
-2625 TPADANSGRVH
+2625 
-2636 NGVITNETTVIYHP
+2636 
-2650 MGHIIPIDKSG
+2650 
-2661 KKIPGAETPIFNND
+2661 
-2675 PNDPTKASTTN
+2675 
-2686 SPIIPGYHLETPSDS
+2686 
-2701 AITPDEPGKNRPVVY
+2701 
-2716 VADTQELKVQV
+2716 
-2727 FDLDGDTPDEPLKTD
+2727 
-2742 KTGATVDFTG
+2742 
-2752 DSFTNFSSDV
+2752 
-2762 ATNVDSLI
+2762 
-2770 KYYTDR
+2770 
-2776 GYLVKTKPSDEELSG
+2776 
-2791 KFDGDKTQ
+2791 
-2799 TQYLKLQLVHDKVTV
+2799 
-2814 SGEDENTP
+2814 
-2822 APDTPINEND
+2822 
-2832 PDGVKYPSDV
+2832 GVKYPSDV

-2860 GEKTPKDV
+2860 GEKTPKNV

-2907 PQIQEYTSDKVQ
+2907 PQIQGYTSDKVQ

-2975 SDQEVG
+2975 TDQEVG
-2981 NSSVDKLEELKK
+2981 NSPVDKLEELKK

-3007 LDKNYDDTQNVG
+3007 LDKNYDDTPNVG

-3028 FVLKVKHRIVPVTP
+3028 FC
-3042 DDPKTPDDIIPDSNQ
+3042 S
-3057 NYPGG
+3057 
-3062 LTETDLSRTITRTIV
+3062 
-3077 VNFPSGTSQEIK
+3077 
-3089 QVVTYTGTA
+3089 
-3098 TVDAVTKEVKYS
+3098 
-3110 AWTTKNSDWP
+3110 
-3120 EQVAPTVPGYTP
+3120 
-3132 DKDKV
+3132 
-3137 DLTCVPADGN
+3137 
-3147 DVTVEINYTADPET
+3147 
-3161 DEPTTPVKPGETITP
+3161 
-3176 VTPTKPDKPTKP
+3176 
-3188 VKPTKPSKPEK
+3188 
-3199 PAKQTKPEVVKPV
+3199 
-3212 KETKGKQLYGSAQA
+3212 
-3226 KVDSKAARN
+3226 
-3235 VVDKNKANGTNDKK
+3235 
-3249 LPQTNSES
+3249 
-3257 DWQLSLLGVGVL
+3257 
-3269 ALALL
+3269 
-3274 VLKKKRDDE
+3274 

>member
-22 VSSVLLSTL
+22 ASSVLLSTL

-54 NKTETD
+54 NKIETD
-60 NESVTKENEATKTNN
+60 NESVTKENEDQTKQTDNAT
-75 DSSVSLNK
+75 
-83 DATEVTNTS
+83 TEVTNTS

-118 ATEATEATEDK
+118 TTEPTEDK
-129 SSDNSSDQKLTEDK
+129 SSDSSSDQKLTEDK
-143 TANNKLAKATVNK
+143 SANNDNENQISNKIRQLLMLKAQILEK
-156 LAVTTANNK
+156 
-165 LAKATVNKLA
+165 
-175 VTTANN
+175 
-181 ELAKAAVDKLAV
+181 KAA

-198 TPVLSQSTENGDMTL
+198 KPVLSQSSENGDMNL

-242 IVIKVKKSSAYGF
+242 IVIKVKKGSAYGF
-255 AKENFPIG
+255 KKENFPIG

-289 ITAKRTNNYQG
+289 IKATRTNNYQG
-300 QASPMQDTG
+300 QASPMEDTG

-402 ENFLLNQEVSD
+402 ENFLLNQEASD

-418 RGLTD
+418 RGLTG

-547 NDYDNIENAKIK
+547 NDYDNIENAKIR

-609 DIVKSTATTTDAD
+609 DIAKSTATTTDAD

-700 IFGSNFRPH
+700 IFGSNFRPD

-716 VSYTSSNIQ
+716 VSYTSSNTQ

-734 ASLSVYNSPDYT
+734 ASLGTNGGQNST
-746 STQPGKEKA
+746 NPGDQKA
-755 GTISLGDGDGRSN
+755 GNISLNTGDGRSN

-776 FYYVIPDNAVYSGGA
+776 FYYVVPDNAVYSGGA
-791 ISRLNSNGNESPVP
+791 IELPNSNGNESPVP

-832 YGTNNGIPLDNVNNQ
+832 VGTTNKIPLDNANNQ

-876 TPETAEKSGSTLKLD
+876 TPENAEKSGSTVKLD
-891 PSKFYYI
+891 PSKFYYV

-909 AVVLADAANGNKN
+909 ATVLADAANGNKN
-922 PNGLYVQNGTSD
+922 SDGLYVQNGTSD

-951 MTTDLKDLTAFI
+951 MTTDLKDLTGFI

-1002 VGTKTPSTDNF
+1002 KGAKTPSTDNF
-1013 LTKEQVEAKIASGE
+1013 LTKEQVEAKIASGQ
-1027 MSWADVKSIAVKYDT
+1027 MSWSDVKSIAVKYDT

-1049 KDIYIHGTDP
+1049 KDIYIQGTDP
-1059 DITKDAGKRVQLSW
+1059 DITTDAGKVAQISW
-1073 GLYGGNDMP
+1073 GLYGGNGMP

-1087 NASTIVISG
+1087 NASSIVISG
-1096 SSTINT
+1096 SSTVKT
-1102 RLHYV
+1102 RFHYI
-1107 DPEGKDQ
+1107 DPKGKDQ

-1143 ASLIPKGYELVLQN
+1143 ASLIPQGYELVLQN
-1157 GKAIKSIINN
+1157 ENGKAVAVKSIIDN
-1167 GGTTWATHA
+1167 GGKTWVTDAK
-1176 EDGSAQ
+1176 EGSAQ
-1182 FGKVVL
+1182 FGKLVL
-1188 YNFDGDTVQFELKA
+1188 YNFDGDTVQFEL
-1202 QQELQVKVYDDDA
+1202 
-1215 DNPSQALDTTE
+1215 
-1226 TGATVDFIG
+1226 
-1235 NSKTAFPTDLKTNLE
+1235 
-1250 KLKQYYEGK
+1250 
-1259 NYIVTLPEATGNF
+1259 
-1272 DNTPNRSASDE
+1272 TPK
-1283 QIQVLEVHL
+1283 I
-1292 AHAKDVKT
+1292 
-1300 EYAKAVRNIT
+1300 
-1310 YEGAGNQPPATKSDT
+1310 
-1325 FDNAFSRT
+1325 
-1333 ITTDKVTGKVTIS
+1333 
-1346 DWTGSHTF
+1346 
-1354 DSVNSPSVEGYH
+1354 
-1366 PDKASAGNIEATANS
+1366 DKAT
-1381 LNVADESTL
+1381 
-1390 AELLKTGVVV
+1390 
-1400 SDHVTYSP
+1400 
-1408 DKQEVK
+1408 Q
-1414 IRVYDDTTGRELSP
+1414 
-1428 ETDIKEQVKDV
+1428 
-1439 EINLSGTSNEIIP
+1439 
-1452 TEFGNN
+1452 
-1458 IDLLKKPYQSKGYK
+1458 
-1472 FISHTSVPQYFDQT
+1472 
-1486 SNGSSETDS
+1486 
-1495 NPQYIDIH
+1495 
-1503 LEHDLSLEKET
+1503 
-1514 KTVTRTIN
+1514 TVTRTVHFVS
-1522 YYDQD
+1522 DGD
-1527 KKQLINDANNK
+1527 KPPKLPNDAYETATI
-1538 VTEPQTVVQEVDF
+1538 TELTNE
-1551 ARYAVRDKVTSKIIG
+1551 
-1566 YATPDQVTVKDDHA
+1566 
-1580 QLAKKNGYTHVTGKA
+1580 VTGKKQYSA
-1595 SDAVASYVV
+1595 TITAGGVTTDAPVVVGQDGQISISFPATTIPKVNKYYVV
-1604 TSTDSKFASQINY
+1604 DSTK
-1617 DLSKYGYK
+1617 
-1625 APTTI
+1625 
-1630 NGDSFAQVA
+1630 
-1639 ELTPLPT
+1639 
-1646 DANSIVNV
+1646 
-1654 YYREKVV
+1654 
-1661 TVTVD
+1661 
-1666 DPPTV
+1666 
-1671 GQKVPGTD
+1671 
-1679 AEFPPNE
+1679 
-1686 WSEANATSTSTRT
+1686 SEA
-1699 IHYVYDDNTFA
+1699 D
-1710 NGIDVSGQA
+1710 
-1719 VPGLNDI
+1719 
-1726 IQKVKF
+1726 
-1732 AQSAKINLVTGNVS
+1732 
-1746 YQGDWNAISSTT
+1746 AISPTFT
-1758 TNQQGKEVANHEN
+1758 F
-1771 GNYAKVISPSSK
+1771 
-1783 TGYPELKGYTAHQEV
+1783 
-1798 VNAIQATHGV
+1798 
-1808 DVGQVLVKYTANDSL
+1808 
-1823 VQIEY
+1823 
-1828 VDQDTGLAL
+1828 
-1837 KVDTKNGKSGEKLE
+1837 TK
-1851 YSTTDLIK
+1851 
-1859 EYEKQGYEL
+1859 
-1868 VHDGFTAN
+1868 
-1876 DGNHNKETFDSYDDI
+1876 
-1891 PDSQRPETINQKWK
+1891 
-1905 VTLKHKKITVTNDD
+1905 
-1919 PKDPDG
+1919 DG
-1925 KITTD
+1925 KLPI
-1930 KGYDHNYPTGV
+1930 
-1941 SETDLNNTVR
+1941 
-1951 RNISFI
+1951 
-1957 YTDKPE
+1957 
-1963 GSNQAFPTET
+1963 
-1973 QEVAYKRQ
+1973 
-1981 ATIDLVKLANGDSDA
+1981 
-1996 VSYSNWEPKE
+1996 
-2006 AGKESFDSYQVKSIK
+2006 
-2021 GYVANYELVPSADV
+2021 
-2035 NKDQDGKAENG
+2035 EN
-2046 QDVVVKYSP
+2046 
-2055 VGKIIPID
+2055 
-2063 KDGNEIPNAPT
+2063 
-2074 PEYNNDPTDP
+2074 
-2084 TKTTTTDVPEIPG
+2084 
-2097 YHAEVP
+2097 
-2103 NVTPDNPL
+2103 
-2111 EDTKVVYVKNTQVI
+2111 
-2125 DLVYVDT
+2125 
-2132 KTNTT
+2132 
-2137 LTTQNDV
+2137 
-2144 AHGDSGSTIPTSVTD
+2144 
-2159 TLNST
+2159 
-2164 IQSYLDKGYVIDP
+2164 
-2177 DKVSGTVPDT
+2177 
-2187 FDFSDQA
+2187 
-2194 ANGADKEHQVVTI
+2194 
-2207 YLNHGTVTVTGN
+2207 
-2219 DPKTPGEPINP
+2219 
-2230 KDPNGSKYPPEAGKD
+2230 
-2245 NLVISSQNI
+2245 
-2254 IHYYDEAGNK
+2254 
-2264 ILDDK
+2264 
-2269 VNTDDSTL
+2269 
-2277 TRTVTIDKV
+2277 
-2286 TGKVTNTSDWTGG
+2286 
-2299 KEYENVNTPVVNG
+2299 
-2312 YYTDRVSAGASTV
+2312 
-2325 TPADANSGRV
+2325 
-2335 HNGVITNETTVI
+2335 TVI
-2347 YHPMGHIIPIDK
+2347 YHPMGHIIPKDK
-2359 SGKKI
+2359 SGNKI
-2364 PGAETPIFNNDP
+2364 PGAETPIFTNDTK
-2376 NDPTKASTTN
+2376 DPTKASTTN

-2402 ITPDEPGKNRP
+2402 ITPDEPGKDRP

-2457 FSSDVATNVDS
+2457 FPSDVATNVDS
-2468 LIKYYTDRGYLVKT
+2468 LIKYYTDRGYLIKT

-2501 YLKLQLVHDKVTVSG
+2501 YLKLQLVHDK
-2516 EDENTP
+2516 
-2522 APDTPIN
+2522 A
-2529 ENDPDS
+2529 
-2535 VKYPSDVSKDNLVIS
+2535 
-2550 SKNIIHYYDEA
+2550 
-2561 GNKILD
+2561 
-2567 DKVNTDDSTL
+2567 
-2577 TRTVTIDKVTGKV
+2577 
-2590 TNTSDW
+2590 
-2596 TGGKEYENVNT
+2596 
-2607 PVVNGY
+2607 
-2613 YTDRV
+2613 
-2618 SAGASTV
+2618 
-2625 TPADANSGRVH
+2625 
-2636 NGVITNETTVIYHP
+2636 
-2650 MGHIIPIDKSG
+2650 
-2661 KKIPGAETPIFNND
+2661 
-2675 PNDPTKASTTN
+2675 
-2686 SPIIPGYHLETPSDS
+2686 
-2701 AITPDEPGKNRPVVY
+2701 
-2716 VADTQELKVQV
+2716 
-2727 FDLDGDTPDEPLKTD
+2727 
-2742 KTGATVDFTG
+2742 
-2752 DSFTNFSSDV
+2752 
-2762 ATNVDSLI
+2762 
-2770 KYYTDR
+2770 
-2776 GYLVKTKPSDEELSG
+2776 
-2791 KFDGDKTQ
+2791 
-2799 TQYLKLQLVHDKVTV
+2799 TV

-2860 GEKTPKDV
+2860 GEKTPKNV

-2893 DWSSNTTEYESVLT
+2893 DWTGDKEYGNVDTPVVNGYYAEKASAGASTVTPADANSGRVHDGVITNETTVIYHPMGHIIPKDKSGNKIPGAET
-2907 PQIQEYTSDKVQ
+2907 PIFTND
-2919 VDKVSIT
+2919 T
-2926 KDNAGE
+2926 KDPTKASTTNSPIIPGYHLETPSDSAITPDE
-2932 AKNGKITYTFNV
+2932 PGKDRPV
-2944 VYTPDKQQ
+2944 VYVADTQE

-2975 SDQEVG
+2975 TDQEVG
-2981 NSSVDKLEELKK
+2981 NSPVDKLEELKK

-3007 LDKNYDDTQNVG
+3007 LDKNYDDTPNVG

-3077 VNFPSGTSQEIK
+3077 VNFPSGTNQEIK
-3089 QVVTYTGTA
+3089 QVVTYTRTA

-3110 AWTTKNSDWP
+3110 AWTTKNSNWP
-3120 EQVAPTVPGYTP
+3120 KYVAPVVPGYTP
-3132 DKDKV
+3132 DKDMIE
-3137 DLTCVPADGN
+3137 LTYVPADGK
-3147 DVTVEINYTADPET
+3147 DVTIEINYTADPEP
-3161 DEPTTPVKPGETITP
+3161 DEPATPVKPGEPITP
-3176 VTPTKPDKPTKP
+3176 VTPTKPTKPVTPPKPTKP
-3188 VKPTKPSKPEK
+3188 TKPTKLTKPKK

-3226 KVDSKAARN
+3226 KVDSKAAQN

-3249 LPQTNSES
+3249 LPQTNGES
-3257 DWQLSLLGVGVL
+3257 NWQLSLLSVGVL

>member
-31 FLTVNNGQQVN
+31 FLTVNNGQKVN
-42 AATGDTVTNADN
+42 AATDEPVTNADS
-54 NKTETD
+54 NKAD
-60 NESVTKENEATKTNN
+60 SSVTKETEANKSNN
-75 DSSVSLNK
+75 DSSSVSLTK

-92 NGTDSTEKQKPE
+92 NGTDSTEKQTTE
-104 VEDKN
+104 VEDKSADATTN
-109 GSAKVDDTK
+109 GSAKADDTK
-118 ATEATEATEDK
+118 ATEDK
-129 SSDNSSDQKLTEDK
+129 SADNSDQKTVEDK
-143 TANNKLAKATVNK
+143 APDSNDQKSAEGKATSSDTEKQSDKTKADTTEKVAVNK
-156 LAVTTANNK
+156 LAVNK
-165 LAKATVNKLA
+165 LTVNKL
-175 VTTANN
+175 TAT
-181 ELAKAAVDKLAV
+181 A
-193 TTDDS
+193 DDS
-198 TPVLSQSTENGDMTL
+198 TPVLSQSAENGHMTL

-228 TIKLNATNVNSGDK
+228 TIKLNATNVNPGDK
-242 IVIKVKKSSAYGF
+242 IVIKVKKGSAYGF

-263 TVKESDQGDYR
+263 TVTEFDQGAYKVFQ
-274 IFELD
+274 IVL
-279 INTTGKFEYK
+279 NTTGKFEYK

-300 QASPMQDTG
+300 QASPMEDTG
-309 VTTKDIQWSING
+309 VTTKDIQWSVNG

-368 YMGENDGLVHD
+368 DMGENDGLVHD

-384 GIVNSAVNYG
+384 NVVNSAVNYR

-402 ENFLLNQEVSD
+402 ENFLLNQEASD

-418 RGLTD
+418 RGLTG
-423 FTMTQDGMGKDV
+423 FTMTQDGIGKDV
-435 IITVPKGQSAQGWN
+435 IITVPKGRGGQGWN
-449 SGGRYYTLT
+449 YGGKYYTLT

-468 EPTTVTAKG
+468 EPTTVTAKR

-609 DIVKSTATTTDAD
+609 DITKSTATTTNAD

-649 NLPNPGRIVDQED
+649 NPPKPGRIVDQED
-662 RIDGKNP
+662 RIDGTNP

-700 IFGSNFRPH
+700 IFGSNFRPD

-716 VSYTSSNIQ
+716 VSYTSSNTQ

-734 ASLSVYNSPDYT
+734 ASLGTNGGQT
-746 STQPGKEKA
+746 STNPGDQKA
-755 GTISLGDGDGRSN
+755 GNISLNNGDGRSN

-776 FYYVIPDNAVYSGGA
+776 FYYVVPDNAVYSGGA
-791 ISRLNSNGNESPVP
+791 IELLNSNGNESPVP

-832 YGTNNGIPLDNVNNQ
+832 VGTTNKIPLDNASNQ
-847 TSNTRS
+847 PSNTRS
-853 WEIYAYSKD
+853 WEVYAYSKD

-876 TPETAEKSGSTLKLD
+876 TPETAEKPGSTVKLD
-891 PSKFYYI
+891 PSKFYYV
-898 GGGTWTINTAS
+898 GGGSWTINTAS
-909 AVVLADAANGNKN
+909 ATVLADAAHGNKN
-922 PNGLYVQNGTSD
+922 PDGLYVQNGTSD
-934 DKGSD
+934 DKGS
-939 GMNFRV
+939 GEMNFRV

-963 NLPVKGYNNT
+963 NLPVKKYNNT

-997 DLPSG
+997 DLPSDTG
-1002 VGTKTPSTDNF
+1002 AKTPSTDNF
-1013 LTKEQVEAKIASGE
+1013 LTKEQVEAEKI
-1027 MSWADVKSIAVKYDT
+1027 SWSDVKSIAVKYDT

-1096 SSTINT
+1096 SSTVKT

-1107 DPEGKDQ
+1107 DPKGKDQ

-1119 TMSKTYKDNSDT
+1119 TMSKTYQDNSDT
-1131 MRDSDFNEKNIP
+1131 MRDTDFNEKSIP

-1157 GKAIKSIINN
+1157 ENGKDENGKAVAVKSIINN
-1167 GGTTWATHA
+1167 GGKTWVTDAK
-1176 EDGSAQ
+1176 DGSAQ
-1182 FGKVVL
+1182 FGELVL
-1188 YNFDGDTVQFELKA
+1188 YNFDGDTVQFELR
-1202 QQELQVKVYDDDA
+1202 
-1215 DNPSQALDTTE
+1215 P
-1226 TGATVDFIG
+1226 
-1235 NSKTAFPTDLKTNLE
+1235 
-1250 KLKQYYEGK
+1250 
-1259 NYIVTLPEATGNF
+1259 
-1272 DNTPNRSASDE
+1272 
-1283 QIQVLEVHL
+1283 
-1292 AHAKDVKT
+1292 
-1300 EYAKAVRNIT
+1300 
-1310 YEGAGNQPPATKSDT
+1310 
-1325 FDNAFSRT
+1325 
-1333 ITTDKVTGKVTIS
+1333 
-1346 DWTGSHTF
+1346 
-1354 DSVNSPSVEGYH
+1354 
-1366 PDKASAGNIEATANS
+1366 
-1381 LNVADESTL
+1381 
-1390 AELLKTGVVV
+1390 
-1400 SDHVTYSP
+1400 
-1408 DKQEVK
+1408 
-1414 IRVYDDTTGRELSP
+1414 
-1428 ETDIKEQVKDV
+1428 
-1439 EINLSGTSNEIIP
+1439 
-1452 TEFGNN
+1452 
-1458 IDLLKKPYQSKGYK
+1458 
-1472 FISHTSVPQYFDQT
+1472 
-1486 SNGSSETDS
+1486 
-1495 NPQYIDIH
+1495 
-1503 LEHDLSLEKET
+1503 
-1514 KTVTRTIN
+1514 
-1522 YYDQD
+1522 
-1527 KKQLINDANNK
+1527 
-1538 VTEPQTVVQEVDF
+1538 
-1551 ARYAVRDKVTSKIIG
+1551 
-1566 YATPDQVTVKDDHA
+1566 
-1580 QLAKKNGYTHVTGKA
+1580 
-1595 SDAVASYVV
+1595 
-1604 TSTDSKFASQINY
+1604 
-1617 DLSKYGYK
+1617 
-1625 APTTI
+1625 
-1630 NGDSFAQVA
+1630 
-1639 ELTPLPT
+1639 
-1646 DANSIVNV
+1646 
-1654 YYREKVV
+1654 KVV

-1666 DPPTV
+1666 NPPTV
-1671 GQKVPGTD
+1671 GEKVPGTD
-1679 AEFPPNE
+1679 DKFPPNK
-1686 WSEANATSTSTRT
+1686 WSKDEATSTSTRT
-1699 IHYVYDDNTFA
+1699 IHYVYDDNTFV
-1710 NGIDVSGQA
+1710 NGLDVSGQA
-1719 VPGLNDI
+1719 IPGLNDI
-1726 IQKVKF
+1726 IQKVNF
-1732 AQSAKINLVTGNVS
+1732 ARSAKINLVTGDVS
-1746 YQGDWNAISSTT
+1746 YQEDWKAISSTT
-1758 TNQQGKEVANHEN
+1758 TNQQGEEVANQDN
-1771 GNYAKVISPSSK
+1771 GSYAKVVSPSSK
-1783 TGYPELKGYTAHQEV
+1783 TGYSELLKGYTANQKV
-1798 VNAIQATHGV
+1798 VDASPATPGF
-1808 DVGQVLVKYTANDSL
+1808 DVGPILVKYTANDSL
-1823 VQIEY
+1823 VQIKY
-1828 VDQDTGLAL
+1828 VDQDTGHTL
-1837 KVDTKNGKSGEKLE
+1837 KVDTKNGKSGETFD
-1851 YSTTDLIK
+1851 YSTTNTIAN
-1859 EYEKQGYEL
+1859 YEKSGYEL
-1868 VHDGFTAN
+1868 VHDGFTEN
-1876 DGNHNKETFDSYDDI
+1876 DGKLNNRTFDPYDDV

-1905 VTLKHKKITVTNDD
+1905 VTLKHKKITVTNDH

-1930 KGYDHNYPTGV
+1930 KGYNHNYPTGV

-1963 GSNQAFPTET
+1963 GNNQAFPTET

-2006 AGKESFDSYQVKSIK
+2006 AGKESFDSYQVTPIK
-2021 GYVANYELVPSADV
+2021 GYVANYELVSSAAV
-2035 NKDQDGKAENG
+2035 RKDQDGKAENG

-2063 KDGNEIPNAPT
+2063 KDGKIPNAPT
-2074 PEYNNDPTDP
+2074 PKYNNHPTDP
-2084 TKTTTTDVPEIPG
+2084 TKTTTTGVPEIPG

-2144 AHGDSGSTIPTSVTD
+2144 AHGDSGSTIPISVTD
-2159 TLNST
+2159 TLKST

-2207 YLNHGTVTVTGN
+2207 YLTHGTVTVTGN

-2230 KDPNGSKYPPEAGKD
+2230 EDPNGSKYPSQAGKD

-2264 ILDDK
+2264 IRDDK
-2269 VNTDDSTL
+2269 VTTDDSTL
-2277 TRTVTIDKV
+2277 TREVTIDKV
-2286 TGKVTNTSDWTGG
+2286 TSDVISTGKWTGG

-2312 YYTDRVSAGASTV
+2312 YYTGRVSAGASTV
-2325 TPADANSGRV
+2325 TPADADPNSGRV

-2364 PGAETPIFNNDP
+2364 PGAGTPIFNNDP
-2376 NDPTKASTTN
+2376 NDPTKGSTTS

-2402 ITPDEPGKNRP
+2402 IAPDEPGKDRP

-2457 FSSDVATNVDS
+2457 FPSDVATNVDS

-2490 GKFDGDKTQTQ
+2490 GKFDGDKTRTQ

-2522 APDTPIN
+2522 TPDTPIN
-2529 ENDPDS
+2529 ENDP
-2535 VKYPSDVSKDNLVIS
+2535 N
-2550 SKNIIHYYDEA
+2550 
-2561 GNKILD
+2561 
-2567 DKVNTDDSTL
+2567 
-2577 TRTVTIDKVTGKV
+2577 
-2590 TNTSDW
+2590 
-2596 TGGKEYENVNT
+2596 
-2607 PVVNGY
+2607 
-2613 YTDRV
+2613 
-2618 SAGASTV
+2618 
-2625 TPADANSGRVH
+2625 
-2636 NGVITNETTVIYHP
+2636 
-2650 MGHIIPIDKSG
+2650 
-2661 KKIPGAETPIFNND
+2661 
-2675 PNDPTKASTTN
+2675 
-2686 SPIIPGYHLETPSDS
+2686 
-2701 AITPDEPGKNRPVVY
+2701 
-2716 VADTQELKVQV
+2716 
-2727 FDLDGDTPDEPLKTD
+2727 
-2742 KTGATVDFTG
+2742 
-2752 DSFTNFSSDV
+2752 
-2762 ATNVDSLI
+2762 
-2770 KYYTDR
+2770 
-2776 GYLVKTKPSDEELSG
+2776 
-2791 KFDGDKTQ
+2791 
-2799 TQYLKLQLVHDKVTV
+2799 
-2814 SGEDENTP
+2814 
-2822 APDTPINEND
+2822 
-2832 PDGVKYPSDV
+2832 GVKYPPEAG
-2842 SKDNLVISS
+2842 KDNLVISS
-2851 EVIIHYEGA
+2851 EVIIHYKGA

-2907 PQIQEYTSDKVQ
+2907 PQIQGYTSDKVQ

-2975 SDQEVG
+2975 TDQEVG
-2981 NSSVDKLEELKK
+2981 NSPVDKLEELKK

-3007 LDKNYDDTQNVG
+3007 LDKNYDDTPNVG
-3019 GEPDKEPQV
+3019 GEPDKKPQV

-3062 LTETDLSRTITRTIV
+3062 LTETDLSRTITRTIIV
-3077 VNFPSGTSQEIK
+3077 HYPSGTNQEIK
-3089 QVVTYTGTA
+3089 QVVTYTRTA

-3110 AWTTKNSDWP
+3110 AWTTKNSNWP
-3120 EQVAPTVPGYTP
+3120 KYVAPVVPGYTP
-3132 DKDKV
+3132 DKDMIK
-3137 DLTCVPADGN
+3137 LTYVPADGK
-3147 DVTVEINYTADPET
+3147 DVTVEINYTADPEP
-3161 DEPTTPVKPGETITP
+3161 DELATPVKPGEPITP
-3176 VTPTKPDKPTKP
+3176 VTPTNP
-3188 VKPTKPSKPEK
+3188 VKPTKPTKPEK
-3199 PAKQTKPEVVKPV
+3199 PAKQIKHEVVKPV

-3226 KVDSKAARN
+3226 KVDSKAAQN

-3249 LPQTNSES
+3249 LPQTNGES
-3257 DWQLSLLGVGVL
+3257 NWQLSLLGVGVL

>member
-31 FLTVNNGQQVN
+31 FLTVNNGQKVN
-42 AATGDTVTNADN
+42 AATGDTVTNADS

-129 SSDNSSDQKLTEDK
+129 SSDSSSDQKLTEDK
-143 TANNKLAKATVNK
+143 SANNDNENQISNKIRQLLMLKAQILEK
-156 LAVTTANNK
+156 
-165 LAKATVNKLA
+165 
-175 VTTANN
+175 
-181 ELAKAAVDKLAV
+181 KAA

-198 TPVLSQSTENGDMTL
+198 KPVLSQSTENGDMTL

-368 YMGENDGLVHD
+368 DMGENSGMVHD
-379 GSYMA
+379 GTYMA
-384 GIVNSAVNYG
+384 GDVNSAVNYG

-418 RGLTD
+418 RGLTG

-435 IITVPKGQSAQGWN
+435 MITVPKGQSAQGWN
-449 SGGRYYTLT
+449 SGSRYYTLT

-547 NDYDNIENAKIK
+547 NDYDNIENAKIR
-559 LDLADGLYVTG
+559 LHLADGLYVTG

-609 DIVKSTATTTDAD
+609 DIAKSTATTTDAD

-700 IFGSNFRPH
+700 IFGSNFRPD

-734 ASLSVYNSPDYT
+734 ASLSTYGGQNST
-746 STQPGKEKA
+746 NPGNQNA
-755 GTISLGDGDGRSN
+755 GGISLGDGDWRSN

-791 ISRLNSNGNESPVP
+791 IRNLNHNGNDRPEP
-805 VVTTYFVN
+805 VVSTYFVN

-832 YGTNNGIPLDNVNNQ
+832 VGTTNGIPLDNANNQ
-847 TSNTRS
+847 PSNTRS

-876 TPETAEKSGSTLKLD
+876 TPENAEKSGSTVKLD
-891 PSKFYYI
+891 PSKFYYV

-922 PNGLYVQNGTSD
+922 PDGLYAQNGTSD

-951 MTTDLKDLTAFI
+951 MTTDLKDLTGFI
-963 NLPVKGYNNT
+963 NLPVNGYNNT
-973 TTNFFLSGPVDVPDG
+973 TTKFFLSGPVDVPDG

-1002 VGTKTPSTDNF
+1002 LHAKTPSTDNF
-1013 LTKEQVEAKIASGE
+1013 LTKEQVEAKIASRE
-1027 MSWADVKSIAVKYDT
+1027 MSWSDVKSIAVKYDT

-1059 DITKDAGKRVQLSW
+1059 DITTDAGKVAQISW
-1073 GLYGGNDMP
+1073 GLYGGNGMP

-1087 NASTIVISG
+1087 NASSIVISG

-1143 ASLIPKGYELVLQN
+1143 ASLIPQGYELVLQKEN
-1157 GKAIKSIINN
+1157 GKAVAVKSIIDN
-1167 GGTTWATHA
+1167 GGKTWVTDAK
-1176 EDGSAQ
+1176 DGSAQ
-1182 FGKVVL
+1182 FGKLVL
-1188 YNFDGDTVQFELKA
+1188 YNFDGDTVQFELTPKIDKA
-1202 QQELQVKVYDDDA
+1202 TQTVKRTVHFVSDGDNPQKLADDVYETAKITELTNEVTGEKQYSATITAGGVTTDAPVVVGQDGQISISFPATTIPEVNKYYVVDSTKSEADAISPTFTFTKDGKLPIENTVKYAPVKQELQVKVYDDDA
-1215 DNPSQALDTTE
+1215 DDPSQALDTTK

-1235 NSKTAFPTDLKTNLE
+1235 NSETAFPTTDLHTNLE
-1250 KLKQYYEGK
+1250 KLKQYYEGS
-1259 NYIVTLPEATGNF
+1259 NYIVKTLPVATGKF
-1272 DNTPNRSASDE
+1272 DNTPNGSGSDT

-1292 AHAKDVKT
+1292 THAKDVKT

-1310 YEGAGNQPPATKSDT
+1310 YEGAGKQTPATKSDT

-1333 ITTDKVTGKVTIS
+1333 ITTDKVTRKDTIS

-1381 LNVADESTL
+1381 LNAADKNTL

-1414 IRVYDDTTGRELSP
+1414 IRVYDDTTGSELSP
-1428 ETDIKEQVKDV
+1428 VTAQTDIRKQGKDV

-1458 IDLLKKPYQSKGYK
+1458 IDLLKEYYQSKGYK

-1527 KKQLINDANNK
+1527 KNQLINDANNK

-1551 ARYAVRDKVTSKIIG
+1551 ARYAVRDKVTSQIIG
-1566 YATPDQVTVKDDHA
+1566 YATPDQVTVKGDHA
-1580 QLAKKNGYTHVTGKA
+1580 QLTKKNGYTPVTGKA
-1595 SDAVASYVV
+1595 SDAGASYVV
-1604 TSTDSKFASQINY
+1604 TSTDSKFASQTNY
-1617 DLSKYGYK
+1617 DLSKYGYE
-1625 APTTI
+1625 APTTEK
-1630 NGDSFAQVA
+1630 GDSFAQVD

-1654 YYREKVV
+1654 YYHEKVV

-1671 GQKVPGTD
+1671 GKKVPGTD
-1679 AEFPPNE
+1679 AEFPPNK
-1686 WSEANATSTSTRT
+1686 WSKDDATSTSTRT
-1699 IHYVYDDNTFA
+1699 IHYVYDNNTFV

-1726 IQKVKF
+1726 IQKVNF
-1732 AQSAKINLVTGNVS
+1732 AQSAKINLVTGDVS

-1758 TNQQGKEVANHEN
+1758 TNQQGEKVANHEN

-1798 VNAIQATHGV
+1798 VNASQATHGV

-1837 KVDTKNGKSGEKLE
+1837 KVDTKNGKSGEKFD
-1851 YSTTDLIK
+1851 YSTTDTIAD
-1859 EYEKQGYEL
+1859 YEKSGYEL
-1868 VHDGFTAN
+1868 VHDGFTEN
-1876 DGNHNKETFDSYDDI
+1876 DGNLNNKTFDSYDDV

-2006 AGKESFDSYQVKSIK
+2006 AGKESFDSYQVKPIK

-2144 AHGDSGSTIPTSVTD
+2144 AHGDSGSTIPTSVTE
-2159 TLNST
+2159 TLKST
-2164 IQSYLDKGYVIDP
+2164 IKSYLDKGYVIDP
-2177 DKVSGTVPDT
+2177 NKVSGTVPNT

-2207 YLNHGTVTVTGN
+2207 YLTHGTVTVTGN

-2245 NLVISSQNI
+2245 KLVISSQNI

-2264 ILDDK
+2264 LRDDK
-2269 VNTDDSTL
+2269 VTTDDSTL
-2277 TRTVTIDKV
+2277 TREVTIDKV
-2286 TGKVTNTSDWTGG
+2286 TSDVISTGKWTGG

-2312 YYTDRVSAGASTV
+2312 YYTDRASAGASTV
-2325 TPADANSGRV
+2325 TPADADPNSGRV

-2359 SGKKI
+2359 SGNKI
-2364 PGAETPIFNNDP
+2364 PGAETPIFTNDP
-2376 NDPTKASTTN
+2376 KDPTKASTTN

-2402 ITPDEPGKNRP
+2402 ITPDEPGKDRP

-2457 FSSDVATNVDS
+2457 FPSDVATNVDS

-2501 YLKLQLVHDKVTVSG
+2501 YLKLQLVHDKATVTGNDPKTPG
-2516 EDENTP
+2516 E
-2522 APDTPIN
+2522 PIN
-2529 ENDPDS
+2529 P
-2535 VKYPSDVSKDNLVIS
+2535 K
-2550 SKNIIHYYDEA
+2550 
-2561 GNKILD
+2561 
-2567 DKVNTDDSTL
+2567 
-2577 TRTVTIDKVTGKV
+2577 
-2590 TNTSDW
+2590 
-2596 TGGKEYENVNT
+2596 
-2607 PVVNGY
+2607 
-2613 YTDRV
+2613 
-2618 SAGASTV
+2618 
-2625 TPADANSGRVH
+2625 
-2636 NGVITNETTVIYHP
+2636 
-2650 MGHIIPIDKSG
+2650 
-2661 KKIPGAETPIFNND
+2661 D
-2675 PNDPTKASTTN
+2675 PN
-2686 SPIIPGYHLETPSDS
+2686 
-2701 AITPDEPGKNRPVVY
+2701 
-2716 VADTQELKVQV
+2716 
-2727 FDLDGDTPDEPLKTD
+2727 
-2742 KTGATVDFTG
+2742 
-2752 DSFTNFSSDV
+2752 
-2762 ATNVDSLI
+2762 
-2770 KYYTDR
+2770 
-2776 GYLVKTKPSDEELSG
+2776 
-2791 KFDGDKTQ
+2791 
-2799 TQYLKLQLVHDKVTV
+2799 
-2814 SGEDENTP
+2814 
-2822 APDTPINEND
+2822 
-2832 PDGVKYPSDV
+2832 GVKYPSDV

-2860 GEKTPKDV
+2860 GEKTPKNV

-2907 PQIQEYTSDKVQ
+2907 PQIQGYTSDKVQ

-2975 SDQEVG
+2975 TDQEAG
-2981 NSSVDKLEELKK
+2981 NSPVDKLEELKK
-2993 KYLDLGYEIVEIPQ
+2993 KYLDLGYEIVKIPQ
-3007 LDKNYDDTQNVG
+3007 LDKNYDDTANVG
-3019 GEPDKEPQV
+3019 GEPDKKPQV

-3077 VNFPSGTSQEIK
+3077 VNFPSGTNQEIK
-3089 QVVTYTGTA
+3089 QVVTYTRTA

-3110 AWTTKNSDWP
+3110 AWTTKNSNWP
-3120 EQVAPTVPGYTP
+3120 KYVAPVVPGYTP
-3132 DKDKV
+3132 DKDMIE
-3137 DLTCVPADGN
+3137 LTYVPADGK
-3147 DVTVEINYTADPET
+3147 DVTIEINYTADPEP
-3161 DEPTTPVKPGETITP
+3161 DEPRTPAKPGEPITP
-3176 VTPTKPDKPTKP
+3176 VTPTKPTTPTKP
-3188 VKPTKPSKPEK
+3188 VKPTKPSKPKK

-3226 KVDSKAARN
+3226 KVDSKAAQN
-3235 VVDKNKANGTNDKK
+3235 VVDKTNRNNDKK
-3249 LPQTNSES
+3249 LPQTNGES
-3257 DWQLSLLGVGVL
+3257 NWQLSLLGVGVL

>member
-31 FLTVNNGQQVN
+31 FLTVNNGQKVN
-42 AATGDTVTNADN
+42 AATGDTVTNADS
-54 NKTETD
+54 NKTD
-60 NESVTKENEATKTNN
+60 ASVTKETEANKSNN
-75 DSSVSLNK
+75 DSSSVSLTK
-83 DATEVTNTS
+83 DSTEVTNTS
-92 NGTDSTEKQKPE
+92 NGTDSTEKQTTE
-104 VEDKN
+104 VEDKSADATTN
-109 GSAKVDDTK
+109 GSAKADDTK
-118 ATEATEATEDK
+118 VTEDK
-129 SSDNSSDQKLTEDK
+129 PSDSSSDQKLTEDK
-143 TANNKLAKATVNK
+143 TANNEKQNQQQDKTATDAKSSDTSEKSEKA
-156 LAVTTANNK
+156 ATTANNK

-175 VTTANN
+175 A
-181 ELAKAAVDKLAV
+181 

-198 TPVLSQSTENGDMTL
+198 TPVLSQSTENGNMTL

-263 TVKESDQGDYR
+263 TVTDFDQGAYKVFQ
-274 IFELD
+274 IVL
-279 INTTGKFEYK
+279 NTTGKFEYK

-300 QASPMQDTG
+300 QASPMEDTG

-402 ENFLLNQEVSD
+402 ENFLLNQEASD

-418 RGLTD
+418 RGLTG

-510 ASGPLSLSVSG
+510 ASGPLSLSISG

-547 NDYDNIENAKIK
+547 NDYDNIENAKIR

-609 DIVKSTATTTDAD
+609 NIAKSTATTTDAD
-622 NNQTIIGIRSIVFTP
+622 NNQTVIGIRSIVFTP
-637 DTNTIGKDTKTD
+637 DTNKIGKDTKTD
-649 NLPNPGRIVDQED
+649 DLYNPPRSIADQED
-662 RIDGKNP
+662 RIDGTNP

-676 GHLSHTYD
+676 GHLNHTYD
-684 NGSQVKAND
+684 NGLQVKAKD

-700 IFGSNFRPH
+700 IFGSNFRPD

-716 VSYTSSNIQ
+716 LSYTARNTQ

-734 ASLSVYNSPDYT
+734 ASLSVYNAPYYT
-746 STQPGKEKA
+746 STQPGKENA
-755 GTISLGDGDGRSN
+755 GTISLNNGDGRSN

-776 FYYVIPDNAVYSGGA
+776 FYYVVPDNAVYSGGT
-791 ISRLNSNGNESPVP
+791 IRNLNHNGNDRPEP
-805 VVTTYFVN
+805 VVSTYFVN

-832 YGTNNGIPLDNVNNQ
+832 AGTTNAIPLDNASNQ
-847 TSNTRS
+847 PSNTRL

-891 PSKFYYI
+891 PSKFYYV

-909 AVVLADAANGNKN
+909 ATVLADAAHGNKN
-922 PNGLYVQNGTSD
+922 PDGLYVQNGTSD
-934 DKGSD
+934 DKGS
-939 GMNFRV
+939 GEMNFRV

-963 NLPVKGYNNT
+963 NLPDNKYNNT
-973 TTNFFLSGPVDVPDG
+973 TTKFFLSGPVDVPDG

-1002 VGTKTPSTDNF
+1002 RGTKTPSTDNF
-1013 LTKEQVEAKIASGE
+1013 LTEEQVKAEIASGQ
-1027 MSWADVKSIAVKYDT
+1027 MSSWSDVKSIAVKYDT

-1087 NASTIVISG
+1087 NASTIDISG
-1096 SSTINT
+1096 SSTVKT

-1107 DPEGKDQ
+1107 DPKGKDQ

-1131 MRDSDFNEKNIP
+1131 MRDSDFNENNIP
-1143 ASLIPKGYELVLQN
+1143 ASLIPQGYELVLQKEN
-1157 GKAIKSIINN
+1157 GKAVAVKSIIDN
-1167 GGTTWATHA
+1167 GGKTWVTDA

-1182 FGKVVL
+1182 FGKLVL
-1188 YNFDGDTVQFELKA
+1188 YNFDGDTVQFELTPKIDKA
-1202 QQELQVKVYDDDA
+1202 TQTVNRTVHFVSDDDNPQKLANDVYETAKITELTNEVTGEKQYSATITAGGVTTDALVVVGQDGKISISFPATTIPEVNKYYVVDSTKSEADAISPTFTFTKDGQLPIENTVKYAPVKQELQVKVYDDDA
-1215 DNPSQALDTTE
+1215 DDPSQALDTTK

-1235 NSKTAFPTDLKTNLE
+1235 NSETDFPTADLHTNLE

-1259 NYIVTLPEATGNF
+1259 NYIVKTLPVATGKF
-1272 DNTPNRSASDE
+1272 D
-1283 QIQVLEVHL
+1283 H
-1292 AHAKDVKT
+1292 
-1300 EYAKAVRNIT
+1300 
-1310 YEGAGNQPPATKSDT
+1310 
-1325 FDNAFSRT
+1325 
-1333 ITTDKVTGKVTIS
+1333 
-1346 DWTGSHTF
+1346 
-1354 DSVNSPSVEGYH
+1354 
-1366 PDKASAGNIEATANS
+1366 
-1381 LNVADESTL
+1381 
-1390 AELLKTGVVV
+1390 
-1400 SDHVTYSP
+1400 
-1408 DKQEVK
+1408 
-1414 IRVYDDTTGRELSP
+1414 
-1428 ETDIKEQVKDV
+1428 
-1439 EINLSGTSNEIIP
+1439 
-1452 TEFGNN
+1452 
-1458 IDLLKKPYQSKGYK
+1458 
-1472 FISHTSVPQYFDQT
+1472 T

-1527 KKQLINDANNK
+1527 KNQLINDANNK
-1538 VTEPQTVVQEVDF
+1538 VTEPQTVVQKVDF
-1551 ARYAVRDKVTSKIIG
+1551 ARYAVRDKVTNQIIG
-1566 YATPDQVTVKDDHA
+1566 YATPDQVTVNGDDA
-1580 QLAKKNGYTHVTGKA
+1580 QLIQENGYTHVTGEA
-1595 SDAVASYVV
+1595 SDARASFAV
-1604 TSTDSKFASQINY
+1604 TSADSKFAVQINY
-1617 DLSKYGYK
+1617 DLSKYGYE

-1671 GQKVPGTD
+1671 GKKVPGTD

-1686 WSEANATSTSTRT
+1686 WSELNATSTSTRT

-1710 NGIDVSGQA
+1710 NGFDVSGQA
-1719 VPGLNDI
+1719 VPGLKDI

-1732 AQSAKINLVTGNVS
+1732 AQSAKINLVTGDVS

-1758 TNQQGKEVANHEN
+1758 TNQQGKEVANQEN
-1771 GNYAKVISPSSK
+1771 GNYAEVISPSSK
-1783 TGYPELKGYTAHQEV
+1783 TDYPELKGYTAHQEV
-1798 VNAIQATHGV
+1798 VNASQATHGV
-1808 DVGQVLVKYTANDSL
+1808 NVGQVLVKYTANDSL

-1837 KVDTKNGKSGEKLE
+1837 KVDTKNGKSGETFD
-1851 YSTTDLIK
+1851 YSTTDTIAD
-1859 EYEKQGYEL
+1859 YEKSGYEL
-1868 VHDGFTAN
+1868 VHDGFTEN
-1876 DGNHNKETFDSYDDI
+1876 DGNLNNKTFDSYDDV
-1891 PDSQRPETINQKWK
+1891 PNSQRPETINQKWK

-1996 VSYSNWEPKE
+1996 VSYSNWKPKE
-2006 AGKESFDSYQVKSIK
+2006 AGKESFDSYQVKPIK
-2021 GYVANYELVPSADV
+2021 GYVANYELVQSADV
-2035 NKDQDGKAENG
+2035 HKDQDGKAENG

-2074 PEYNNDPTDP
+2074 PKYNNDPTDP

-2144 AHGDSGSTIPTSVTD
+2144 EHGDSGSTIPTSVTD

-2207 YLNHGTVTVTGN
+2207 YLTHGTVTVTGN

-2230 KDPNGSKYPPEAGKD
+2230 EDPNGSKYPSEAGKD
-2245 NLVISSQNI
+2245 NLVISSKNI

-2277 TRTVTIDKV
+2277 TRTVIIDKV
-2286 TGKVTNTSDWTGG
+2286 TGDVISTGNWTGG

-2335 HNGVITNETTVI
+2335 HKGVITNETTVI

-2359 SGKKI
+2359 SGNEI

-2376 NDPTKASTTN
+2376 KDPTKASTTN

-2457 FSSDVATNVDS
+2457 FPSDVATNVDS

-2522 APDTPIN
+2522 VPDTPIN
-2529 ENDPDS
+2529 ENDPDG

-2550 SKNIIHYYDEA
+2550 SQNIIHYYDEA
-2561 GNKILD
+2561 GNKLRD
-2567 DKVNTDDSTL
+2567 DKVTTDDSTL
-2577 TRTVTIDKVTGKV
+2577 TREVTIDKVTSDVISTGK
-2590 TNTSDW
+2590 W

-2636 NGVITNETTVIYHP
+2636 KGVITNETTVIYHP

-2661 KKIPGAETPIFNND
+2661 NEIPGAETPIFNND
-2675 PNDPTKASTTN
+2675 PKDPTKASTTN

-2752 DSFTNFSSDV
+2752 DSFTNFPSDV

-2822 APDTPINEND
+2822 APDTPINENN
-2832 PDGVKYPSDV
+2832 PDSVKYPSDV

-2875 LTRTVTIDKVTG
+2875 LTRTVTIDKVTS

-2907 PQIQEYTSDKVQ
+2907 PQIQGYTSDKVQ

-3137 DLTCVPADGN
+3137 DLTYVPADGN

-3176 VTPTKPDKPTKP
+3176 VTPTKP

>member
-22 VSSVLLSTL
+22 ACSVLLSTL
-31 FLTVNNGQQVN
+31 FLTVNNGQKVN
-42 AATGDTVTNADN
+42 ATTGDTVTNADS
-54 NKTETD
+54 NKTD
-60 NESVTKENEATKTNN
+60 ASVTKETEANKSNN
-75 DSSVSLNK
+75 GSSSVSLTK
-83 DATEVTNTS
+83 DSTEVTNTS
-92 NGTDSTEKQKPE
+92 NGTDSTEKQTTE
-104 VEDKN
+104 VEDKSADATTN
-109 GSAKVDDTK
+109 GSAKADDTK
-118 ATEATEATEDK
+118 ATDAK
-129 SSDNSSDQKLTEDK
+129 SSDTSEKSEKAVTI
-143 TANNKLAKATVNK
+143 ANNKLAKAVVNK
-156 LAVTTANNK
+156 F
-165 LAKATVNKLA
+165 
-175 VTTANN
+175 
-181 ELAKAAVDKLAV
+181 

-198 TPVLSQSTENGDMTL
+198 TPVLSQSAENGNMAL

-368 YMGENDGLVHD
+368 DMGENSGMVHD
-379 GSYMA
+379 GTYMA
-384 GIVNSAVNYG
+384 GDVNSAVNYG

-418 RGLTD
+418 RGLTG

-609 DIVKSTATTTDAD
+609 DIAKSTATTTDAN

-734 ASLSVYNSPDYT
+734 ASLSTYGGQNST
-746 STQPGKEKA
+746 NPGNQNA
-755 GTISLGDGDGRSN
+755 GGISLGDGGGSN

-776 FYYVIPDNAVYSGGA
+776 FYYVVPDNAVYSGGA
-791 ISRLNSNGNESPVP
+791 IVRLNSNGNESPVP
-805 VVTTYFVN
+805 VVTTYLVN

-832 YGTNNGIPLDNVNNQ
+832 YGTNNGIPLDNANNQ
-847 TSNTRS
+847 PSNTRS

-876 TPETAEKSGSTLKLD
+876 TPENAEKSGSTVKLD
-891 PSKFYYI
+891 PSKFYYV

-1013 LTKEQVEAKIASGE
+1013 LTKEQVEAKIASRE
-1027 MSWADVKSIAVKYDT
+1027 MSWSDVKSIAVKYDT

-1059 DITKDAGKRVQLSW
+1059 DITTDAGKVAQISW
-1073 GLYGGNDMP
+1073 GLYGGNGMP

-1087 NASTIVISG
+1087 NASTIDISG
-1096 SSTINT
+1096 SSTVKT

-1107 DPEGKDQ
+1107 DPKGKDQ

-1143 ASLIPKGYELVLQN
+1143 ASLIPQGYELVLQKEN
-1157 GKAIKSIINN
+1157 GKAVAVKSIIDN
-1167 GGTTWATHA
+1167 GGKTWVTDA
-1176 EDGSAQ
+1176 ENGSAQ
-1182 FGKVVL
+1182 FGKLVL
-1188 YNFDGDTVQFELKA
+1188 YNFDGDTVQFELTPKIDKA
-1202 QQELQVKVYDDDA
+1202 TQTVNRTVHFVSDGDNPQKLANDVYETAKITELTNEVTGEKQYSATITAGGVTTDAPVVVGQDGQISISFPATTIPEVNKYYVVDSTKSEAGAISPTFTFTKDGNLVIKNTVKYAPVKQELQVKVYDDDA
-1215 DNPSQALDTTE
+1215 DDPSQALDTTK

-1235 NSKTAFPTDLKTNLE
+1235 NSGTAFPTDLKTNLE
-1250 KLKQYYEGK
+1250 TLKKYYEDK
-1259 NYIVTLPEATGNF
+1259 NYIVTLPVATGKF
-1272 DNTPNRSASDE
+1272 DNTPNGSGSDT

-1292 AHAKDVKT
+1292 THAKDVKT

-1310 YEGAGNQPPATKSDT
+1310 YEGAGKQTPATKSDT

-1333 ITTDKVTGKVTIS
+1333 ITTDKVTGEVTIS
-1346 DWTGSHTF
+1346 VWTGSHTF
-1354 DSVNSPSVEGYH
+1354 NSVDSPSVEGYH
-1366 PDKASAGNIEATANS
+1366 PDKASAGNIEATAHS
-1381 LNVADESTL
+1381 LNDADKNTL

-1414 IRVYDDTTGRELSP
+1414 IRVYDDTTGSELSP
-1428 ETDIKEQVKDV
+1428 VTAQTDIKEQGKDV

-1458 IDLLKKPYQSKGYK
+1458 IDLLKEYYQSKGYK

-1527 KKQLINDANNK
+1527 KNQLINDANNK

-1551 ARYAVRDKVTSKIIG
+1551 ARYAVRDKVTNQKIIG
-1566 YATPDQVTVKDDHA
+1566 YATPDQVTVNGDDA
-1580 QLAKKNGYTHVTGKA
+1580 QLTKKNEYTPVTGKA

-1604 TSTDSKFASQINY
+1604 TSADSKFAGPINY
-1617 DLSKYGYK
+1617 DLSKYGYE
-1625 APTTI
+1625 APTTK
-1630 NGDSFAQVA
+1630 NGDSFAQVD

-1646 DANSIVNV
+1646 DTNSIVNV
-1654 YYREKVV
+1654 YYHEKVV
-1661 TVTVD
+1661 TVTVGN
-1666 DPPTV
+1666 PPTV
-1671 GQKVPGTD
+1671 GKKVPGTD

-1710 NGIDVSGQA
+1710 NGVDVSGQA

-1726 IQKVKF
+1726 IQKVNF
-1732 AQSAKINLVTGNVS
+1732 AQSAKINLVTGDVS

-1758 TNQQGKEVANHEN
+1758 TNQQGEEVVNQGN
-1771 GNYAKVISPSSK
+1771 GRYAKVVSPSSK
-1783 TGYPELKGYTAHQEV
+1783 NGYPELKGYTAHQEV
-1798 VNAIQATHGV
+1798 VNASQATHGV
-1808 DVGQVLVKYTANDSL
+1808 DFGQVLVKYTANDSL
-1823 VQIEY
+1823 IQIEY

-1837 KVDTKNGKSGEKLE
+1837 KVDPKNGKSGETFD
-1851 YSTTDLIK
+1851 YSTTDTIAD
-1859 EYEKQGYEL
+1859 YEKSGYEL
-1868 VHDGFTAN
+1868 VHDGFTEN
-1876 DGNHNKETFDSYDDI
+1876 DGNLNNKTFDSYDDV

-2006 AGKESFDSYQVKSIK
+2006 AGKESFDRCQVKPIK

-2035 NKDQDGKAENG
+2035 HKDQDGKAENG

-2074 PEYNNDPTDP
+2074 PEYNNDPTNP

-2207 YLNHGTVTVTGN
+2207 YLTHGTVTVTGN
-2219 DPKTPGEPINP
+2219 DPKTPGKPINP
-2230 KDPNGSKYPPEAGKD
+2230 EDPNGSKYPSEAGKD

-2264 ILDDK
+2264 IHDDK
-2269 VNTDDSTL
+2269 VTTDDSTL
-2277 TRTVTIDKV
+2277 TREVIIDKV
-2286 TGKVTNTSDWTGG
+2286 TGDVINPGKWTGG
-2299 KEYENVNTPVVNG
+2299 KEYGNVNTPVVNG
-2312 YYTDRVSAGASTV
+2312 YYVDRASAGASTV
-2325 TPADANSGRV
+2325 TPADADPNSGRV

-2359 SGKKI
+2359 SGNEI

-2376 NDPTKASTTN
+2376 KDPTKASTTN

-2457 FSSDVATNVDS
+2457 FPSDVATNVDS

-2501 YLKLQLVHDKVTVSG
+2501 YLKLQLVHDKVIVSG

-2522 APDTPIN
+2522 VPDTPIN
-2529 ENDPDS
+2529 ENDP
-2535 VKYPSDVSKDNLVIS
+2535 N
-2550 SKNIIHYYDEA
+2550 
-2561 GNKILD
+2561 
-2567 DKVNTDDSTL
+2567 
-2577 TRTVTIDKVTGKV
+2577 
-2590 TNTSDW
+2590 
-2596 TGGKEYENVNT
+2596 
-2607 PVVNGY
+2607 
-2613 YTDRV
+2613 
-2618 SAGASTV
+2618 
-2625 TPADANSGRVH
+2625 
-2636 NGVITNETTVIYHP
+2636 
-2650 MGHIIPIDKSG
+2650 
-2661 KKIPGAETPIFNND
+2661 
-2675 PNDPTKASTTN
+2675 
-2686 SPIIPGYHLETPSDS
+2686 
-2701 AITPDEPGKNRPVVY
+2701 
-2716 VADTQELKVQV
+2716 
-2727 FDLDGDTPDEPLKTD
+2727 
-2742 KTGATVDFTG
+2742 
-2752 DSFTNFSSDV
+2752 
-2762 ATNVDSLI
+2762 
-2770 KYYTDR
+2770 
-2776 GYLVKTKPSDEELSG
+2776 
-2791 KFDGDKTQ
+2791 
-2799 TQYLKLQLVHDKVTV
+2799 
-2814 SGEDENTP
+2814 
-2822 APDTPINEND
+2822 
-2832 PDGVKYPSDV
+2832 GVKYPSDV

-2860 GEKTPKDV
+2860 GEKTPKNV

-2907 PQIQEYTSDKVQ
+2907 PQIQGYTSDKVQ

-2975 SDQEVG
+2975 TDQEAG
-2981 NSSVDKLEELKK
+2981 NSPVDKLEELKK
-2993 KYLDLGYEIVEIPQ
+2993 KYLDLGYEIVKIPQ
-3007 LDKNYDDTQNVG
+3007 LDKNYDDTANVG
-3019 GEPDKEPQV
+3019 GEPDKKPQV

-3077 VNFPSGTSQEIK
+3077 VNFPSGTNQEIK
-3089 QVVTYTGTA
+3089 QVVTYTRTA

-3110 AWTTKNSDWP
+3110 AWTTKNSNWP
-3120 EQVAPTVPGYTP
+3120 KYVAPVVPGYTP
-3132 DKDKV
+3132 DKDMIE
-3137 DLTCVPADGN
+3137 LTYVPADGK
-3147 DVTVEINYTADPET
+3147 DVTIEINYTADPEP
-3161 DEPTTPVKPGETITP
+3161 DEPRTPAKPGEPITP
-3176 VTPTKPDKPTKP
+3176 VTPTTPTKP
-3188 VKPTKPSKPEK
+3188 VKPTKPSKPKK

-3226 KVDSKAARN
+3226 KVDSKAAQN
-3235 VVDKNKANGTNDKK
+3235 VVDKTNRNNDKK
-3249 LPQTNSES
+3249 LPQTNGES
-3257 DWQLSLLGVGVL
+3257 NWQLSLLGVGVL